1 MPNKKKLYEALKA
14 EGYDNFADESAFN
27 SYVDNPDNRK
37 KLFNALKSEGYD
49 NFADEKSFDA
59 YLGYSVPQSNNSGE
73 QESVIDV
80 PSDEMTD
87 DDTQGS
93 YQYDPKVQKHIL
105 ENKPDMFKP
114 KTVDMYGAHEKDK
127 SEFDLMNEGKLYQ
140 MKAMRAASTIGEQ
153 LNERIKANEE
163 ALNEARKK
171 QAEGNLQPSSNNR
184 GRYSSVGLGGTIKER
199 QEAYEKSYGKS
210 PSRVEQTNIDDDV
223 ANLLAEQEYLK
234 ESKKVLDAAKN
245 DAGFF
250 QGMKDAIDASY
261 LSFGLTDKLSAE
273 RIDTVQKK
281 LSSGEALS
289 DSEQSLLTSLGLQQ
303 MVNEQYNDLLGR
315 WYKAGMVTAEMAP
328 FMAEMAVNPL
338 SGLGKSA
345 MNMAVRK
352 FGEKGAKAI
361 AAKVLSRTIGD
372 VAGAAG
378 MAATTS
384 MAGVTADAM
393 ARQRGYVKTDL
404 DEKQGTIKGVGFE
417 GGEDASDAWRKAF
430 TSRTIENWSEMV
442 GEYFSPIGKAVGK
455 GFTKAFNKMGLSK
468 VNDFIDNINS
478 SEWVKLLDDFS
489 ERTQWNG
496 PLGEFA
502 EEQVGMIANAAL
514 VGDTKWSDITDLDQ
528 QLDVA
533 LGVGVFG
540 TVMSL
545 LRIGGYRTPKYRARK
560 SVEGADKEGAKL
572 YGEELWAN
580 VKETI
585 GLSSDEEL
593 GKNLAELIAA
603 TGANQEQA
611 EAAFKY
617 ANALKAQQA
626 VNTVKEKAKIDMP
639 GDMEVEAEAAYD
651 EGSELQTPW
660 EKHEAKRAV
669 DRAEAALGVG
679 SENSDEQLFAQMVMN
694 GADSPVETV
703 NAMAERG
710 YTEEQI
716 QKAKDYYTAVHRM
729 NGLTD
734 ALLDSVNSQIES
746 AYAEVDA
753 NTNKDNGSVTKVMLR
768 DGSWGYVV
776 EGAVVHGEKGIVDV
790 NNSDDTVMVRLE
802 NGEVKMMNPNK
813 DLYAVAWIDS
823 PEQVKK
829 DINVVLREHLIN
841 KAIGEIDWNPATPN
855 PKVGDSFEMGGV
867 PVTIVSHDGNGG
879 MFVVPTEEYQSAV
892 GSEQKM
898 QQLVA
903 KAQQQQPIPA
913 SEYKNWVSAQ
923 LDAQEDAQAMAQ
935 QEAETVTNSNELQP
949 VAEGVASGEEL
960 SPVEEKRPMT
970 EDEAASFIF
979 QMERNAV
986 EAPEIELTPEN
997 WIAEF
1002 GEDGLVETPIG
1013 QVKFGQSQYLKLQQ
1027 QGRNGKL
1034 GMIRP
1039 TLINPDIIIE
1049 DASKAKEGDTAERGT
1064 SYVFVKAFRGKDGK
1078 RVYYFT
1084 SITIKKDGLE
1094 VVVSNQEKRLKQIQD
1109 LMMRGKML
1117 WNRFESDSDSSGENQ
1132 AFSSATTENPNSG
1145 QPGSTAQSVV
1155 QSVSDAQI
1163 EESVPLNDSNK
1174 PTSTDNQSAWLG
1186 INSSELSTNKDSD
1199 NNVQSQENKDK
1210 PLHEREK
1217 EDVFRELGEKYGEKM
1232 PHKVEVTAKALADDL
1247 AKAQKKLDKAIEEY
1261 DNAPIGREEKAE
1273 KARDK
1278 AQEEFDAIKREAE
1291 FWTALD
1297 KEIKDAQTSPGDEV
1311 AEEILS
1317 MEEPLNG
1324 EEFAA
1329 QMLANGNIK
1338 LLQDSF
1344 ASETGFGK
1352 EEAKKYFGLF
1362 ASSDKGGMTIQQ
1374 AGERLMEADR
1384 ENGTNFF
1391 DQNDPNAGRN
1401 AIIQVLGMA
1410 KTKKDLAN
1418 ILPNNRTEQARKE
1431 KEAEFRAYESWV
1443 DENFHMSV
1451 ADFEAYES
1459 SYLPELA
1466 MSMVSEE
1473 EINDFIS
1480 TFVDETINNNQDEQG
1495 IITESEGGSEVLSG
1509 TQPLQTERIEGT
1521 EEESGQADGRIPEK
1535 NGAVPEGASGSEVE
1549 GSGAVEEAQEV
1560 LDNIKKARKEVDTNP
1575 TEAQKEAG
1583 NYKKGHIKIDGFD
1596 ITIEN
1601 PKGGV
1606 RSGTDKNGKK
1616 WSITMNNDY
1625 GYIRGTEAVDGDHID
1640 VFLSSFPTQGSV
1652 FVVDQSNEDGSF
1664 DESKVMYG
1672 FSSLE
1677 EARAAYL
1684 SNYEK
1689 GWESRIMAITEVSK
1703 EEFKKWVDSSHRK
1716 TKAFSE
1722 YKSVKVEEQKPYTI
1736 EPAQYTTKKGKVL
1749 DMHLVKFNVELRK
1762 GVTKNAYS
1770 VAKSLKG
1777 WWDKDKGGFMMRSE
1791 ADAKQLA
1798 EYVADAQ
1805 SQEPVSM
1812 ETMKD
1817 VSDGNISFSEP
1828 QGTPVNEG
1836 PVWQYVVSVDKGTGL
1851 TTLRR
1856 EDVSGVIPVGDAR
1869 FTIQATS
1876 PQEMLDIL
1884 RNPLNGLQQALEAV
1898 EVTLEN
1904 RVKTMKMD
1912 AAIKNQPLPIKEE
1925 PTNPSGNKL
1934 VSDERYAELRE
1945 RMKQKLRGQMN
1956 MGIDPEILAIGTEMA
1971 VYHIEKGARKFAE
1984 YAKAMIADLGDAIRP
1999 YLKAFYN
2006 GARDLPEMQSEGL
2019 TSEMTPYDEVS
2030 SFDVAN
2036 FDKASSDV
2044 VAVVEMIAKEQEVE
2058 VKSEVA
2064 KVRVK
2069 KEGKPKKKTK
2079 ESVSLL
2085 GDLFNQNVEEN
2096 ESNDDG
2102 RGNRQKASGTLP
2114 TDGGRKHVASTTGNQ
2129 TTDESLG
2136 SRPRK
2141 EDSQSDR
2148 GGLDTGMYGRDVSD
2162 ENGSDRI
2169 HGSSIEQ
2176 SVKKNVRNFSFGEG
2190 HIEVP
2195 SGDVAKLKANIAA
2208 IRTLKEIEAS
2218 GQPATDAQKAVLA
2231 KYVGW
2236 GGLSAALDEQKFL
2249 NSKGWMADR
2258 NWNEK
2263 YLPYYKEL
2271 RELLTKEEFNDA
2283 VQSTLTSHYTPEE
2296 IIRGMWNVVERMGF
2310 KGGRINEPA
2319 AGIGHILGLMPS
2331 SISERSIISG
2341 TELDSLSGRIA
2352 KALYPDANIKVQG
2365 YEKEF
2370 APKSKDLVIT
2380 NVPFGKTA
2388 PYDKALDKALHKK
2401 MGSAYNLHNYFIAK
2415 GLLELKEGG
2424 IGVFVT
2430 SSATMDGA
2438 NSKFR
2443 EWVAANGIDLIGAIR
2458 LPNNAFLKNAGTSV
2472 TADMLVFRKRKSGE
2486 PSNGVDFVSTT
2497 QVGEGNYVEN
2507 GKTHTKPIMINEYF
2521 AEHPEMMLGEMMT
2534 AHDAGSGGLYSG
2546 ASQTCVAEKGA
2557 DLGKELQ
2564 NAIMRLDAMDGNLSE
2579 SQNSV
2584 AIEGQAETTDLKN
2597 GTLVVKGD
2605 DVLIAINGELQPI
2618 ATKKEFTFNG
2628 KKQKT
2633 AHAVRDYIALKET
2646 LKSLI
2651 AAEQSS
2657 TENPEPIRKK
2667 LNKEYDAFVA
2677 KYGTLNR
2684 NKALDDVL
2692 AEDFEHN
2699 LPLSLENVKRVP
2711 SATGKSMVW
2720 EVTKGEG
2727 ILSKRVSFPVE
2738 EPTKAENLDDAIHI
2752 SRSYRGVID
2761 VPYVA
2766 ALLGQTEEEVTND
2779 MLQEG
2784 LAYRNPIT
2792 GNLEDK
2798 ESYLSGNV
2806 KEKLEQARA
2815 MAEEHPEYQKN
2826 VEDLAEVQPETVRFG
2841 DISYRIG
2848 TPWIPTEYVND
2859 FASEVLGVRS
2869 VDVQYIPE
2877 LNEFVVSKSARV
2889 DDFAKS
2895 GQFRTDRVGVI
2906 DLLEYALNQRKPKIF
2921 DKHVSYGPL
2930 GKVEER
2936 VPNEAETQAAAEK
2949 IMEISDKF
2957 IEYIDGR
2964 SNIHR
2969 ELERI
2974 YNDKY
2979 NNYRLKTYELPSF
2992 SKMEK
2997 DKDGKEVLATHYPN
3011 SNVAI
3016 SLREHQAKAV
3026 QRCLSEST
3034 LLAHQVG
3041 TGKTFTMIT
3050 AAMEMRRL
3058 GIAKKPMIVVQNATL
3073 EDFVK
3078 DFYKLYPGANVLAPG
3093 KDERSAENRKRL
3105 FNLIATGDFDAIVIP
3120 QSFMQFIPDD
3130 EGRKKELIQKR
3141 IEEYERALEKIE
3153 DYSLQKRM
3161 QKEIDSLRD
3170 TLEGKEKKRSV
3181 KDSAKV
3187 KESIKAKVEKTLDR
3201 RTDEVLTFEQMGIG
3215 ALFIDEAHNY
3225 KKIGFASKM
3234 SNVKGIDTSASQ
3246 RANSLL
3252 LKAQYVQ
3259 EKNGGRNVV
3268 LATGTPITNTMAE
3281 VWTMMKFVSPEIL
3294 ETYNIQGFDDF
3305 ATTFGTVEPS
3315 LEFTATGNFK
3325 IADRFKSYV
3334 NVPELVKAFR
3344 SHADVVLT
3352 SDVKEFKKSNNI
3364 PKLKD
3369 DQMTNVVIE
3378 KNEDLEDVMDIL
3390 IKKLEA
3396 YNEMS
3401 GSEKRE
3407 WSALP
3412 LVVFS
3417 RAKQAAIDLRL
3428 LNPSYED
3435 NPNSKTNHVV
3445 RNVLKLYQESTPE
3458 KGAQMIFC
3466 DSYQSPGEAPKMD
3479 LFDYDPDV
3487 PRFNLYEDIKK
3498 KLVEGGIPANE
3509 IAIVNNYDGERR
3521 KQLFEKVRNGDVRVL
3536 LGSTEKMGVG
3546 VNVQDRM
3553 FALHHIDAPIRP
3565 MDFEQRNGRIL
3576 RQGNL
3581 YATWGKP
3588 VNVVTYGV
3596 QGTLDATAYD
3606 RLRVK
3611 QDFINQMMKGDVSG
3625 RIMEEQDEEDP
3636 SGMTFNQMA
3645 ATLSGDKT
3653 AQLLFVAENDL
3664 KKLRNLKRSDFNSK
3678 SGMGMT
3684 IQSEERRLVGLND
3697 KLELWGKAKEITSKY
3712 FPEGVTQV
3720 KVNGETFTEKFGP
3733 SLDPV
3738 IENYEEA
3745 YSLNRGTAPLKISLN
3760 NGNGEVIVH
3769 FDEGKMVYELYAG
3782 KEHVVESRQFN
3793 GGKGLMSSI
3802 EHQLKATEKNYN
3814 ETKQKI
3820 AETKSKIQ
3828 GLEKAMNA
3836 PWGREE
3842 DLKKKEQEVADL
3854 KKKLEEKAL
3863 ENSKNRPV
3871 EQPKNEV
3878 TVDSDEEVL
3887 YRTVYHGS
3895 GASFD
3900 KFDHSFMGSGEGA
3913 QAYGWG
3919 TYVTEVGGIAR
3930 TYATTMASK
3939 SGVDPLSY
3947 VGEYEN
3953 YVGKDAINIAKE
3965 YMRRNSFDLKK
3976 AKEQVEHD
3984 LKLNMPALSRKGAEF
3999 LLGTTEEDWA
4009 YNPNRHL
4016 YEVEI
4021 PDDNGNNYLYWDKQ
4035 YTRTELEDIAS
4046 RSKGAVSVDELD
4058 PKGVTK
4064 DGSTIKGGKIV
4075 RAMSEARGP
4084 HMAKAKEASEKLS
4097 LCGLVGIE
4105 YPAEFRTGGREDNAK
4120 NYVIFNEKDLD
4131 IKRHTKFR
4139 RGEGALTAD
4148 EVSMANDPIG
4158 KVLGYSSRTASE
4170 RKTFAERE
4178 RVRMVQRVNSLA
4190 KKLGLKN
4197 VEIVLEGNTLK
4208 GKKAKAKGF
4217 YSRINRK
4224 ITIVIS
4230 NHTSVFDV
4238 EQTLLHEA
4246 VAHYGLRELFG
4257 PQFDVFLDN
4266 VYRHAASDVRE
4277 RINRLAEKNGW
4288 DFRTATE
4295 EYLASL
4301 AEDTNFENM
4310 DESWWG
4316 KIKEF
4321 FLDMLHQIGFTEFSG
4336 VTLTDNELR
4345 YILWRSYEN
4354 LAEPGSRRSIFGEAA
4369 DIVMQDKLKVGNY
4382 SYSKYE
4388 RERDRLLATGRTNS
4402 RVAEGDAYTYT
4413 PEDVIQEF
4421 EEVVAN
4427 HPDIY
4432 AIRTEEDI
4440 DALPTDR
4447 YTKRDIKAKFNNPR
4461 VTGTHIEGGMMI
4473 LFVDRMDEAEL
4484 RATIPHEL
4492 AHYASRNLKF
4502 EESYKMSALSY
4513 LQKHFPNSYKKVQE
4527 YPREK
4532 WGEEA
4537 VSHLFEEKVKELG
4550 FEKILNGK
4558 FDTHND
4564 IGYIFYNITNYLN
4577 HGRRN
4582 NPLRYGERPSSQRA
4596 NDGKGNGLLQEA
4608 GVFGNAGLRNRK
4620 ETEGSLLSNDGRRA
4634 DSELGAVSGS
4644 SMGDRTSSRASEKQ
4658 AVIDQEYLEAA
4669 RSGDFDKAISLFRE
4683 YVLSKAE
4690 EDGVVPID
4698 YAVGYRGHSHSSIA
4712 KKVKEENP
4720 DAISEAAY
4728 QMSKRVPKG
4737 SILIP
4742 MPSRSGKATYTIKLA
4757 EAIAKATDS
4766 EVRDVLRGE
4775 ERMSVYEAKKKG
4787 LKINSRDLGLY
4798 VTEKLPK
4805 DKNVIIIDN
4814 VIDRGITALA
4824 AVEAVDG
4831 GSVLAYAFTKG
4842 SKDRVV
4848 PLKLSDPITYDDNLR
4863 IIPLSERFNANTD
4876 DLRYR
4881 EAEDEELLYRIDD
4894 EVEGMADN
4902 TARKLY
4908 EDSVKGKGYR
4918 FQEGFQD
4925 SMLALKK
4932 LQEAIVKQHGGK
4944 LEEWEDAYT
4953 AENQMSSRDTA
4964 EIENFVFNHFK
4975 PMMKEVANV
4984 LKRGGMTYEELRTYL
4999 FAKSGLERNRD
5010 FAVRD
5015 AISQREK
5022 DGDDVSGIYEAYMQ
5036 RKQELLQDLKDG
5048 TISFREYCEEMDNEA
5063 MMIAPDLMGKDYSGL
5078 SSLFSEDNFTEDAI
5092 AEVEAVED
5100 FVDTSDLWNVIKG
5113 ATQFTLDRAKQS
5125 GVMNTDVH
5133 KKLSE
5138 MFEWYIPMRGWSETK
5153 ARDVYEYFGS
5163 QEGVF
5168 NPSVKNASGRKSLAD
5183 DPLATISNMAES
5195 AIFQGNKNQMKQKL
5209 LNLTFDKPTNL
5220 ITVMDSW
5227 IENKGTDTDP
5237 RWEYVYPPIEEDD
5250 DADVIAAKIKL
5261 FEEEME
5267 QKKDEGRAKKLRGK
5281 ADVPYIATPKEI
5293 AQHIIRVKRNG
5304 REFVMILNG
5313 NPRAAQA
5320 VNGMTNPETYN
5331 GIIEQVSRKLN
5342 RFMAAAFTTKNP
5354 TFIMRNLS
5362 RDLIFSNTAVA
5373 VKENTAYGNKFRRY
5387 QLKVLGNMRGLM
5399 KRYQSGKLDMGNELD
5414 KMFMEFIKNG
5424 GETGFAQLTS
5434 VDEYKKKI
5442 QRELNITKNG
5452 GAINK
5457 GKKVGRA
5464 VMETIEFYNRC
5475 AEDVSRFTVFMTS
5488 RQMGRSIQRSV
5499 SDAKEITVNFN
5510 KRGSGSKA
5518 GGFIGFGAQS
5528 MRSLYLFFNAAV
5540 QALVNFKRLGQ
5551 KHPVSF
5557 TSALSMYAVSGFL
5570 MPVVNEFLSSILG
5583 GDDDDYENLPE
5594 WVRRN
5599 NLVISLG
5606 KWGGDAMFFTVPL
5619 PIEMRAF
5626 YGLGE
5631 TANQMMAGNV
5641 RGKDAALQIAGQFA
5655 EMLPL
5660 NFVTDAAGPW
5670 NAFTPDAFKPIVQAY
5685 ITNKDWTGKP
5695 IYRDNGFNKEL
5706 PEWTKAYAGTSKWL
5720 VNSAELM
5727 NEFTGGDK
5735 YKSGVVDANPARLE
5749 HLFTGYLGGF
5759 GDMFLGAYKT
5769 VSMLWDEDY
5778 RNIRHTPVLKA
5789 FLNQSDER
5797 TSYAQVKKDY
5807 ASYKDEYEDTVRRL
5821 NGYEKEL
5828 NRPETAMEYAER
5840 MDFLYRSPQMKR
5852 YEIMR
5857 EYERELSKM
5866 YKMMQ
5871 EYPDSEVQ
5879 KSIMVSI
5886 NQLKANAVEM
5896 LRSIE

>member
-1 MPNKKKLYEALKA
+1 MEQSKEDRKWLHGKMQSK
-14 EGYDNFADESAFN
+14 GYDVG
-27 SYVDNPDNRK
+27 SYEE
-37 KLFNALKSEGYD
+37 F
-49 NFADEKSFDA
+49 EKSLQNKDDA
-59 YLGYSVPQSNNSGE
+59 DWYYKKASEMGLDVGSREDFEGIFIE
-73 QESVIDV
+73 QGQKQ
-80 PSDEMTD
+80 PSDSSTNEMNEDEMTE

-93 YQYDPKVQKHIL
+93 YQYKPEVQKHIL

-114 KTVDMYGAHEKDK
+114 KTVDMYGAHDKDK
-127 SEFDLMNEGKLYQ
+127 SVLDLMNEGKLYQ

-153 LNERIKANEE
+153 LNERIKANEK

-210 PSRVEQTNIDDDV
+210 PSRVEQTNMDDDV

-273 RIDTVQKK
+273 RISGVQQK
-281 LSSGEALS
+281 LDAGQALT

-345 MNMAVRK
+345 MKFAAKK

-378 MAATTS
+378 MSATTS
-384 MAGVTADAM
+384 MAGVTADALD
-393 ARQRGYVKTDL
+393 RQRGYVKTDL
-404 DEKQGTIKGVGFE
+404 DGKRGTIKGVGFE
-417 GGEDASDAWRKAF
+417 GGDDASDAWRKAF

-455 GFTKAFNKMGLSK
+455 GFTKAFDKMGLSK
-468 VNDFIDNINS
+468 INDFIDNIYS

-496 PLGEFA
+496 ALGEFA
-502 EEQVGMIANAAL
+502 EEQVGMVANAAL
-514 VGDTKWSDITDLDQ
+514 VGDTKWSDIADLDQ

-560 SVEGADKEGAKL
+560 AVEGADKEGAKL
-572 YGEELWAN
+572 YGEELWET
-580 VKETI
+580 VKFGI
-585 GLSSDEEL
+585 DNSSDDEL
-593 GKNLAELIAA
+593 GNVLATMIAA

-660 EKHEAKRAV
+660 EKHDAKRAV

-679 SENSDEQLFAQMVMN
+679 SENADEQLFAQMVMD
-694 GADSPVETV
+694 GVDFPVETV
-703 NAMAERG
+703 NAMAEQG
-710 YTEEQI
+710 YSEEQI

-734 ALLDSVNSQIES
+734 ALIDSVNSQIES
-746 AYAEVDA
+746 ANAEVDA
-753 NTNKDNGSVTKVMLR
+753 NTNKDNGSVTKVILR
-768 DGSWGYVV
+768 DGRDGYVV
-776 EGAVVHGEKGIVDV
+776 EGSVVRGEKGIVDV
-790 NNSDDTVMVRLE
+790 NNSDDTVMVRLQ
-802 NGEVKMMNPNK
+802 NGEVQMMNPNK
-813 DLYAVAWIDS
+813 DIYGVAWIDS
-823 PEQVKK
+823 PEQVKEE
-829 DINVVLREHLIN
+829 INVVLREKLIDQ
-841 KAIGEIDWNPATPN
+841 AIGEIDWNPATPN

-867 PVTIVSHDGNGG
+867 PVTIVSHDDNGG
-879 MFVVPTEEYQSAV
+879 MFVVPTEEYQLAV

-903 KAQQQQPIPA
+903 KAQQSQPIPA

-923 LDAQEDAQAMAQ
+923 LDAQEDAQAMADA
-935 QEAETVTNSNELQP
+935 EAVAKEVVAETHQTEE
-949 VAEGVASGEEL
+949 VAAQTEAA
-960 SPVEEKRPMT
+960 PVEEAKLEKPVIPT
-970 EDEAASFIF
+970 K
-979 QMERNAV
+979 
-986 EAPEIELTPEN
+986 
-997 WIAEF
+997 
-1002 GEDGLVETPIG
+1002 EDGSVDFVAYG
-1013 QVKFGQSQYLKLQQ
+1013 
-1027 QGRNGKL
+1027 
-1034 GMIRP
+1034 
-1039 TLINPDIIIE
+1039 
-1049 DASKAKEGDTAERGT
+1049 KEG
-1064 SYVFVKAFRGKDGK
+1064 SFK
-1078 RVYYFT
+1078 
-1084 SITIKKDGLE
+1084 I
-1094 VVVSNQEKRLKQIQD
+1094 
-1109 LMMRGKML
+1109 
-1117 WNRFESDSDSSGENQ
+1117 
-1132 AFSSATTENPNSG
+1132 
-1145 QPGSTAQSVV
+1145 
-1155 QSVSDAQI
+1155 
-1163 EESVPLNDSNK
+1163 
-1174 PTSTDNQSAWLG
+1174 
-1186 INSSELSTNKDSD
+1186 
-1199 NNVQSQENKDK
+1199 
-1210 PLHEREK
+1210 
-1217 EDVFRELGEKYGEKM
+1217 LGEKYGGKM

-1247 AKAQKKLDKAIEEY
+1247 AKAQTKLDKAIEAY

-1278 AQEEFDAIKREAE
+1278 AQEEFDAIQREAD
-1291 FWTALD
+1291 FWAALD
-1297 KEIKDAQTSPGDEV
+1297 KEIKDAQVKPGDEV

-1352 EEAKKYFGLF
+1352 EETKKYFGLF
-1362 ASSDKGGMTIQQ
+1362 ASAEKGGMTIQQ

-1391 DQNDPNAGRN
+1391 DQNDTNAGRN
-1401 AIIQVLGMA
+1401 AIIHVLGMA
-1410 KTKKDLAN
+1410 KTKKELAN
-1418 ILPNNRTEQARKE
+1418 IIPNNRAEQARRE
-1431 KEAEFRAYESWV
+1431 QEAEFRAYESWV
-1443 DENFHMSV
+1443 EENFHMSV
-1451 ADFEAYES
+1451 ADFEAYEEVIARD
-1459 SYLPELA
+1459 L
-1466 MSMVSEE
+1466 SERGLSE
-1473 EINDFIS
+1473 TDYQEFMS
-1480 TFVDETINNNQDEQG
+1480 TFVDETFNKAEDEQQG
-1495 IITESEGGSEVLSG
+1495 IIAESEGSSEVLPG
-1509 TQPLQTERIEGT
+1509 TQPLQTEGAGRV
-1521 EEESGQADGRIPEK
+1521 EERPEK
-1535 NGAVPEGASGSEVE
+1535 TDGGIVGENGAVPEGASNRVSVQEDDWTEKGKYGETYKRTIIIDGIHHVTQVDEANKSGDYTGSYFMLDDKRFAGIPEVLE
-1549 GSGAVEEAQEV
+1549 YIDNEGAVEEAQEV

-1606 RSGTDKNGKK
+1606 RSGTDKKGKK

-1736 EPAQYTTKKGKVL
+1736 ESAQYTTKKGKVL

-1762 GVTKNAYS
+1762 GVAKNAYS
-1770 VAKSLKG
+1770 VVKSLKG

-1828 QGTPVNEG
+1828 QETPVNEG
-1836 PVWQYVVSVDKGTGL
+1836 PVWQYVVSVDKRTGI

-1856 EDVSGVIPVGDAR
+1856 EDISGVIPVGDAR

-1904 RVKTMKMD
+1904 RVKTMEMD
-1912 AAIKNQPLPIKEE
+1912 AAIKNQPLPIKEGDFLKNNMAGADTVAVIRGINKEVVLVGFAMDLEQAEANAFMGEQAVPVNTMRGWLNNGLLTPLKESKKEINNKKE
-1925 PTNPSGNKL
+1925 PANPSGNKL

-2019 TSEMTPYDEVS
+2019 TSDMTPYDEVS

-2036 FDKASSDV
+2036 FDKASIDV
-2044 VAVVEMIAKEQEVE
+2044 EAAVETIAKEQEVE
-2058 VKSEVA
+2058 VQSEVA

-2069 KEGKPKKKTK
+2069 KQSKPKKKTK
-2079 ESVSLL
+2079 ETVSLL

-2102 RGNRQKASGTLP
+2102 RGNRQKAPGILP
-2114 TDGGRKHVASTTGNQ
+2114 TNGGRKHVTSTTGNQ

-2136 SRPRK
+2136 SQPRK

-2148 GGLDTGMYGRDVSD
+2148 RGLDTGVYGRDVSD

-2176 SVKKNVRNFSFGEG
+2176 PVKKNVRNFSFGEG

-2218 GQPATDAQKAVLA
+2218 GQPATDEQKAVLA

-2564 NAIMRLDAMDGNLSE
+2564 NAIMRLNAMDGNLSE

-2584 AIEGQAETTDLKN
+2584 ATEGQAETTDLKN
-2597 GTLVVKGD
+2597 GTLVVKGN

-2633 AHAVRDYIALKET
+2633 AHAVRDYIALKDT

-2657 TENPEPIRKK
+2657 TENPESIRKK

-2766 ALLGQTEEEVTND
+2766 ALLGQTEEDVTND

-2826 VEDLAEVQPETVRFG
+2826 VEDLSEVQPETVRFG

-2921 DKHVSYGPL
+2921 DKHVSYGPF

-2992 SKMEK
+2992 SKMGK

-3058 GIAKKPMIVVQNATL
+3058 GIANKPMIVVQNATL

-3078 DFYKLYPGANVLAPG
+3078 DFYKLYPGANVMAPG

-3181 KDSAKV
+3181 KDSAKA

-3201 RTDEVLTFEQMGIG
+3201 RTDEVLTFEQMGID

-3259 EKNGGRNVV
+3259 EKNGGRNVI

-3352 SDVKEFKKSNNI
+3352 SDVKEFKESNNI

-3378 KNEDLEDVMDIL
+3378 KNEDLDDVMDIL

-3653 AQLLFVAENDL
+3653 AQLLFVAENEL

-3814 ETKQKI
+3814 EIKQKI

-3854 KKKLEEKAL
+3854 KKQLEEKAL

-3878 TVDSDEEVL
+3878 AVESDEEVL
-3887 YRTVYHGS
+3887 YR
-3895 GASFD
+3895 
-3900 KFDHSFMGSGEGA
+3900 
-3913 QAYGWG
+3913 
-3919 TYVTEVGGIAR
+3919 
-3930 TYATTMASK
+3930 
-3939 SGVDPLSY
+3939 
-3947 VGEYEN
+3947 
-3953 YVGKDAINIAKE
+3953 
-3965 YMRRNSFDLKK
+3965 
-3976 AKEQVEHD
+3976 
-3984 LKLNMPALSRKGAEF
+3984 
-3999 LLGTTEEDWA
+3999 
-4009 YNPNRHL
+4009 PNA
-4016 YEVEI
+4016 
-4021 PDDNGNNYLYWDKQ
+4021 NF
-4035 YTRTELEDIAS
+4035 
-4046 RSKGAVSVDELD
+4046 RS
-4058 PKGVTK
+4058 
-4064 DGSTIKGGKIV
+4064 
-4075 RAMSEARGP
+4075 
-4084 HMAKAKEASEKLS
+4084 
-4097 LCGLVGIE
+4097 
-4105 YPAEFRTGGREDNAK
+4105 
-4120 NYVIFNEKDLD
+4120 
-4131 IKRHTKFR
+4131 
-4139 RGEGALTAD
+4139 GEGALTAD

-4178 RVRMVQRVNSLA
+4178 RVRMVQRVNSLV

-4197 VEIVLEGNTLK
+4197 VEIVLDGNTLK

-4217 YSRINRK
+4217 YSRTNRK

-4316 KIKEF
+4316 KIKKF

-4461 VTGTHIEGGMMI
+4461 VTGTNVEGGMMI

-4492 AHYASRNLKF
+4492 AHYASRNLKI
-4502 EESYKMSALSY
+4502 EDSYKMSALSY

-4582 NPLRYGERPSSQRA
+4582 NPLRYGERPSSQRT

-4620 ETEGSLLSNDGRRA
+4620 ETEGSVSGNDGRRA

-4644 SMGDRTSSRASEKQ
+4644 SMGDRASSRS
-4658 AVIDQEYLEAA
+4658 QEEV
-4669 RSGDFDKAISLFRE
+4669 D
-4683 YVLSKAE
+4683 
-4690 EDGVVPID
+4690 ED
-4698 YAVGYRGHSHSSIA
+4698 
-4712 KKVKEENP
+4712 
-4720 DAISEAAY
+4720 
-4728 QMSKRVPKG
+4728 
-4737 SILIP
+4737 
-4742 MPSRSGKATYTIKLA
+4742 
-4757 EAIAKATDS
+4757 
-4766 EVRDVLRGE
+4766 
-4775 ERMSVYEAKKKG
+4775 
-4787 LKINSRDLGLY
+4787 
-4798 VTEKLPK
+4798 
-4805 DKNVIIIDN
+4805 
-4814 VIDRGITALA
+4814 
-4824 AVEAVDG
+4824 
-4831 GSVLAYAFTKG
+4831 
-4842 SKDRVV
+4842 
-4848 PLKLSDPITYDDNLR
+4848 
-4863 IIPLSERFNANTD
+4863 
-4876 DLRYR
+4876 
-4881 EAEDEELLYRIDD
+4881 LLYKIDE

-4925 SMLALKK
+4925 SMLSLKK

-4953 AENQMSSRDTA
+4953 AENQMSSRDTS

-5015 AISQREK
+5015 AIAQREK

-5092 AEVEAVED
+5092 AEVESVED
-5100 FVDTSDLWNVIKG
+5100 LVDTSDLWNVIKG

-5168 NPSVKNASGRKSLAD
+5168 NPSVKNAYGRKSLAD

-5209 LNLTFDKPTNL
+5209 LNLAFDKPTNL

-5227 IENKGTDTDP
+5227 IENMGTETDP

-5281 ADVPYIATPKEI
+5281 ADVPYIVTPKEI

-5373 VKENTAYGNKFRRY
+5373 VKENTAYGKKFRRN

-5399 KRYQSGKLDMGNELD
+5399 KRYQSGKLDMSNELD

-5442 QRELNITKNG
+5442 QRELNIAKNG

-5551 KHPVSF
+5551 KHPVAF

-5606 KWGGDAMFFTVPL
+5606 KWRGDTMFFTVPL

-5631 TANQMMAGNV
+5631 TANQVLAGNV

-5735 YKSGVVDANPARLE
+5735 YKSGGVDVNPARLE

-5769 VSMLWDEDY
+5769 VSMFWDEDY
-5778 RNIRHTPVLKA
+5778 RNVRHTPVLKA

-5797 TSYAQVKKDY
+5797 TSYAQVNKDY
-5807 ASYKDEYEDTVRRL
+5807 ASYKHEYEDTVRRL
-5821 NGYEKEL
+5821 KGYEKEM

-5852 YEIMR
+5852 YDVMR
-5857 EYERELSKM
+5857 DCERELSKM

>member
-1 MPNKKKLYEALKA
+1 MEDKRKILYNQLSKDYDLGDFDSFSSKLDDENKRKAFYDAVSKDYDLGDYDSFVSKISISPKSNSVSTGGIGTQEEADSIFDANMKRFKNGEPVQTVSKQSLIDAHPELGLGGENQSFGVEDSEINRLRGIKDTAQKQIDEAGFFDRFFDADTRAAVAARNQAEEALETYEEAKH
-14 EGYDNFADESAFN
+14 ADEGWFDKNVLGVFRGIGDKIGDLSTWDFGASGAFSGYTLKN
-27 SYVDNPDNRK
+27 VSD
-37 KLFNALKSEGYD
+37 KLD
-49 NFADEKSFDA
+49 
-59 YLGYSVPQSNNSGE
+59 
-73 QESVIDV
+73 
-80 PSDEMTD
+80 
-87 DDTQGS
+87 
-93 YQYDPKVQKHIL
+93 
-105 ENKPDMFKP
+105 
-114 KTVDMYGAHEKDK
+114 
-127 SEFDLMNEGKLYQ
+127 
-140 MKAMRAASTIGEQ
+140 RGEQ
-153 LNERIKANEE
+153 LTA
-163 ALNEARKK
+163 
-171 QAEGNLQPSSNNR
+171 
-184 GRYSSVGLGGTIKER
+184 
-199 QEAYEKSYGKS
+199 
-210 PSRVEQTNIDDDV
+210 
-223 ANLLAEQEYLK
+223 AEQNM
-234 ESKKVLDAAKN
+234 LDA
-245 DAGFF
+245 
-250 QGMKDAIDASY
+250 
-261 LSFGLTDKLSAE
+261 FGLASAVQTAYQDKVGMA
-273 RIDTVQKK
+273 
-281 LSSGEALS
+281 
-289 DSEQSLLTSLGLQQ
+289 
-303 MVNEQYNDLLGR
+303 
-315 WYKAGMVTAEMAP
+315 YKAGGSLPESAAFMGSLMLNPAAGIGRKIAESAAKAAVKKFGTSMVSKLAKGA
-328 FMAEMAVNPL
+328 ARVGGDALEMAV
-338 SGLGKSA
+338 A
-345 MNMAVRK
+345 TAVP
-352 FGEKGAKAI
+352 
-361 AAKVLSRTIGD
+361 
-372 VAGAAG
+372 
-378 MAATTS
+378 
-384 MAGVTADAM
+384 
-393 ARQRGYVKTDL
+393 
-404 DEKQGTIKGVGFE
+404 GVGRIAEDYYNRVNGQSTFDVDE
-417 GGEDASDAWRKAF
+417 NGIIRYGGQVEQEEADDAIWKAF
-430 TSRTIENWSEMV
+430 GSQFIENYSESVGNYFAPMGTMLSNLTSKGLKAAHIGKLADVVNDISSSQFSRGLKRFKDATKFDGFV
-442 GEYFSPIGKAVGK
+442 GEYLEEVAGNFMNAATVGDMNFNSPEDPRSVFNPEVNMETALSCALMSGTMYAVEAPVSIYNRRVAKKNLSEADKAASELWGDRWDDMRSLMDEADPQLLAQLLT
-455 GFTKAFNKMGLSK
+455 GINNATDLSDEAK
-468 VNDFIDNINS
+468 QAANNYATRLMQMQGYNARRLQNQMES
-478 SEWVKLLDDFS
+478 
-489 ERTQWNG
+489 T
-496 PLGEFA
+496 
-502 EEQVGMIANAAL
+502 EEANA
-514 VGDTKWSDITDLDQ
+514 I
-528 QLDVA
+528 
-533 LGVGVFG
+533 
-540 TVMSL
+540 
-545 LRIGGYRTPKYRARK
+545 
-560 SVEGADKEGAKL
+560 
-572 YGEELWAN
+572 N
-580 VKETI
+580 
-585 GLSSDEEL
+585 
-593 GKNLAELIAA
+593 N
-603 TGANQEQA
+603 
-611 EAAFKY
+611 
-617 ANALKAQQA
+617 
-626 VNTVKEKAKIDMP
+626 
-639 GDMEVEAEAAYD
+639 AYD
-651 EGSELQTPW
+651 EGAELETPYD
-660 EKHEAKRAV
+660 KHNAKRAV

-679 SENSDEQLFAQMVMN
+679 SENSDEQQFAQMVMA
-694 GADSPVETV
+694 GANSPVETI
-703 NAMAERG
+703 NEMAEQG
-710 YTEEQI
+710 YSDEQI
-716 QKAKDYYTAVHRM
+716 QKAKDYYTAYHRM

-734 ALLDSVNSQIES
+734 ALLDNVNSQIES
-746 AYAEVDA
+746 ANREVDA
-753 NTNKDNGSVTKVMLR
+753 NTNKDNGSVTKVILR
-768 DGSWGYVV
+768 DGREGYVV
-776 EGAVVHGEKGIVDV
+776 EGSVVRGEKGIVDV
-790 NNSDDTVMVRLE
+790 NNSDDTVMVRLQ

-813 DLYAVAWIDS
+813 DLYGIAWIDS
-823 PEQVKK
+823 PESLKEA
-829 DINVVLREHLIN
+829 NNTVLKQSLIDN
-841 KAIGEIDWNPATPN
+841 AIGEIDWNPATPN
-855 PKVGDSFEMGGV
+855 PKVGDSFEIEGV
-867 PVTIVSHDGNGG
+867 PVTIVSHDGKGG

-892 GSEQKM
+892 GSEKKM
-898 QQLVA
+898 QELIA
-903 KAQQQQPIPA
+903 KAQQSQPIPA
-913 SEYKNWVSAQ
+913 SEYKNWASAQ
-923 LDAQEDAQAMAQ
+923 LDAQEEAAKVQ
-935 QEAETVTNSNELQP
+935 QEVASVEAVSEQVNEEVNVPVNTGTQQP
-949 VAEGVASGEEL
+949 VA
-960 SPVEEKRPMT
+960 EKRPMT

-1039 TLINPDIIIE
+1039 TLTNPDIIIE

-1064 SYVFVKAFRGKDGK
+1064 SYVFVKAFKGKEGK

-1117 WNRFESDSDSSGENQ
+1117 WNRFESDSDSSGKNQ

-1186 INSSELSTNKDSD
+1186 INSSELSTNKDSES
-1199 NNVQSQENKDK
+1199 NVQSQEKEQK

-1232 PHKVEVTAKALADDL
+1232 PHKVKVTAKALADDL
-1247 AKAQKKLDKAIEEY
+1247 KKAQEKLDKAQEAY
-1261 DNAPIGREEKAE
+1261 DNAPIGREERAE
-1273 KARDK
+1273 KVRDK
-1278 AQEEFDAIKREAE
+1278 AQQELDAIKRQADFWAE
-1291 FWTALD
+1291 MDA
-1297 KEIKDAQTSPGDEV
+1297 EIKSAQSMPGEDV
-1311 AEEILS
+1311 ADEILS
-1317 MEEPLNG
+1317 MEEPLTG

-1338 LLQDSF
+1338 LLRESF
-1344 ASETGFGK
+1344 ASETGFGN
-1352 EEAKKYFGLF
+1352 EESKKYFGLF
-1362 ASSDKGGMTIQQ
+1362 ASSEKGGMTVQQ
-1374 AGERLMEADR
+1374 AGERLMEMDR

-1401 AIIQVLGMA
+1401 AIIEVLGIA
-1410 KTKKDLAN
+1410 KTKKELAN
-1418 ILPNNRTEQARKE
+1418 IIPNNRSEQARKE
-1431 KEAEFRAYESWV
+1431 QEAEYAAYEAWV
-1443 DENFHMSV
+1443 EENFHMSIQ
-1451 ADFEAYES
+1451 DYEAYNGP
-1459 SYLPELA
+1459 YIQELA
-1466 MSMVSEE
+1466 SSIITDEE
-1473 EINDFIS
+1473 FNDFMS
-1480 TFVDETINNNQDEQG
+1480 AFVDETINNSQDEQG
-1495 IITESEGGSEVLSG
+1495 NIAKSEGSSEVLSE
-1509 TQPLQTERIEGT
+1509 TQPLQTERAEGIEG
-1521 EEESGQADGRIPEK
+1521 ESGEVDGGVFEK
-1535 NGAVPEGASGSEVE
+1535 NGALPEGASERVNVQDDDWTEEGKYGETYKRTIIIDGIHHVTQVDEANKSGNYTGSYFILDGKRFAGIPEVLE
-1549 GSGAVEEAQEV
+1549 HIDNNGAVEKTQEV
-1560 LDNIKKARKEVDTNP
+1560 LDSIKQARNEVDANP

-1583 NYKKGHIKIDGFD
+1583 NYKKGHVKIDGFD

-1640 VFLSSFPTQGSV
+1640 VFLSSFPTQGNV

-1672 FSSLE
+1672 FSSLD

-1684 SNYEK
+1684 SNYEN

-1703 EEFKKWVDSSHRK
+1703 DEFKKWIDSSHRK

-1722 YKSVKVEEQKPYTI
+1722 YKSVKAESGQGQASVEITFESVKNLIDDYYKEDSNRVSGTLLADEHREAEENMDRIESDLRGMVKSLNDDTLGKSLDYAESLLKKSRKKVLKADMDFITRIFRDEYIDRGLTAEEQKPYI
-1736 EPAQYTTKKGKVL
+1736 IQPATYTTKKGKVL
-1749 DMHLVKFNVELRK
+1749 DMFLVKP
-1762 GVTKNAYS
+1762 TKDEMSRERQSEARFW
-1770 VAKSLKG
+1770 VKEMKG
-1777 WWDKDKGGFMMRSE
+1777 WYDRKEGGWMLRSKEDADKFAEKIFGQMPSE
-1791 ADAKQLA
+1791 SYDLI
-1798 EYVADAQ
+1798 
-1805 SQEPVSM
+1805 
-1812 ETMKD
+1812 TMKNVTDGD
-1817 VSDGNISFSEP
+1817 VTFSEP
-1828 QGTPVNEG
+1828 VKEDEYSPT
-1836 PVWQYVVSVDKGTGL
+1836 WQYIVSVDKESGF

-1856 EDVSGVIPVGDAR
+1856 DDVSGIIPIGDAR
-1869 FTIQATS
+1869 FTISATS

-1884 RNPLNGLQQALEAV
+1884 RNPLNGMQEVLDAV
-1898 EVTLEN
+1898 GVTLEN
-1904 RVKTMKMD
+1904 KVKTMAMD
-1912 AAIKNQPLPIKEE
+1912 RRIEEMRTQGINGFKVGEKVLYKGEKATIHDFESDGRPVLDNGLAPVVYTIAYWSDIKKIGNKPEDKLKVE
-1925 PTNPSGNKL
+1925 PANPSGNKL

-1945 RMKQKLRGQMN
+1945 RMRKKLGGQMN
-1956 MGIDPEILAIGTEMA
+1956 IGIDPEILAIGTEMA

-2036 FDKASSDV
+2036 FDKATIDV
-2044 VAVVEMIAKEQEVE
+2044 EAAVETIAKEQEVE
-2058 VKSEVA
+2058 KQAEVA

-2069 KEGKPKKKTK
+2069 KQSKPKKKTK
-2079 ESVSLL
+2079 ENVSLL
-2085 GDLFNQNVEEN
+2085 GDLFNQNIEEN

-2114 TDGGRKHVASTTGNQ
+2114 TNGGRKHVASTTGNQ

-2136 SRPRK
+2136 SQPRK
-2141 EDSQSDR
+2141 ENSQSDR
-2148 GGLDTGMYGRDVSD
+2148 RGFDTGMHGRDVSD
-2162 ENGSDRI
+2162 ENGSDRV
-2169 HGSSIEQ
+2169 HGSTIEQ
-2176 SVKKNVRNFSFGEG
+2176 PVKKNVRNFSFGEG

-2218 GQPATDAQKAVLA
+2218 GQPATDAQKAILA

-2249 NSKGWMADR
+2249 NSKGWMANR

-2380 NVPFGKTA
+2380 NVPFGKIA
-2388 PYDKALDKALHKK
+2388 PYDKALDKALRKK

-2472 TADMLVFRKRKSGE
+2472 TADMLVFKKRKSGE

-2521 AEHPEMMLGEMMT
+2521 AEHPEMMLGKMMT

-2557 DLGKELQ
+2557 DLGKELH
-2564 NAIMRLDAMDGNLSE
+2564 NAIMRLDAIDGNLSE
-2579 SQNSV
+2579 SQNLI
-2584 AIEGQAETTDLKN
+2584 AIEEQEQTTDLKN

-2657 TENPEPIRKK
+2657 NENPEPIRKK
-2667 LNKEYDAFVA
+2667 LNKEYNAFVA

-2720 EVTKGEG
+2720 EVTKSEG

-2869 VDVQYIPE
+2869 VDVQYVPE

-2949 IMEISDKF
+2949 IIEISDKF

-2997 DKDGKEVLATHYPN
+2997 DKDGKDVLATHYPN

-3058 GIAKKPMIVVQNATL
+3058 GIANKPMIVVQNATL

-3181 KDSAKV
+3181 KDSAKS
-3187 KESIKAKVEKTLDR
+3187 KERIKAKVEKTLDR
-3201 RTDEVLTFEQMGIG
+3201 RTDEVLTFEQMGID

-3259 EKNGGRNVV
+3259 EKNGGRNVI

-3352 SDVKEFKKSNNI
+3352 SDVKEFKESNNI

-3378 KNEDLEDVMDIL
+3378 KNEDLEDVMNIL
-3390 IKKLEA
+3390 IKKLEE

-3653 AQLLFVAENDL
+3653 AQLLFVAENEL

-3878 TVDSDEEVL
+3878 DVDSDKEVL
-3887 YRTVYHGS
+3887 YR
-3895 GASFD
+3895 ANANF
-3900 KFDHSFMGSGEGA
+3900 
-3913 QAYGWG
+3913 
-3919 TYVTEVGGIAR
+3919 
-3930 TYATTMASK
+3930 
-3939 SGVDPLSY
+3939 
-3947 VGEYEN
+3947 
-3953 YVGKDAINIAKE
+3953 
-3965 YMRRNSFDLKK
+3965 
-3976 AKEQVEHD
+3976 
-3984 LKLNMPALSRKGAEF
+3984 
-3999 LLGTTEEDWA
+3999 
-4009 YNPNRHL
+4009 
-4016 YEVEI
+4016 
-4021 PDDNGNNYLYWDKQ
+4021 
-4035 YTRTELEDIAS
+4035 
-4046 RSKGAVSVDELD
+4046 RS
-4058 PKGVTK
+4058 
-4064 DGSTIKGGKIV
+4064 
-4075 RAMSEARGP
+4075 
-4084 HMAKAKEASEKLS
+4084 
-4097 LCGLVGIE
+4097 
-4105 YPAEFRTGGREDNAK
+4105 
-4120 NYVIFNEKDLD
+4120 
-4131 IKRHTKFR
+4131 
-4139 RGEGALTAD
+4139 GEGALTAD

-4158 KVLGYSSRTASE
+4158 KVLGYPTRTAGD

-4197 VEIVLEGNTLK
+4197 VEIVLDGNTLK

-4217 YSRINRK
+4217 YSRTNRK

-4402 RVAEGDAYTYT
+4402 RVAEGDAYTDT
-4413 PEDVIQEF
+4413 QEDVIQEF

-4461 VTGTHIEGGMMI
+4461 VTGTHVEGGMMI

-4596 NDGKGNGLLQEA
+4596 NDGKGNGLLQET

-4620 ETEGSLLSNDGRRA
+4620 ETEGSVSGNDGRRA
-4634 DSELGAVSGS
+4634 NSELGAVSGS
-4644 SMGDRTSSRASEKQ
+4644 SMGIGYESRAL
-4658 AVIDQEYLEAA
+4658 QE
-4669 RSGDFDKAISLFRE
+4669 
-4683 YVLSKAE
+4683 
-4690 EDGVVPID
+4690 
-4698 YAVGYRGHSHSSIA
+4698 
-4712 KKVKEENP
+4712 
-4720 DAISEAAY
+4720 
-4728 QMSKRVPKG
+4728 
-4737 SILIP
+4737 
-4742 MPSRSGKATYTIKLA
+4742 
-4757 EAIAKATDS
+4757 
-4766 EVRDVLRGE
+4766 EV
-4775 ERMSVYEAKKKG
+4775 
-4787 LKINSRDLGLY
+4787 
-4798 VTEKLPK
+4798 
-4805 DKNVIIIDN
+4805 
-4814 VIDRGITALA
+4814 
-4824 AVEAVDG
+4824 
-4831 GSVLAYAFTKG
+4831 
-4842 SKDRVV
+4842 
-4848 PLKLSDPITYDDNLR
+4848 
-4863 IIPLSERFNANTD
+4863 
-4876 DLRYR
+4876 
-4881 EAEDEELLYRIDD
+4881 EDELYRIDD

-4908 EDSVKGKGYR
+4908 EDSIKSKGYR

-4925 SMLALKK
+4925 SMLSLKK

-4953 AENQMSSRDTA
+4953 AENQMSSRNTA
-4964 EIENFVFNHFK
+4964 GIENFVFNHFK

-5015 AISQREK
+5015 AIAQREK
-5022 DGDDVSGIYEAYMQ
+5022 DGEDVSGIYEAYMQ

-5048 TISFREYCEEMDNEA
+5048 SISFREYCEEMDNEA
-5063 MMIAPDLMGKDYSGL
+5063 MMIAPDLIGKDYSGL

-5092 AEVEAVED
+5092 AEVESVED
-5100 FVDTSDLWNVIKG
+5100 LVDTSDLWNVIKG

-5168 NPSVKNASGRKSLAD
+5168 NPSVKNAYGRKSLAD

-5209 LNLTFDKPTNL
+5209 LNLAFDKPTNL

-5227 IENKGTDTDP
+5227 IENMGTETDP

-5313 NPRAAQA
+5313 NPRAAHA

-5373 VKENTAYGNKFRRY
+5373 VKENTAYGKKFRRN
-5387 QLKVLGNMRGLM
+5387 QLKVLSNMRGLM
-5399 KRYQSGKLDMGNELD
+5399 KRYQSGKLDMSNELD

-5442 QRELNITKNG
+5442 QRELDITKNG

-5488 RQMGRSIQRSV
+5488 RQMSRSIQRSV

-5551 KHPVSF
+5551 KHPVAF

-5606 KWGGDAMFFTVPL
+5606 KWGGDAMFFTIPL

-5631 TANQMMAGNV
+5631 TANQVIAGNV
-5641 RGKDAALQIAGQFA
+5641 RGKDAAWQIAGQFA

-5706 PEWTKAYAGTSKWL
+5706 PEWTKAYTGTSKWL

-5727 NEFTGGDK
+5727 NELTGGDK

-5759 GDMFLGAYKT
+5759 GDMFLGGYKT
-5769 VSMLWDEDY
+5769 ISMLWDEDY
-5778 RNIRHTPVLKA
+5778 RNVRHTPVLKA

-5807 ASYKDEYEDTVRRL
+5807 ASYKNEYEDTVRRL
-5821 NGYEKEL
+5821 NGYEKEMK
-5828 NRPETAMEYAER
+5828 RPETAMEYAER

-5857 EYERELSKM
+5857 TYERELSKM

-5871 EYPDSEVQ
+5871 ENPESEMQ

-5896 LRSIE
+5896 LRNIE

>member
-37 KLFNALKSEGYD
+37 KLFDALKSEGYD

-59 YLGYSVPQSNNSGE
+59 YLGYSEPQSNNIGE

-80 PSDEMTD
+80 PSDEMTE

-93 YQYDPKVQKHIL
+93 YQYKPEVQKHIL

-114 KTVDMYGAHEKDK
+114 KTVDMYGAHDKDK
-127 SEFDLMNEGKLYQ
+127 SVLDLMNEGKLYQ

-153 LNERIKANEE
+153 LNERIKANEK

-171 QAEGNLQPSSNNR
+171 QTEGNLQPSSNNR

-210 PSRVEQTNIDDDV
+210 PSRVEQTNMDDDV

-234 ESKKVLDAAKN
+234 ESKKVFDAAKN
-245 DAGFF
+245 DSGFF

-273 RIDTVQKK
+273 RISGVQQK
-281 LSSGEALS
+281 LESGQALT

-345 MNMAVRK
+345 MKFTVKK

-378 MAATTS
+378 MSATTS
-384 MAGVTADAM
+384 MAGVTADALD
-393 ARQRGYVKTDL
+393 RQRGYVKTDL
-404 DEKQGTIKGVGFE
+404 DEKRGTIKGGGFE

-455 GFTKAFNKMGLSK
+455 GFTKAFDKMGLSK

-496 PLGEFA
+496 ALGEFA
-502 EEQVGMIANAAL
+502 EEQVGMISNAAL

-560 SVEGADKEGAKL
+560 AVEGADKEGAKL
-572 YGEELWAN
+572 YGEELWET
-580 VKETI
+580 VKFGI
-585 GLSSDEEL
+585 DNSSDEEL
-593 GKNLAELIAA
+593 GNVLATMIAA

-669 DRAEAALGVG
+669 DRAEVALGVD
-679 SENSDEQLFAQMVMN
+679 SENADEQLFAQMVMD

-746 AYAEVDA
+746 AIAEVDA
-753 NTNKDNGSVTKVMLR
+753 NTNKDNGSVTKVRLR
-768 DGSWGYVV
+768 DGSWGYVI
-776 EGAVVHGEKGIVDV
+776 EGTVVRGEKGIVDV

-802 NGEVKMMNPNK
+802 NGEVKMINPNK
-813 DLYAVAWIDS
+813 DLYGVAWIDS
-823 PEQVKK
+823 PEQVKEE
-829 DINVVLREHLIN
+829 INVLLREKLIDQ
-841 KAIGEIDWNPATPN
+841 AIGEIDWNPATPN

-903 KAQQQQPIPA
+903 KAQQSQPIPA
-913 SEYKNWVSAQ
+913 SEYKNWASAQ
-923 LDAQEDAQAMAQ
+923 LDAQEEAAKVQ
-935 QEAETVTNSNELQP
+935 QE
-949 VAEGVASGEEL
+949 VASGEAVGEQVNAGVNA
-960 SPVEEKRPMT
+960 PVNTETQQAVAEKRPMT

-1013 QVKFGQSQYLKLQQ
+1013 QVKFGQNQYVKLQQ
-1027 QGRNGKL
+1027 MGRRGKL
-1034 GMIRP
+1034 GMIKP
-1039 TLINPDIIIE
+1039 TLTEPDVIIE
-1049 DASKAKEGDTAERGT
+1049 DKRPSKDGSEERDF
-1064 SYVFVKAFRGKDGK
+1064 SYVFIKAFTGKDGK
-1078 RVYYFT
+1078 RMYYFT
-1084 SITIKKDGLE
+1084 SVTIKKDGSE
-1094 VVVSNQEKRLKQIQD
+1094 VVISNQEKSLNKISRLLQGGNVVWTNS
-1109 LMMRGKML
+1109 L
-1117 WNRFESDSDSSGENQ
+1117 
-1132 AFSSATTENPNSG
+1132 FSSHPTTRIEK
-1145 QPGSTAQSVV
+1145 
-1155 QSVSDAQI
+1155 SVS
-1163 EESVPLNDSNK
+1163 LNDSNK

-1186 INSSELSTNKDSD
+1186 INSSELSINKDSD

-1278 AQEEFDAIKREAE
+1278 AQEEFDAIQREAD
-1291 FWTALD
+1291 FWAALD

-1401 AIIQVLGMA
+1401 AIIEVLGMA

-1418 ILPNNRTEQARKE
+1418 IIPNNRAEQARKE
-1431 KEAEFRAYESWV
+1431 QEAEFAAYESWV
-1443 DENFHMSV
+1443 EENFHMSV
-1451 ADFEAYES
+1451 AYFEDYEEVIARD
-1459 SYLPELA
+1459 L
-1466 MSMVSEE
+1466 SERGLSE
-1473 EINDFIS
+1473 TEYQEFMS
-1480 TFVDETINNNQDEQG
+1480 TFVDETFNKVEDEQQG
-1495 IITESEGGSEVLSG
+1495 IIAESEGSSEVLPG
-1509 TQPLQTERIEGT
+1509 TQPLQAEGAGRVEERP
-1521 EEESGQADGRIPEK
+1521 EETDGGIVGE
-1535 NGAVPEGASGSEVE
+1535 NGAVPEGASGNEVK
-1549 GSGAVEEAQEV
+1549 GSRAVEKAQEV
-1560 LDNIKKARKEVDTNP
+1560 LDNIKKAREEVDTHP
-1575 TEAQKEAG
+1575 TEKQKEAG

-1716 TKAFSE
+1716 TKEFSE

-1762 GVTKNAYS
+1762 GVAKNAYS

-1828 QGTPVNEG
+1828 QETPVNEG
-1836 PVWQYVVSVDKGTGL
+1836 PVWQYVVSVDKETGF

-1856 EDVSGVIPVGDAR
+1856 EDVSSVIPVGDAR

-1876 PQEMLDIL
+1876 PQEMLNIL
-1884 RNPLNGLQQALEAV
+1884 RNPLNGLQQALDAV

-1904 RVKTMKMD
+1904 RVKTMEMD
-1912 AAIKNQPLPIKEE
+1912 AAIKNQPLPIKQE

-1971 VYHIEKGARKFAE
+1971 VYHIEKGSRKFVE
-1984 YAKAMIADLGDAIRP
+1984 YAKAMIEDLGDVIRP

-2036 FDKASSDV
+2036 FDKASIDV
-2044 VAVVEMIAKEQEVE
+2044 EAAVETIAKEQEVE
-2058 VKSEVA
+2058 VQAEVA

-2069 KEGKPKKKTK
+2069 KQSKPKKKTK

-2136 SRPRK
+2136 SQPRE

-2148 GGLDTGMYGRDVSD
+2148 RGLDTGMHGRDVSD

-2176 SVKKNVRNFSFGEG
+2176 SVKKNSRNFSFGEG

-2195 SGDVAKLKANIAA
+2195 SGDVAKLKANIEA

-2271 RELLTKEEFNDA
+2271 REILTKEEFNDS

-2584 AIEGQAETTDLKN
+2584 ATESQAETTDLKN

-2720 EVTKGEG
+2720 EVTKSEG

-2921 DKHVSYGPL
+2921 DKHVSYGPM

-2997 DKDGKEVLATHYPN
+2997 DKDGKDVLATHYPN

-3058 GIAKKPMIVVQNATL
+3058 GIANKPMIVVQNATL

-3170 TLEGKEKKRSV
+3170 TLEGKDKKRSV

-3201 RTDEVLTFEQMGIG
+3201 RTDEVLTFEQMGID

-3378 KNEDLEDVMDIL
+3378 KNEELEDVMDIL

-3445 RNVLKLYQESTPE
+3445 RNVLNLYQESTPE

-3653 AQLLFVAENDL
+3653 AQLLFVAENEL

-3684 IQSEERRLVGLND
+3684 IQNEERRLVGLND

-3842 DLKKKEQEVADL
+3842 DLKKKEQKVADL
-3854 KKKLEEKAL
+3854 KKQLEEKAL

-3871 EQPKNEV
+3871 EQPNNEV
-3878 TVDSDEEVL
+3878 AVESDEEVL
-3887 YRTVYHGS
+3887 YR
-3895 GASFD
+3895 
-3900 KFDHSFMGSGEGA
+3900 
-3913 QAYGWG
+3913 
-3919 TYVTEVGGIAR
+3919 
-3930 TYATTMASK
+3930 
-3939 SGVDPLSY
+3939 P
-3947 VGEYEN
+3947 
-3953 YVGKDAINIAKE
+3953 
-3965 YMRRNSFDLKK
+3965 NSNF
-3976 AKEQVEHD
+3976 
-3984 LKLNMPALSRKGAEF
+3984 
-3999 LLGTTEEDWA
+3999 
-4009 YNPNRHL
+4009 
-4016 YEVEI
+4016 
-4021 PDDNGNNYLYWDKQ
+4021 
-4035 YTRTELEDIAS
+4035 
-4046 RSKGAVSVDELD
+4046 RS
-4058 PKGVTK
+4058 
-4064 DGSTIKGGKIV
+4064 
-4075 RAMSEARGP
+4075 
-4084 HMAKAKEASEKLS
+4084 
-4097 LCGLVGIE
+4097 
-4105 YPAEFRTGGREDNAK
+4105 
-4120 NYVIFNEKDLD
+4120 
-4131 IKRHTKFR
+4131 
-4139 RGEGALTAD
+4139 GEGALTAD

-4197 VEIVLEGNTLK
+4197 VEIVLDGNTLK

-4217 YSRINRK
+4217 YSRTNRK

-4461 VTGTHIEGGMMI
+4461 VTGTHVEGGMMI

-4532 WGEEA
+4532 WSEEA

-4620 ETEGSLLSNDGRRA
+4620 ETEGSVSGNDGRRA
-4634 DSELGAVSGS
+4634 DSELGSVSGS
-4644 SMGDRTSSRASEKQ
+4644 SMGDRASSRASQKQ

-4737 SILIP
+4737 SILVP

-4766 EVRDVLRGE
+4766 EVRDVLKGE

-4787 LKINSRDLGLY
+4787 LKIDSRDLGLY

-4881 EAEDEELLYRIDD
+4881 EAEDEELLYRIDE

-4925 SMLALKK
+4925 SMLSLKK

-4953 AENQMSSRDTA
+4953 AENQMSSRDTS

-5015 AISQREK
+5015 AIAQREK

-5100 FVDTSDLWNVIKG
+5100 LVDTSDLWNVIKG

-5168 NPSVKNASGRKSLAD
+5168 NPSVKNAYGRKSLAD
-5183 DPLATISNMAES
+5183 DPLATIANMAES

-5209 LNLTFDKPTNL
+5209 LNLAFDKPTNL

-5237 RWEYVYPPIEEDD
+5237 RWEYAYPTTIEEDD
-5250 DADVIAAKIKL
+5250 DADVIAAKIKI

-5281 ADVPYIATPKEI
+5281 ADIPYIATPKEI
-5293 AQHIIRVKRNG
+5293 EQHIIRVKRNG

-5313 NPRAAQA
+5313 NPRAAHA

-5373 VKENTAYGNKFRRY
+5373 VKENTAYGKKFRRN

-5399 KRYQSGKLDMGNELD
+5399 KRYQSGKLDMSNELD

-5452 GAINK
+5452 GVVNK

-5551 KHPVSF
+5551 KHPVAF

-5570 MPVVNEFLSSILG
+5570 MPVVNEFLSSVLG

-5599 NLVISLG
+5599 NLVIPLG
-5606 KWGGDAMFFTVPL
+5606 KWRGDAMFFTVPL

-5685 ITNKDWTGKP
+5685 IANKDWTGKP

-5735 YKSGVVDANPARLE
+5735 YKSGGVDVNPARLE

-5759 GDMFLGAYKT
+5759 GDMFLGGYKT

-5778 RNIRHTPVLKA
+5778 RNVRHIPVLKA

-5807 ASYKDEYEDTVRRL
+5807 ASYKNEYEDTVRRL

-5828 NRPETAMEYAER
+5828 NRPETAMKYAER

-5879 KSIMVSI
+5879 KSITVSI

>member
-37 KLFNALKSEGYD
+37 KLFDALKSEGYD

-59 YLGYSVPQSNNSGE
+59 YLGYSVPQSNVSGE

-114 KTVDMYGAHEKDK
+114 KTVDVYGAHDKDK

-210 PSRVEQTNIDDDV
+210 PSRVEQTNMDDDV

-560 SVEGADKEGAKL
+560 AVEGADKEGATL
-572 YGEELWAN
+572 YGEELWAS

-585 GLSSDEEL
+585 ELSSDEEL

-639 GDMEVEAEAAYD
+639 GDMAVEAEAAYD

-703 NAMAERG
+703 NAMAEQG
-710 YTEEQI
+710 YSEEQI

-746 AYAEVDA
+746 ANAEVDA
-753 NTNKDNGSVTKVMLR
+753 NTNKDNGSVTKVILR
-768 DGSWGYVV
+768 DGREGYVV
-776 EGAVVHGEKGIVDV
+776 EGSVVRGENGIVDV
-790 NNSDDTVMVRLE
+790 NNSDDTVMVRLQ
-802 NGEVKMMNPNK
+802 NGEVQMMNPNK
-813 DLYAVAWIDS
+813 DIYGVVWIES
-823 PEQVKK
+823 PEFVKEVN
-829 DINVVLREHLIN
+829 NVSLRDKLIDQ
-841 KAIGEIDWNPATPN
+841 AIGEIDWNPATPN
-855 PKVGDSFEMGGV
+855 PKVGDSFEMDGIA
-867 PVTIVSHDGNGG
+867 VTIVGHDGHGG
-879 MFVVPTEEYQSAV
+879 MFVLPSEEWQAAQ
-892 GSEQKM
+892 GSEQK
-898 QQLVA
+898 QQAAIA
-903 KAQQQQPIPA
+903 KAQQMGVVQAGMFKQWA
-913 SEYKNWVSAQ
+913 SDQ
-923 LDAQEDAQAMAQ
+923 LDAQEEVQAMAQ

-1013 QVKFGQSQYLKLQQ
+1013 QVKFGQNQYVKLQQ
-1027 QGRNGKL
+1027 MGRRGKL
-1034 GMIRP
+1034 GMIKP
-1039 TLINPDIIIE
+1039 TLTEPDVIVE
-1049 DASKAKEGDTAERGT
+1049 DKRPSKDGSEERDF
-1064 SYVFVKAFRGKDGK
+1064 SYVFIKAFTGKDGK
-1078 RVYYFT
+1078 RMYYFT
-1084 SITIKKDGLE
+1084 SVTIKKDGSE
-1094 VVVSNQEKRLKQIQD
+1094 VVISNQEKSLNKISRLLQGGNVVWTNS
-1109 LMMRGKML
+1109 L
-1117 WNRFESDSDSSGENQ
+1117 
-1132 AFSSATTENPNSG
+1132 FSSHPTTR
-1145 QPGSTAQSVV
+1145 
-1155 QSVSDAQI
+1155 I

-1199 NNVQSQENKDK
+1199 KNVQSQENKDK

-1232 PHKVEVTAKALADDL
+1232 PHKVGVTAKALADDL
-1247 AKAQKKLDKAIEEY
+1247 SKAQKKLDKAIEEY

-1291 FWTALD
+1291 FWAALD

-1391 DQNDPNAGRN
+1391 DQNDPNSGRN

-1418 ILPNNRTEQARKE
+1418 ILPNNRAEQARKE
-1431 KEAEFRAYESWV
+1431 QEAEFRAYESWV
-1443 DENFHMSV
+1443 EENFHMSV
-1451 ADFEAYES
+1451 ADFEAYEEMIARD
-1459 SYLPELA
+1459 L
-1466 MSMVSEE
+1466 SERGLSE
-1473 EINDFIS
+1473 TEYQEFIS
-1480 TFVDETINNNQDEQG
+1480 TFVDETFNKVEDEQQG
-1495 IITESEGGSEVLSG
+1495 IIAESEGSSEVLPG
-1509 TQPLQTERIEGT
+1509 TQPLQAEGAGRVEER
-1521 EEESGQADGRIPEK
+1521 PEK
-1535 NGAVPEGASGSEVE
+1535 TDGGIVGENGSVPEVASGSEVE

-1583 NYKKGHIKIDGFD
+1583 NYKKAHIKIDRFD

-1703 EEFKKWVDSSHRK
+1703 EEFKKWIDSSHRK

-1762 GVTKNAYS
+1762 GVAKNAYS

-1791 ADAKQLA
+1791 EDAKQLA

-1828 QGTPVNEG
+1828 QETSVNEG
-1836 PVWQYVVSVDKGTGL
+1836 PVWQYVVHVDKKTGR
-1851 TTLRR
+1851 TEITRD
-1856 EDVSGVIPVGDAR
+1856 DVSGPIPIGDAR

-1999 YLKAFYN
+1999 YLKSFYN

-2030 SFDVAN
+2030 SFDVSN
-2036 FDKASSDV
+2036 FDKASIDV
-2044 VAVVEMIAKEQEVE
+2044 EAAVETIAKEQEVE
-2058 VKSEVA
+2058 VQAEVA

-2069 KEGKPKKKTK
+2069 KQGKPKKKTK
-2079 ESVSLL
+2079 ETVSLL

-2136 SRPRK
+2136 SQPRK
-2141 EDSQSDR
+2141 EDSQSNGR
-2148 GGLDTGMYGRDVSD
+2148 GLDTGMYGRDVSD

-2176 SVKKNVRNFSFGEG
+2176 PVKKNVRNFSFGEG

-2195 SGDVAKLKANIAA
+2195 SGDIAKLKANIAA

-2331 SISERSIISG
+2331 SISERSVISG

-2557 DLGKELQ
+2557 DLSKELQ

-2584 AIEGQAETTDLKN
+2584 ATEGQAETTDLKN

-2657 TENPEPIRKK
+2657 TENPEHIRKK

-2720 EVTKGEG
+2720 EVTKSEG

-2877 LNEFVVSKSARV
+2877 LNEFVVSKYARV

-2895 GQFRTDRVGVI
+2895 GQFRTDRVGVV

-3058 GIAKKPMIVVQNATL
+3058 GIANKPMIVVQNATL

-3201 RTDEVLTFEQMGIG
+3201 RTDEVLTFEQMGID

-3259 EKNGGRNVV
+3259 EKNGGRNVI

-3653 AQLLFVAENDL
+3653 AQLLFVAENEL

-3745 YSLNRGTAPLKISLN
+3745 YSLNRGIAPLKISLN

-3836 PWGREE
+3836 PWGREG

-3863 ENSKNRPV
+3863 ENSKKKPV

-3878 TVDSDEEVL
+3878 AVESDEEVL
-3887 YRTVYHGS
+3887 YRTSEEIDKEYPNWLEGTTTES
-3895 GASFD
+3895 GKHSTQVEGTRKTYNKVGTWIEENLGKDVSILDASSGMGYGTADLRERGFNIEDVEPYQSEERKKNNPATYSSYGDISKKYDYIISNAVLNVIPENWRRDVLHDMAARLKNGGHLFINTRKAGEEKNIKD
-3900 KFDHSFMGSGEGA
+3900 KIELDSPTEVLVKRNGKIASYQKFFTPSELKSWVEEELGEG
-3913 QAYGWG
+3913 
-3919 TYVTEVGGIAR
+3919 
-3930 TYATTMASK
+3930 
-3939 SGVDPLSY
+3939 
-3947 VGEYEN
+3947 
-3953 YVGKDAINIAKE
+3953 
-3965 YMRRNSFDLKK
+3965 
-3976 AKEQVEHD
+3976 
-3984 LKLNMPALSRKGAEF
+3984 
-3999 LLGTTEEDWA
+3999 
-4009 YNPNRHL
+4009 YN
-4016 YEVEI
+4016 V
-4021 PDDNGNNYLYWDKQ
+4021 
-4035 YTRTELEDIAS
+4035 DIANKNNS
-4046 RSKGAVSVDELD
+4046 GTNGLAAVV
-4058 PKGVTK
+4058 VTK
-4064 DGSTIKGGKIV
+4064 ETN
-4075 RAMSEARGP
+4075 
-4084 HMAKAKEASEKLS
+4084 L
-4097 LCGLVGIE
+4097 
-4105 YPAEFRTGGREDNAK
+4105 GRS
-4120 NYVIFNEKDLD
+4120 
-4131 IKRHTKFR
+4131 
-4139 RGEGALTAD
+4139 GEGALTAD

-4178 RVRMVQRVNSLA
+4178 RVRMVQRVNSLS

-4197 VEIVLEGNTLK
+4197 VEIVLDGNTLK

-4217 YSRINRK
+4217 YSRTNRK

-4620 ETEGSLLSNDGRRA
+4620 ETKGSVSGNDGRRA
-4634 DSELGAVSGS
+4634 NSELGAVSGS
-4644 SMGDRTSSRASEKQ
+4644 SMGDRASSRASQKQ

-4737 SILIP
+4737 SILVP

-4766 EVRDVLRGE
+4766 EVRDVLKGE

-4787 LKINSRDLGLY
+4787 LKIDSRDLGLY

-4908 EDSVKGKGYR
+4908 EDSVKSKGYR

-4925 SMLALKK
+4925 SMLSLKK

-5015 AISQREK
+5015 AIAQREK
-5022 DGDDVSGIYEAYMQ
+5022 DGDDVSGIYEAYLQ

-5100 FVDTSDLWNVIKG
+5100 LVDTFDLWNAIKG

-5168 NPSVKNASGRKSLAD
+5168 NPSVKNAYGRKSLAD

-5209 LNLTFDKPTNL
+5209 LNLAFDKPTNL

-5227 IENKGTDTDP
+5227 IENMGTETDP

-5281 ADVPYIATPKEI
+5281 ADIPYIATPKEI
-5293 AQHIIRVKRNG
+5293 EQHIIRVKRNG

-5313 NPRAAQA
+5313 NPRAAHA

-5373 VKENTAYGNKFRRY
+5373 VKENTAYGKKFRRN

-5399 KRYQSGKLDMGNELD
+5399 KRYQSGNLDMSNELD

-5442 QRELNITKNG
+5442 QRELNISSG
-5452 GAINK
+5452 K
-5457 GKKVGRA
+5457 GWWIVKQGRKIGKGVDKA
-5464 VMETIEFYNRC
+5464 LLSHIEFYNRC

-5551 KHPVSF
+5551 KHPVAF

-5606 KWGGDAMFFTVPL
+5606 KWGGDAMFFTIPL

-5631 TANQMMAGNV
+5631 TANQVLAGNV
-5641 RGKDAALQIAGQFA
+5641 RGKDAAWQIAGQFA

-5670 NAFTPDAFKPIVQAY
+5670 NAFVPDAFKPIVQAY
-5685 ITNKDWTGKP
+5685 IANKDWTGKP

-5727 NEFTGGDK
+5727 NELTGGDK
-5735 YKSGVVDANPARLE
+5735 YKSGVVDVNPARLE

-5769 VSMLWDEDY
+5769 VSMIWDEDY
-5778 RNIRHTPVLKA
+5778 QNVRHVPVLKA

-5807 ASYKDEYEDTVRRL
+5807 ASYKNEYEDAVRRL

-5871 EYPDSEVQ
+5871 DYPDSEIQ

>member
-37 KLFNALKSEGYD
+37 KLFDALKSEGYD

-59 YLGYSVPQSNNSGE
+59 YLGYSEPQSNNSGE

-80 PSDEMTD
+80 PSDEMKE

-93 YQYDPKVQKHIL
+93 YQYKPEVQKHIL

-114 KTVDMYGAHEKDK
+114 KTVDMYGAHDKDK
-127 SEFDLMNEGKLYQ
+127 SVLDLMNEGKLYQ

-153 LNERIKANEE
+153 LNERIKANEK

-199 QEAYEKSYGKS
+199 QEAYEKNYGKS
-210 PSRVEQTNIDDDV
+210 PSRVEQTNMDDDV

-273 RIDTVQKK
+273 RIAGVQQK
-281 LSSGEALS
+281 LESGQALT

-345 MNMAVRK
+345 MKFTVKK

-378 MAATTS
+378 MSATTS
-384 MAGVTADAM
+384 MAGVTADALD
-393 ARQRGYVKTDL
+393 RQRGYVKTDL
-404 DEKQGTIKGVGFE
+404 DEKRGTIKGVGFE

-455 GFTKAFNKMGLSK
+455 GFTKAFDKMGLSK

-496 PLGEFA
+496 ALGEFA

-540 TVMSL
+540 TAMSL

-560 SVEGADKEGAKL
+560 AVEGADKEGAKL
-572 YGEELWAN
+572 YGEELWET
-580 VKETI
+580 VKFGI
-585 GLSSDEEL
+585 DNSSDEEL
-593 GKNLAELIAA
+593 GNVLATMIAA

-679 SENSDEQLFAQMVMN
+679 SENSDEQLFAQMVMD

-746 AYAEVDA
+746 ANAEVDA
-753 NTNKDNGSVTKVMLR
+753 NTNKDNGSVTKVILR
-768 DGSWGYVV
+768 DGREGYVV
-776 EGAVVHGEKGIVDV
+776 EGSVVRGEKGLVDV
-790 NNSDDTVMVRLE
+790 NNSDDTVMVRLQ
-802 NGEVKMMNPNK
+802 NGEVQMMNPNK
-813 DLYAVAWIDS
+813 DIYGVAWIDS
-823 PEQVKK
+823 PEQVKEE
-829 DINVVLREHLIN
+829 INVVLREKLIDQ
-841 KAIGEIDWNPATPN
+841 AIGEIDWNPATPN

-898 QQLVA
+898 QKLVA

-913 SEYKNWVSAQ
+913 SEYKNWASAQ
-923 LDAQEDAQAMAQ
+923 LDAQEDAQAMA
-935 QEAETVTNSNELQP
+935 EEEVVKENFTTE
-949 VAEGVASGEEL
+949 SGNNL
-960 SPVEEKRPMT
+960 SPVEEVVQQQAEVNP
-970 EDEAASFIF
+970 
-979 QMERNAV
+979 Q
-986 EAPEIELTPEN
+986 TPV
-997 WIAEF
+997 IPTK
-1002 GEDGLVETPIG
+1002 EDGSVDFVAYG
-1013 QVKFGQSQYLKLQQ
+1013 
-1027 QGRNGKL
+1027 
-1034 GMIRP
+1034 
-1039 TLINPDIIIE
+1039 
-1049 DASKAKEGDTAERGT
+1049 KEG
-1064 SYVFVKAFRGKDGK
+1064 SFK
-1078 RVYYFT
+1078 
-1084 SITIKKDGLE
+1084 I
-1094 VVVSNQEKRLKQIQD
+1094 
-1109 LMMRGKML
+1109 
-1117 WNRFESDSDSSGENQ
+1117 
-1132 AFSSATTENPNSG
+1132 
-1145 QPGSTAQSVV
+1145 
-1155 QSVSDAQI
+1155 
-1163 EESVPLNDSNK
+1163 
-1174 PTSTDNQSAWLG
+1174 
-1186 INSSELSTNKDSD
+1186 
-1199 NNVQSQENKDK
+1199 
-1210 PLHEREK
+1210 
-1217 EDVFRELGEKYGEKM
+1217 LGEKYGEKM
-1232 PHKVEVTAKALADDL
+1232 PRKVEVTAKALADDL

-1278 AQEEFDAIKREAE
+1278 AQEEFDAIKRQAD
-1291 FWTALD
+1291 FWAALD
-1297 KEIKDAQTSPGDEV
+1297 KEIKDAQVKPGDEV

-1384 ENGTNFF
+1384 EHGTNFF

-1401 AIIQVLGMA
+1401 AIIHVLGMA

-1418 ILPNNRTEQARKE
+1418 IIPNNRAEQARKE
-1431 KEAEFRAYESWV
+1431 QEAEFAAYESWV
-1443 DENFHMSV
+1443 EENFHMSV
-1451 ADFEAYES
+1451 TDFEAYE
-1459 SYLPELA
+1459 EVIARDLA
-1466 MSMVSEE
+1466 ERGLTESDYQEFM
-1473 EINDFIS
+1473 S
-1480 TFVDETINNNQDEQG
+1480 TFVDETINSIQDEQQG
-1495 IITESEGGSEVLSG
+1495 IIGESERSSEVLPG
-1509 TQPLQTERIEGT
+1509 TQPLQAEGT
-1521 EEESGQADGRIPEK
+1521 GRVEERPEKADGGIVGE
-1535 NGAVPEGASGSEVE
+1535 NGAIPEGASRNEIEDSR
-1549 GSGAVEEAQEV
+1549 AVEEAQEV
-1560 LDNIKKARKEVDTNP
+1560 LDSIKQARKEVDTNP

-1749 DMHLVKFNVELRK
+1749 DMFLVKP
-1762 GVTKNAYS
+1762 TKDEMSRERQSEARFW
-1770 VAKSLKG
+1770 AKDMKG
-1777 WWDKDKGGFMMRSE
+1777 WYDRKQGGWMLRSKEDADKFVEKVFGDMQSE
-1791 ADAKQLA
+1791 SYDLI
-1798 EYVADAQ
+1798 
-1805 SQEPVSM
+1805 
-1812 ETMKD
+1812 TMKAVTDGD
-1817 VSDGNISFSEP
+1817 VSFSK
-1828 QGTPVNEG
+1828 PVKEDEYS
-1836 PVWQYVVSVDKGTGL
+1836 PVWQYVVSVDKETGF

-1856 EDVSGVIPVGDAR
+1856 EDVSSVIPVGDAR

-1884 RNPLNGLQQALEAV
+1884 RNPLNGLQQALDAV

-1904 RVKTMKMD
+1904 RVKTMEMD
-1912 AAIKNQPLPIKEE
+1912 AAIKNQPLPIKEGDFLKNNMAGADTVAVIRGINKDVVLVGFAMDLEQAEANAFMGEQAVPVNTMRGWLNNGLLTPLKESKKEINNKKE
-1925 PTNPSGNKL
+1925 PANPSGNKL

-2019 TSEMTPYDEVS
+2019 TSEMTPYNEVS

-2036 FDKASSDV
+2036 FDKASSDIEA
-2044 VAVVEMIAKEQEVE
+2044 AVETIAKEQEVE
-2058 VKSEVA
+2058 VQAEVA

-2069 KEGKPKKKTK
+2069 KQGKPKKKTK
-2079 ESVSLL
+2079 ETVSLL

-2114 TDGGRKHVASTTGNQ
+2114 TNGGRKHVASTTGNQ

-2136 SRPRK
+2136 SRPRE
-2141 EDSQSDR
+2141 EDSQSDGR
-2148 GGLDTGMYGRDVSD
+2148 GLDTGMYGRDVSD

-2195 SGDVAKLKANIAA
+2195 SGDIAKLKANIAA

-2218 GQPATDAQKAVLA
+2218 GQPATDAQKAILA

-2249 NSKGWMADR
+2249 NSEGWMADR

-2564 NAIMRLDAMDGNLSE
+2564 NAIMRLDAMNGNLSE

-2584 AIEGQAETTDLKN
+2584 ATEGQAETTDLKN

-2720 EVTKGEG
+2720 EVTKSEG

-2815 MAEEHPEYQKN
+2815 MAEEYPEYQKN

-2921 DKHVSYGPL
+2921 DKHVSYGPM

-2964 SNIHR
+2964 INIHR

-2997 DKDGKEVLATHYPN
+2997 DKDGKDVLATHYPN

-3058 GIAKKPMIVVQNATL
+3058 GIANKPMIVVQNATL

-3181 KDSAKV
+3181 KDSAKA
-3187 KESIKAKVEKTLDR
+3187 KESIKVKVEKTLDR
-3201 RTDEVLTFEQMGIG
+3201 RTDEVLTFEQMGID

-3259 EKNGGRNVV
+3259 EKNGGRNVI

-3653 AQLLFVAENDL
+3653 AQLLFVAENEL

-3684 IQSEERRLVGLND
+3684 IQNEERRLVGLND

-3820 AETKSKIQ
+3820 TETKSKIQ

-3854 KKKLEEKAL
+3854 KKQLEEKAL

-3878 TVDSDEEVL
+3878 AVDSDEEVL
-3887 YRTVYHGS
+3887 YR
-3895 GASFD
+3895 
-3900 KFDHSFMGSGEGA
+3900 
-3913 QAYGWG
+3913 
-3919 TYVTEVGGIAR
+3919 
-3930 TYATTMASK
+3930 
-3939 SGVDPLSY
+3939 
-3947 VGEYEN
+3947 
-3953 YVGKDAINIAKE
+3953 
-3965 YMRRNSFDLKK
+3965 
-3976 AKEQVEHD
+3976 
-3984 LKLNMPALSRKGAEF
+3984 
-3999 LLGTTEEDWA
+3999 
-4009 YNPNRHL
+4009 PNA
-4016 YEVEI
+4016 
-4021 PDDNGNNYLYWDKQ
+4021 NF
-4035 YTRTELEDIAS
+4035 
-4046 RSKGAVSVDELD
+4046 RS
-4058 PKGVTK
+4058 
-4064 DGSTIKGGKIV
+4064 
-4075 RAMSEARGP
+4075 
-4084 HMAKAKEASEKLS
+4084 
-4097 LCGLVGIE
+4097 
-4105 YPAEFRTGGREDNAK
+4105 
-4120 NYVIFNEKDLD
+4120 
-4131 IKRHTKFR
+4131 
-4139 RGEGALTAD
+4139 GEGALTAD

-4197 VEIVLEGNTLK
+4197 VEIVLDGNTLK

-4217 YSRINRK
+4217 YSRTNRK

-4301 AEDTNFENM
+4301 AEDTNFENV
-4310 DESWWG
+4310 DEGWWG

-4402 RVAEGDAYTYT
+4402 RVEEGDAYTYT

-4447 YTKRDIKAKFNNPR
+4447 YTKRDIKEKFNNPR
-4461 VTGTHIEGGMMI
+4461 VTGTHVEGGMMI

-4492 AHYASRNLKF
+4492 AHYASRNLKI

-4620 ETEGSLLSNDGRRA
+4620 ETEGSVSGNDGRRA

-4644 SMGDRTSSRASEKQ
+4644 SMGDRTSSRASQKQ

-4669 RSGDFDKAISLFRE
+4669 RSGDFNKAISLFRE

-4737 SILIP
+4737 SILVP

-4766 EVRDVLRGE
+4766 EVRDVLKGE

-4787 LKINSRDLGLY
+4787 LKIDSRDLGLY

-4881 EAEDEELLYRIDD
+4881 EAEDEDLLYKIDD
-4894 EVEGMADN
+4894 EVAGMADN

-4925 SMLALKK
+4925 SMLSLKK

-4953 AENQMSSRDTA
+4953 AENQMSSRDTS

-5015 AISQREK
+5015 AIAQREK

-5092 AEVEAVED
+5092 AEVEAVEGL
-5100 FVDTSDLWNVIKG
+5100 VDTSDLWNVIKG

-5168 NPSVKNASGRKSLAD
+5168 NPTLKAAGGRTDLAD

-5209 LNLTFDKPTNL
+5209 LNLAFDKPTNL

-5227 IENKGTDTDP
+5227 IENKGTETDP

-5373 VKENTAYGNKFRRY
+5373 VKENTAYGKKFRRN

-5399 KRYQSGKLDMGNELD
+5399 KRYQSGNLDMSNELD

-5551 KHPVSF
+5551 KHPVAF

-5594 WVRRN
+5594 WVRKN

-5606 KWGGDAMFFTVPL
+5606 KWGGDAMFFTIPL

-5631 TANQMMAGNV
+5631 TANQMTAGNV

-5735 YKSGVVDANPARLE
+5735 YKSGGVDVNPARLE

-5769 VSMLWDEDY
+5769 LSMPFDEDY
-5778 RNIRHTPVLKA
+5778 RNVRHTPVLKA
-5789 FLNQSDER
+5789 FFNQSDER

-5807 ASYKDEYEDTVRRL
+5807 ASYKHEYEDTVRRL

>member
-59 YLGYSVPQSNNSGE
+59 YLGYSVEEQDPFEANMERMKKGEPIQTVTTQSMIDAHPELGLDGE
-73 QESVIDV
+73 KQSFSVADSEIERLKGIRDTAQKQID
-80 PSDEMTD
+80 
-87 DDTQGS
+87 
-93 YQYDPKVQKHIL
+93 
-105 ENKPDMFKP
+105 
-114 KTVDMYGAHEKDK
+114 
-127 SEFDLMNEGKLYQ
+127 
-140 MKAMRAASTIGEQ
+140 
-153 LNERIKANEE
+153 
-163 ALNEARKK
+163 
-171 QAEGNLQPSSNNR
+171 
-184 GRYSSVGLGGTIKER
+184 
-199 QEAYEKSYGKS
+199 
-210 PSRVEQTNIDDDV
+210 
-223 ANLLAEQEYLK
+223 
-234 ESKKVLDAAKN
+234 

-250 QGMKDAIDASY
+250 DRFFDADTRAAVAARNQAEEALETYEEAKHADEGWFDRNVLGVFRGIGDKIGDLSTWDFGASGVASGVALKNISDKLDRGEQLTAAEQNMLDA
-261 LSFGLTDKLSAE
+261 FGLASAVQTAYQDKVGMA
-273 RIDTVQKK
+273 
-281 LSSGEALS
+281 
-289 DSEQSLLTSLGLQQ
+289 
-303 MVNEQYNDLLGR
+303 
-315 WYKAGMVTAEMAP
+315 YKAGGSLPESAAFMGSLVLNPAAGVGRKIAQSATKAAVKKFGTSMVSKLAKGA
-328 FMAEMAVNPL
+328 ARVGGDALEMAVATAVPGAGRIAEDYYNRVNGQSTFDIDENGIIRYGGQVEQEEADDAIWKAFGSQFIENYSESVGNYFAPMGTML
-338 SGLGKSA
+338 SNLTSKGLKAAHLGKLADVVNDISSSQFSRGLKRFKDA
-345 MNMAVRK
+345 TK
-352 FGEKGAKAI
+352 F
-361 AAKVLSRTIGD
+361 D
-372 VAGAAG
+372 
-378 MAATTS
+378 
-384 MAGVTADAM
+384 
-393 ARQRGYVKTDL
+393 
-404 DEKQGTIKGVGFE
+404 GF
-417 GGEDASDAWRKAF
+417 
-430 TSRTIENWSEMV
+430 V
-442 GEYFSPIGKAVGK
+442 GEYLEEVAGNFMNAATVGDMNFNSPDDPRSVFNPEVNMETALSCALMSGTMYAVEAPVSIYNRRVAKKNLSEADKAASELWGDRWDDMRSQMDEADPQLLAQLLT
-455 GFTKAFNKMGLSK
+455 GINNATDLSDEAK
-468 VNDFIDNINS
+468 QAAKNYATRLMQMQGYNARRLQNQMES
-478 SEWVKLLDDFS
+478 
-489 ERTQWNG
+489 T
-496 PLGEFA
+496 
-502 EEQVGMIANAAL
+502 EEANA
-514 VGDTKWSDITDLDQ
+514 I
-528 QLDVA
+528 
-533 LGVGVFG
+533 
-540 TVMSL
+540 
-545 LRIGGYRTPKYRARK
+545 
-560 SVEGADKEGAKL
+560 
-572 YGEELWAN
+572 N
-580 VKETI
+580 
-585 GLSSDEEL
+585 
-593 GKNLAELIAA
+593 N
-603 TGANQEQA
+603 
-611 EAAFKY
+611 
-617 ANALKAQQA
+617 
-626 VNTVKEKAKIDMP
+626 
-639 GDMEVEAEAAYD
+639 AYD

-679 SENSDEQLFAQMVMN
+679 SENADEQLFAQMVMD

-746 AYAEVDA
+746 AIAEVDA
-753 NTNKDNGSVTKVMLR
+753 NTNKDNGSVTKVILR
-768 DGSWGYVV
+768 DGREGYVV
-776 EGAVVHGEKGIVDV
+776 EGSVVRGEKGIVDV
-790 NNSDDTVMVRLE
+790 NNSDDTVMVRLQ
-802 NGEVKMMNPNK
+802 NGEVQMMNPNK
-813 DLYAVAWIDS
+813 DIYGVAWIDS
-823 PEQVKK
+823 PEQVKEE
-829 DINVVLREHLIN
+829 INVVLREKLIDQ
-841 KAIGEIDWNPATPN
+841 AIGEIDWNPATPN

-898 QQLVA
+898 QQLIA

-913 SEYKNWVSAQ
+913 SEYKNWASAQ

-935 QEAETVTNSNELQP
+935 QEAETVTNGNGLKP

-1002 GEDGLVETPIG
+1002 GEDGMVETPIG
-1013 QVKFGQSQYLKLQQ
+1013 QVKFGKGQYLKLQQ

-1039 TLINPDIIIE
+1039 TLNNPDIIIE
-1049 DASKAKEGDTAERGT
+1049 DTSKAKEGDTAERGT
-1064 SYVFVKAFRGKDGK
+1064 SYVFIKSFKGKDGK
-1078 RVYYFT
+1078 RMYYFT
-1084 SITIKKDGLE
+1084 SITVNKDGNE
-1094 VVVSNQEKRLKQIQD
+1094 VVVSNQEKKRNRILRLLQEGNVIWRTPND
-1109 LMMRGKML
+1109 
-1117 WNRFESDSDSSGENQ
+1117 
-1132 AFSSATTENPNSG
+1132 AATSSAERQGLYYEQSNKAE
-1145 QPGSTAQSVV
+1145 TATKGSVV
-1155 QSVSDAQI
+1155 TPQ
-1163 EESVPLNDSNK
+1163 
-1174 PTSTDNQSAWLG
+1174 TT
-1186 INSSELSTNKDSD
+1186 SSENKDSD
-1199 NNVQSQENKDK
+1199 KNVQSQENKDK

-1232 PHKVEVTAKALADDL
+1232 PRKVEVTAKALADDL

-1278 AQEEFDAIKREAE
+1278 AQEEFDAIQREAD
-1291 FWTALD
+1291 FWAALD
-1297 KEIKDAQTSPGDEV
+1297 KEIKDAQVKPGDEV

-1344 ASETGFGK
+1344 ASETGFGN
-1352 EEAKKYFGLF
+1352 EETKKYFGLF
-1362 ASSDKGGMTIQQ
+1362 ASAEKGGMTIQQ

-1401 AIIQVLGMA
+1401 AIIEVLGMA
-1410 KTKKDLAN
+1410 KTKKELAN
-1418 ILPNNRTEQARKE
+1418 IIPNNRAEQARRE
-1431 KEAEFRAYESWV
+1431 QEAEFRAYESWV
-1443 DENFHMSV
+1443 EENFHMSV
-1451 ADFEAYES
+1451 ADFEAYEEVIARD
-1459 SYLPELA
+1459 L
-1466 MSMVSEE
+1466 SERGLSE
-1473 EINDFIS
+1473 TEYQEFIS
-1480 TFVDETINNNQDEQG
+1480 TFVDETFNKAEDEQQG
-1495 IITESEGGSEVLSG
+1495 IIAESEGSSEVLSG
-1509 TQPLQTERIEGT
+1509 TQPLQTERIEGI
-1521 EEESGQADGRIPEK
+1521 EEESGQADGGIVGE

-1549 GSGAVEEAQEV
+1549 GSRAVEEAQEV

-1749 DMHLVKFNVELRK
+1749 DMFLVKP
-1762 GVTKNAYS
+1762 TKDEMSRERQSEARFWS
-1770 VAKSLKG
+1770 KEMKG
-1777 WWDKDKGGFMMRSE
+1777 WYDRKQGGWMLRSKEDADKFVEKVFGDMQSE
-1791 ADAKQLA
+1791 SYDLI
-1798 EYVADAQ
+1798 
-1805 SQEPVSM
+1805 
-1812 ETMKD
+1812 TMKK
-1817 VSDGNISFSEP
+1817 VTDGEVSFSEP
-1828 QGTPVNEG
+1828 VKEDEYS
-1836 PVWQYVVSVDKGTGL
+1836 PVWQYVVHVDKKTGR
-1851 TTLRR
+1851 TEITRD
-1856 EDVSGVIPVGDAR
+1856 DVSGPIPIGDAR

-1898 EVTLEN
+1898 GVTLEN
-1904 RVKTMKMD
+1904 KVKTMEMD
-1912 AAIKNQPLPIKEE
+1912 AAIKNEPLPIKEGDFLKNNMAGADTVAVIRGINKDVVLVGFAMDLEQAEANAFMGEQAVPVNTVRGWLNNGSLTPLKESKKENKNKKE
-1925 PTNPSGNKL
+1925 PANPSGNKL

-2036 FDKASSDV
+2036 FDKASIDV
-2044 VAVVEMIAKEQEVE
+2044 EAAVETIAKEQEVE
-2058 VKSEVA
+2058 VQAEVA

-2069 KEGKPKKKTK
+2069 KQSKPKKKTK
-2079 ESVSLL
+2079 EIVSLL

-2148 GGLDTGMYGRDVSD
+2148 GGLDTGMHGRDVSD

-2176 SVKKNVRNFSFGEG
+2176 PVKKNVRNFSFGEG

-2564 NAIMRLDAMDGNLSE
+2564 NAIMRLNAMDGNLSE

-2584 AIEGQAETTDLKN
+2584 ATEGQAETTDLKN

-2720 EVTKGEG
+2720 EVTKSEG

-2921 DKHVSYGPL
+2921 DKHVSYGPF

-2997 DKDGKEVLATHYPN
+2997 DKDGKDVLATHYPN

-3058 GIAKKPMIVVQNATL
+3058 GIANKPMIVVQNATL

-3201 RTDEVLTFEQMGIG
+3201 RTDEVLTFEQMGID

-3259 EKNGGRNVV
+3259 EKNGGRNVI

-3653 AQLLFVAENDL
+3653 AQLLFVAENEL

-3684 IQSEERRLVGLND
+3684 IQNEERRLVGLND

-3854 KKKLEEKAL
+3854 KKQLEEKAL

-3878 TVDSDEEVL
+3878 AVDSDEEVL
-3887 YRTVYHGS
+3887 YRTSEEIDKEYPNWLEGTTTES
-3895 GASFD
+3895 GKHSTQVEGTRKTYNKVGTWIEENLGKDVSILDASSGMGYGTADLRERGFNIEDVEPYQSEERKKNNPATYSSYGDISKKYDYIISNAVLNVIPDNWRRDVLHDMAARLKNGGHLFINTRKAGEEKNIKD
-3900 KFDHSFMGSGEGA
+3900 KIELDSPTEVLVKRNGKIASYQKFFTPSELKSWVEEELGEG
-3913 QAYGWG
+3913 
-3919 TYVTEVGGIAR
+3919 
-3930 TYATTMASK
+3930 
-3939 SGVDPLSY
+3939 
-3947 VGEYEN
+3947 
-3953 YVGKDAINIAKE
+3953 
-3965 YMRRNSFDLKK
+3965 
-3976 AKEQVEHD
+3976 
-3984 LKLNMPALSRKGAEF
+3984 
-3999 LLGTTEEDWA
+3999 
-4009 YNPNRHL
+4009 YN
-4016 YEVEI
+4016 V
-4021 PDDNGNNYLYWDKQ
+4021 
-4035 YTRTELEDIAS
+4035 DIANKNNS
-4046 RSKGAVSVDELD
+4046 GTNGLAAVV
-4058 PKGVTK
+4058 VTK
-4064 DGSTIKGGKIV
+4064 ETN
-4075 RAMSEARGP
+4075 
-4084 HMAKAKEASEKLS
+4084 L
-4097 LCGLVGIE
+4097 
-4105 YPAEFRTGGREDNAK
+4105 GRS
-4120 NYVIFNEKDLD
+4120 
-4131 IKRHTKFR
+4131 
-4139 RGEGALTAD
+4139 GEGALTAD

-4197 VEIVLEGNTLK
+4197 VEIVLDGNTLK

-4217 YSRINRK
+4217 YSRTNRK

-4447 YTKRDIKAKFNNPR
+4447 YTKRDIKEKFNNPR
-4461 VTGTHIEGGMMI
+4461 VTGTHVEGGMMI

-4492 AHYASRNLKF
+4492 AHYASRNLKI

-4608 GVFGNAGLRNRK
+4608 GVFGNAGLRIRK
-4620 ETEGSLLSNDGRRA
+4620 ETEGSVSGNDGRRA

-4644 SMGDRTSSRASEKQ
+4644 SMGDRASSRASEKQ

-4669 RSGDFDKAISLFRE
+4669 RSGDFNKAISLFRE

-4737 SILIP
+4737 SILVP

-4766 EVRDVLRGE
+4766 EVRDVLKGE

-4787 LKINSRDLGLY
+4787 LKIDSRDLGLY

-4881 EAEDEELLYRIDD
+4881 EAEDEELLYRIDE

-4925 SMLALKK
+4925 SMLSLKK

-4953 AENQMSSRDTA
+4953 AENQMSSRDTS

-5015 AISQREK
+5015 AIAQREK

-5100 FVDTSDLWNVIKG
+5100 LVDTSDLWNVIKG

-5168 NPSVKNASGRKSLAD
+5168 NPSVKNAYGRKSLAD

-5209 LNLTFDKPTNL
+5209 LNLAFDKPTNL

-5227 IENKGTDTDP
+5227 IENMGTETDP

-5373 VKENTAYGNKFRRY
+5373 VKENTAYGKKFRRN

-5399 KRYQSGKLDMGNELD
+5399 KRYQSGNLDMSNELD

-5551 KHPVSF
+5551 KHPVAF

-5606 KWGGDAMFFTVPL
+5606 KWGGDAIFFTIPL

-5631 TANQMMAGNV
+5631 TANQVLAGNV
-5641 RGKDAALQIAGQFA
+5641 RGKDAALQVAGQFA

-5735 YKSGVVDANPARLE
+5735 YKSGGVDVNPARLE

-5769 VSMLWDEDY
+5769 LSMPFDEDY
-5778 RNIRHTPVLKA
+5778 RNVRHTPVLKA

-5807 ASYKDEYEDTVRRL
+5807 ASYKHEYEDTVRRL

-5886 NQLKANAVEM
+5886 NQLKANAVEK

>member
-1 MPNKKKLYEALKA
+1 MEQSKEDRKWLHGKMQSK
-14 EGYDNFADESAFN
+14 GYDVG
-27 SYVDNPDNRK
+27 SYEE
-37 KLFNALKSEGYD
+37 F
-49 NFADEKSFDA
+49 EKSLQNKDDA
-59 YLGYSVPQSNNSGE
+59 DWYYKKASEMGL
-73 QESVIDV
+73 DV
-80 PSDEMTD
+80 GSREDFEGIFIGQGQKQPSDSSTNEMNEDEMTE

-93 YQYDPKVQKHIL
+93 YQYKPEVQKHIL

-114 KTVDMYGAHEKDK
+114 KTVDMYGAHDKDK
-127 SEFDLMNEGKLYQ
+127 GVLDLMNEGKLYQ

-153 LNERIKANEE
+153 LNERIKANDK
-163 ALNEARKK
+163 ALK
-171 QAEGNLQPSSNNR
+171 
-184 GRYSSVGLGGTIKER
+184 
-199 QEAYEKSYGKS
+199 EAYSQREKNNQGHRFVFGAGANVAPKIN
-210 PSRVEQTNIDDDV
+210 TNKDDENIK
-223 ANLLAEQEYLK
+223 NLLAEQKYLG
-234 ESKKVLDAAKN
+234 SAKKVFDAAKD

-250 QGMKDAIDASY
+250 RGMKDAVDSSW
-261 LSFGLTDKLSAE
+261 LTFGISDLHNAE
-273 RIDTVQKK
+273 RIASVQQK
-281 LSSGEALS
+281 LDAGQALT

-345 MNMAVRK
+345 MKFTVKK
-352 FGEKGAKAI
+352 FGEKGAKTI

-378 MAATTS
+378 MSATTS
-384 MAGVTADAM
+384 MAGVTADALE
-393 ARQRGYVKTDL
+393 RQRGYVKTDL
-404 DEKQGTIKGVGFE
+404 DEKRGTIKGVGFE

-455 GFTKAFNKMGLSK
+455 GFTKAFDKMGLSK

-496 PLGEFA
+496 ALGEFA

-560 SVEGADKEGAKL
+560 AVEGADKEGAKL
-572 YGEELWAN
+572 YGEELWET
-580 VKETI
+580 VKFGI
-585 GLSSDEEL
+585 DNSSDEEL
-593 GKNLAELIAA
+593 GNVLATMIAA

-679 SENSDEQLFAQMVMN
+679 SENSDEQLFAQMVMD

-746 AYAEVDA
+746 AIAEVDA
-753 NTNKDNGSVTKVMLR
+753 NTNKDNGSVTKVRLR
-768 DGSWGYVV
+768 DGSWGYVI
-776 EGAVVHGEKGIVDV
+776 EGTVVRGEKGIVDV

-802 NGEVKMMNPNK
+802 NGEVKMINPNK
-813 DLYAVAWIDS
+813 DLYGVAWIDS
-823 PEQVKK
+823 PEQVKEE
-829 DINVVLREHLIN
+829 INVLLREKLIDQ
-841 KAIGEIDWNPATPN
+841 AIGEIDWNPATPN

-903 KAQQQQPIPA
+903 KAQQSQPIPA
-913 SEYKNWVSAQ
+913 SEYKNWASAQ
-923 LDAQEDAQAMAQ
+923 LDAQEEAAKAQ
-935 QEAETVTNSNELQP
+935 QE
-949 VAEGVASGEEL
+949 VASGEAVGEQVNAGV
-960 SPVEEKRPMT
+960 SAPVNTETQQAVAEKRPMT

-1039 TLINPDIIIE
+1039 TLTNPDIIIE

-1155 QSVSDAQI
+1155 QSVSDAQL

-1174 PTSTDNQSAWLG
+1174 PTSTDNQSAGLG

-1278 AQEEFDAIKREAE
+1278 AQEEFDAIKREAD
-1291 FWTALD
+1291 FWAALD
-1297 KEIKDAQTSPGDEV
+1297 KEIKDAQVKPGDEV

-1362 ASSDKGGMTIQQ
+1362 ASAEKGGMTIQQ

-1401 AIIQVLGMA
+1401 AIIHVLGMA
-1410 KTKKDLAN
+1410 KTKKELAN
-1418 ILPNNRTEQARKE
+1418 IIPNNRAEQARKE
-1431 KEAEFRAYESWV
+1431 QEAEFAAYESWV
-1443 DENFHMSV
+1443 EENFHMSV
-1451 ADFEAYES
+1451 ADFEAYEEVIARD
-1459 SYLPELA
+1459 L
-1466 MSMVSEE
+1466 SERGLSE
-1473 EINDFIS
+1473 TEYQEFIS
-1480 TFVDETINNNQDEQG
+1480 TFVDETFNKAEDGQQG
-1495 IITESEGGSEVLSG
+1495 IIAESEGGSEVLPG
-1509 TQPLQTERIEGT
+1509 TQPLQAEGAGRVEER
-1521 EEESGQADGRIPEK
+1521 PEK
-1535 NGAVPEGASGSEVE
+1535 TDGGIVGENGAVPEGASRNEIE
-1549 GSGAVEEAQEV
+1549 DSGAVEEAQEV
-1560 LDNIKKARKEVDTNP
+1560 LDSIKQARKEVDTNP

-1601 PKGGV
+1601 PKGSV
-1606 RSGTDKNGKK
+1606 RSGKDANGKE
-1616 WSITMNNDY
+1616 WRTTMNNDY

-1749 DMHLVKFNVELRK
+1749 DMHLVKFNMELRK
-1762 GVTKNAYS
+1762 GVAKNAYS

-1828 QGTPVNEG
+1828 QETSANEG
-1836 PVWQYVVSVDKGTGL
+1836 PVWQYVVHVDKKTGR
-1851 TTLRR
+1851 TEITR
-1856 EDVSGVIPVGDAR
+1856 EDVSDPIPIGDAR

-1925 PTNPSGNKL
+1925 PANPSGNKL

-1945 RMKQKLRGQMN
+1945 RMKQKIRGQMN

-1999 YLKAFYN
+1999 YLKSFYN
-2006 GARDLPEMQSEGL
+2006 GARDLPEMQNEGL
-2019 TSEMTPYDEVS
+2019 TSEMTTYEEVS
-2030 SFDVAN
+2030 YFDVAN

-2044 VAVVEMIAKEQEVE
+2044 VAAVEMIAKEQEAE
-2058 VKSEVA
+2058 VQAEVA

-2148 GGLDTGMYGRDVSD
+2148 GGLDTGVHGRDVSD

-2176 SVKKNVRNFSFGEG
+2176 PVKKNVRNFSFGEG

-2195 SGDVAKLKANIAA
+2195 SGDIAKLKANIAA

-2564 NAIMRLDAMDGNLSE
+2564 NAIMRLGAIDGNLSE

-2584 AIEGQAETTDLKN
+2584 ATEGQAETTDLKN

-2657 TENPEPIRKK
+2657 TENPEPLRKK

-2720 EVTKGEG
+2720 EVTKSEG

-2752 SRSYRGVID
+2752 SRSYRGFID

-2766 ALLGQTEEEVTND
+2766 SLIGQTEEEVTND

-2921 DKHVSYGPL
+2921 DKHVSYGPM

-2997 DKDGKEVLATHYPN
+2997 DKYGKEVLATHYPN

-3058 GIAKKPMIVVQNATL
+3058 GIANKPMIVVQNATL

-3201 RTDEVLTFEQMGIG
+3201 RTDEVLTFEQMGID

-3553 FALHHIDAPIRP
+3553 YALHHIDAPIRP

-3645 ATLSGDKT
+3645 ATLSGDET
-3653 AQLLFVAENDL
+3653 AQLLFVAENEL

-3854 KKKLEEKAL
+3854 KKQLEEKAL

-3878 TVDSDEEVL
+3878 AVDSDEEVL
-3887 YRTVYHGS
+3887 YRTAYHGS

-3900 KFDHSFMGSGEGA
+3900 KFDHSFMGTGEGA

-3919 TYVTEVGGIAR
+3919 TYVTEVDGIAR
-3930 TYATTMASK
+3930 VYATTMASK

-3947 VGEYEN
+3947 VGDYEN
-3953 YVGKDAINIAKE
+3953 YVGKDVVNIAKE
-3965 YMRRNSFDLKK
+3965 YMRRNSFDLNK
-3976 AKEQVEHD
+3976 AKEEVEHD

-3999 LLGTTEEDWA
+3999 LLGTTKEDWS
-4009 YNPNRHL
+4009 YNPTRHL

-4021 PDDNGNNYLYWDKQ
+4021 PDNNGKNYLYWDKQ
-4035 YTRTELEDIAS
+4035 YTRNELEDIAS
-4046 RSKGAVSVDELD
+4046 RSKGAVSVNDLD

-4084 HMAKAKEASEKLS
+4084 HMVKAKEASKKLS
-4097 LCGLVGIE
+4097 LCGFVGVE

-4120 NYVIFNEKDLD
+4120 NYVIFNEKDLE
-4131 IKRHTKFR
+4131 IKKHTKFR
-4139 RGEGALTAD
+4139 SGEGALTAD

-4197 VEIVLEGNTLK
+4197 VEIVLDGNTLK

-4217 YSRINRK
+4217 YSRTNRK

-4461 VTGTHIEGGMMI
+4461 VTGTHVEGGMMI

-4608 GVFGNAGLRNRK
+4608 SVFGNAGLRNRK
-4620 ETEGSLLSNDGRRA
+4620 ETEGSVSGNDGRRA

-4644 SMGDRTSSRASEKQ
+4644 SMGDRASSRS
-4658 AVIDQEYLEAA
+4658 QE
-4669 RSGDFDKAISLFRE
+4669 
-4683 YVLSKAE
+4683 
-4690 EDGVVPID
+4690 
-4698 YAVGYRGHSHSSIA
+4698 
-4712 KKVKEENP
+4712 
-4720 DAISEAAY
+4720 
-4728 QMSKRVPKG
+4728 
-4737 SILIP
+4737 
-4742 MPSRSGKATYTIKLA
+4742 
-4757 EAIAKATDS
+4757 
-4766 EVRDVLRGE
+4766 EV
-4775 ERMSVYEAKKKG
+4775 
-4787 LKINSRDLGLY
+4787 
-4798 VTEKLPK
+4798 
-4805 DKNVIIIDN
+4805 
-4814 VIDRGITALA
+4814 
-4824 AVEAVDG
+4824 
-4831 GSVLAYAFTKG
+4831 
-4842 SKDRVV
+4842 
-4848 PLKLSDPITYDDNLR
+4848 
-4863 IIPLSERFNANTD
+4863 
-4876 DLRYR
+4876 
-4881 EAEDEELLYRIDD
+4881 EDELYRIDE

-4908 EDSVKGKGYR
+4908 EDSIKSKGYR

-4925 SMLALKK
+4925 SMLSLKK

-4953 AENQMSSRDTA
+4953 AENQMSSRDTS

-4975 PMMKEVANV
+4975 SMMKEVANV

-5015 AISQREK
+5015 AIAQREK
-5022 DGDDVSGIYEAYMQ
+5022 DGEDVSGIYEAYMQ

-5100 FVDTSDLWNVIKG
+5100 FVDTSDLWNAIKG

-5168 NPSVKNASGRKSLAD
+5168 NPSVKNAYGRKSLAD

-5195 AIFQGNKNQMKQKL
+5195 VIFQGNKNQMKQKL
-5209 LNLTFDKPTNL
+5209 LNLAFDKPTNL

-5227 IENKGTDTDP
+5227 IENMGTETDP

-5373 VKENTAYGNKFRRY
+5373 IKENTAYGKKFRRN

-5399 KRYQSGKLDMGNELD
+5399 KRYQSGNLDMSNELD

-5551 KHPVSF
+5551 KHPVAF

-5606 KWGGDAMFFTVPL
+5606 KWRGDAMFFTVPL

-5641 RGKDAALQIAGQFA
+5641 RGKDAAWQIAGQFA

-5769 VSMLWDEDY
+5769 LSMPFDEDY
-5778 RNIRHTPVLKA
+5778 RNVRHTPVLKA

-5807 ASYKDEYEDTVRRL
+5807 ASYKHEYEDTVRRL

>member
-14 EGYDNFADESAFN
+14 EGYDNFTDESAFN

-37 KLFNALKSEGYD
+37 KLFDALKSEGYD

-59 YLGYSVPQSNNSGE
+59 YLGYSEPQSNNSGE

-80 PSDEMTD
+80 PSDEMTEG
-87 DDTQGS
+87 DTQDS
-93 YQYDPKVQKHIL
+93 YQYNPKVQRYIL
-105 ENKPDMFKP
+105 DNKPDMFKP
-114 KTVDMYGAHEKDK
+114 KTVDMYGAHDKDK
-127 SEFDLMNEGKLYQ
+127 GVLDLMNEGKLYQ

-153 LNERIKANEE
+153 LNERIKANDK
-163 ALNEARKK
+163 ALK
-171 QAEGNLQPSSNNR
+171 
-184 GRYSSVGLGGTIKER
+184 
-199 QEAYEKSYGKS
+199 EAYSQREKNNQGHRFVFGAGANVAPKIN
-210 PSRVEQTNIDDDV
+210 TNKDDENIK
-223 ANLLAEQEYLK
+223 NLLAEQEYLG
-234 ESKKVLDAAKN
+234 SAKKVFDAAKD

-250 QGMKDAIDASY
+250 RGMKDAVDSSW
-261 LSFGLTDKLSAE
+261 LTFGISDLHNAE
-273 RIDTVQKK
+273 RIAVVQQK
-281 LSSGEALS
+281 LDAGQALS

-345 MNMAVRK
+345 MKFAVKK

-384 MAGVTADAM
+384 MAGVTADALE
-393 ARQRGYVKTDL
+393 RQRGYVKTDL
-404 DEKQGTIKGVGFE
+404 DEKKGTIKGVGFE

-455 GFTKAFNKMGLSK
+455 GFAKAFDKMGLSK

-496 PLGEFA
+496 ALGEFA
-502 EEQVGMIANAAL
+502 EEQVGMVANAAL

-560 SVEGADKEGAKL
+560 AVEGADKEGAKL
-572 YGEELWAN
+572 YGEELWET
-580 VKETI
+580 VKFGI
-585 GLSSDEEL
+585 DNSSDEEL
-593 GKNLAELIAA
+593 GNVLATMIAA

-651 EGSELQTPW
+651 EGLELQTPYD
-660 EKHEAKRAV
+660 KHSAKRSV

-679 SENSDEQLFAQMVMN
+679 SENSDEQQFAQMVMA
-694 GADSPVETV
+694 GANSPVETI
-703 NAMAERG
+703 NAMAEQG
-710 YTEEQI
+710 YSDEQI
-716 QKAKDYYTAVHRM
+716 QKAKDYYTAYHRM

-734 ALLDSVNSQIES
+734 ALLDNVDSQIES
-746 AYAEVDA
+746 AIREVDA
-753 NTNKDNGSVTKVMLR
+753 NTNKDNGSVTKVVLR
-768 DGSWGYVV
+768 DGRTGYIV
-776 EGAVVHGEKGIVDV
+776 EGTVVRGEKGIVDV
-790 NNSDDTVMVRLE
+790 NNSDETVMVRLE

-813 DLYAVAWIDS
+813 DLYGVAWIDS
-823 PEQVKK
+823 PENVKEE
-829 DINVVLREHLIN
+829 INVVLREKLID

-855 PKVGDSFEMGGV
+855 PKVGDSFEMEGV
-867 PVTIVSHDGNGG
+867 PVTIVAHDGNGG

-892 GSEQKM
+892 GSEKKM
-898 QQLVA
+898 QELIA
-903 KAQQQQPIPA
+903 NAQQSQPIPA
-913 SEYKNWVSAQ
+913 SEYKNWASAQ
-923 LDAQEDAQAMAQ
+923 LDAQEEAAKVQ
-935 QEAETVTNSNELQP
+935 QE
-949 VAEGVASGEEL
+949 VASGESVGEQVNAGVNV
-960 SPVEEKRPMT
+960 PVNTETQQSVAEKRPMT

-1013 QVKFGQSQYLKLQQ
+1013 QVKFGQGQYLKLQQ

-1039 TLINPDIIIE
+1039 TLANPDVIVE

-1064 SYVFVKAFRGKDGK
+1064 SYVFIKSFKGKDGK
-1078 RVYYFT
+1078 RMYYFT
-1084 SITIKKDGLE
+1084 SITVNKDGNE
-1094 VVVSNQEKRLKQIQD
+1094 VVVSNQEKKRNRIMRLLQEGNVIWRTPND
-1109 LMMRGKML
+1109 
-1117 WNRFESDSDSSGENQ
+1117 
-1132 AFSSATTENPNSG
+1132 ATTSSAERQGLYYEQSSEAETTAKG
-1145 QPGSTAQSVV
+1145 SVV
-1155 QSVSDAQI
+1155 TPQT
-1163 EESVPLNDSNK
+1163 
-1174 PTSTDNQSAWLG
+1174 TS
-1186 INSSELSTNKDSD
+1186 STNKDSES
-1199 NNVQSQENKDK
+1199 NVQSQEKEQK

-1232 PHKVEVTAKALADDL
+1232 PHKVEVTAKAFADDVV
-1247 AKAQKKLDKAIEEY
+1247 KAQQKLDDAQRKL
-1261 DNAPIGREEKAE
+1261 DDAPIGRDSKQQA
-1273 KARDK
+1273 ARDK
-1278 AQEEFDAIKREAE
+1278 AQQELDAIKVQADFWAE
-1291 FWTALD
+1291 MDA
-1297 KEIKDAQTSPGDEV
+1297 EIKAAQSMPGEDV
-1311 AEEILS
+1311 ADEILS
-1317 MEEPLNG
+1317 MEEPLTG

-1338 LLQDSF
+1338 LLRESF
-1344 ASETGFGK
+1344 ASETGFGN
-1352 EEAKKYFGLF
+1352 EESKKYFGLF
-1362 ASSDKGGMTIQQ
+1362 ASSEKGGMTVQQ
-1374 AGERLMEADR
+1374 AGERLMEMDR

-1391 DQNDPNAGRN
+1391 DQNAPNAGRN
-1401 AIIQVLGMA
+1401 AIIEVLGVA
-1410 KTKKDLAN
+1410 KTKKELAN
-1418 ILPNNRTEQARKE
+1418 IIPNNRSEQARKE
-1431 KEAEFRAYESWV
+1431 QEAEYAAYEAWIE
-1443 DENFHMSV
+1443 ENFHMSV
-1451 ADFEAYES
+1451 QDYEAYNGP
-1459 SYLPELA
+1459 YIQELA
-1466 MSMVSEE
+1466 TSIITDEDF
-1473 EINDFIS
+1473 NDFMS
-1480 TFVDETINNNQDEQG
+1480 AFVDETIKNNQDEQG
-1495 IITESEGGSEVLSG
+1495 NIAKSKGSSEVLSG
-1509 TQPLQTERIEGT
+1509 TQPLQTERVEGI
-1521 EEESGQADGRIPEK
+1521 EEESNEVDGGVFEK
-1535 NGAVPEGASGSEVE
+1535 NGALPEGASERVNVQDDDWTEEGKYGETYKRTIIIDGIHYVTQVDEANKSGNYTGSYFILDGKRFAGIPEVLE
-1549 GSGAVEEAQEV
+1549 YIDNNGAVEKTQEV
-1560 LDNIKKARKEVDTNP
+1560 LDSIKQARNEVDANP
-1575 TEAQKEAG
+1575 TEAQKESG
-1583 NYKKGHIKIDGFD
+1583 NYKKGHVKIDGYD

-1601 PKGGV
+1601 PKDGV

-1640 VFLSSFPTQGSV
+1640 VFLSDNPTEGSV

-1672 FSSLE
+1672 FSSLD
-1677 EARAAYL
+1677 EARSAYL

-1703 EEFKKWVDSSHRK
+1703 DEFKKWIDSSHRK

-1722 YKSVKVEEQKPYTI
+1722 YKSVKANEQKPYTI
-1736 EPAQYTTKKGKVL
+1736 EPAIYTTKKGKVL
-1749 DMHLVKFNVELRK
+1749 DMFLVKPTNNEMSRE
-1762 GVTKNAYS
+1762 
-1770 VAKSLKG
+1770 
-1777 WWDKDKGGFMMRSE
+1777 RQSE
-1791 ADAKQLA
+1791 ARFWANDMRGWYDRKEGGWMLRSKEDADKFVEKVFGDMHSESYDL
-1798 EYVADAQ
+1798 V
-1805 SQEPVSM
+1805 
-1812 ETMKD
+1812 TMKSVTDGD
-1817 VSDGNISFSEP
+1817 VSFSEP
-1828 QGTPVNEG
+1828 IKADEYSPT
-1836 PVWQYVVSVDKGTGL
+1836 WQYIVSVDKESGF

-1856 EDVSGVIPVGDAR
+1856 DDVSGIIPIGDAR
-1869 FTIQATS
+1869 FTISATS
-1876 PQEMLDIL
+1876 PEEMLDIL
-1884 RNPLNGLQQALEAV
+1884 RNPLNGMQEVLDAV
-1898 EVTLEN
+1898 EVSLEN
-1904 RVKTMKMD
+1904 KVKTRAMD
-1912 AAIKNQPLPIKEE
+1912 AAIKNESKKE

-1945 RMKQKLRGQMN
+1945 RMRKKLGGQMN
-1956 MGIDPEILAIGTEMA
+1956 IGIDPEILAIGTEMA

-2006 GARDLPEMQSEGL
+2006 GARDLPEMQNEGL
-2019 TSEMTPYDEVS
+2019 TSEMTSYEEVS

-2044 VAVVEMIAKEQEVE
+2044 EAAVETIAKEQEVE
-2058 VKSEVA
+2058 KQAEVA

-2069 KEGKPKKKTK
+2069 KQSKPKKKTK

-2085 GDLFNQNVEEN
+2085 GDLFNQNIEEN

-2102 RGNRQKASGTLP
+2102 RGNRQKASGVLP
-2114 TDGGRKHVASTTGNQ
+2114 TNGGRKHVASTTGNQ

-2136 SRPRK
+2136 SQPRK

-2148 GGLDTGMYGRDVSD
+2148 RGFDTGVHGRDVSD
-2162 ENGSDRI
+2162 ENGSDRV
-2169 HGSSIEQ
+2169 HGSTIEQ
-2176 SVKKNVRNFSFGEG
+2176 PVKRNVRNFSFGEG

-2195 SGDVAKLKANIAA
+2195 SGDIAKLKANIAA

-2271 RELLTKEEFNDA
+2271 RDLLTKEEFNDA

-2319 AGIGHILGLMPS
+2319 AGIGHILGLMPL

-2388 PYDKALDKALHKK
+2388 PYDKALDKALRKK

-2486 PSNGVDFVSTT
+2486 PSNGVDFISTT

-2507 GKTHTKPIMINEYF
+2507 GKTHTKPIMVNEYF

-2546 ASQTCVAEKGA
+2546 ASQTCVAKKGA
-2557 DLGKELQ
+2557 NLGEELQ
-2564 NAIMRLDAMDGNLSE
+2564 NAILRLDSIDKNLSE
-2579 SQNSV
+2579 SQNSIGV
-2584 AIEGQAETTDLKN
+2584 EGQEQTTDLKN

-2605 DVLIAINGELQPI
+2605 EVLIAMNGELQPI
-2618 ATKKEFTFNG
+2618 ELSQKKKEFTFNG

-2651 AAEQSS
+2651 AAEQTS
-2657 TENPEPIRKK
+2657 TENPEPLRKK

-2684 NKALDDVL
+2684 NKALDDVFS
-2692 AEDFEHN
+2692 EDFEHN

-2727 ILSKRVSFPVE
+2727 ILSKRVSYPVE

-2869 VDVQYIPE
+2869 VDVQYVPE
-2877 LNEFVVSKSARV
+2877 LNEFVVSKFARV
-2889 DDFAKS
+2889 DDFAKA

-2921 DKHVSYGPL
+2921 DKHVSYGPM

-2936 VPNEAETQAAAEK
+2936 IPNEAETQAAAEK

-2997 DKDGKEVLATHYPN
+2997 DKEGKDVLATHYPN
-3011 SNVAI
+3011 SNTSI

-3058 GIAKKPMIVVQNATL
+3058 GIANKPMIVVQNATL

-3181 KDSAKV
+3181 KDSAKA

-3201 RTDEVLTFEQMGIG
+3201 RTDEVLTFEQMGID

-3259 EKNGGRNVV
+3259 EKNGGRNVI

-3352 SDVKEFKKSNNI
+3352 SDVKEFKESNNI

-3445 RNVLKLYQESTPE
+3445 RNVLKLYKESTPE

-3479 LFDYDPDV
+3479 LFDYDADI

-3498 KLVEGGIPANE
+3498 KLVEGGVPANE

-3645 ATLSGDKT
+3645 ATLSGDQT
-3653 AQLLFVAENDL
+3653 AQLLFVAENEL
-3664 KKLRNLKRSDFNSK
+3664 KKLLNLKRSDFNSK

-3684 IQSEERRLVGLND
+3684 IQSEERRLVTLND

-3712 FPEGVTQV
+3712 FPEGVTEV
-3720 KVNGETFTEKFGP
+3720 KVNGETFTEKLGP

-3745 YSLNRGTAPLKISLN
+3745 YSLNRGIAPLKISLN

-3842 DLKKKEQEVADL
+3842 ELKKKEQEVADL
-3854 KKKLEEKAL
+3854 KKQLEEKAL

-3878 TVDSDEEVL
+3878 AVDSEEEVL
-3887 YRTVYHGS
+3887 YRPNANFRS
-3895 GASFD
+3895 G
-3900 KFDHSFMGSGEGA
+3900 
-3913 QAYGWG
+3913 Q
-3919 TYVTEVGGIAR
+3919 
-3930 TYATTMASK
+3930 
-3939 SGVDPLSY
+3939 
-3947 VGEYEN
+3947 
-3953 YVGKDAINIAKE
+3953 
-3965 YMRRNSFDLKK
+3965 
-3976 AKEQVEHD
+3976 
-3984 LKLNMPALSRKGAEF
+3984 
-3999 LLGTTEEDWA
+3999 
-4009 YNPNRHL
+4009 
-4016 YEVEI
+4016 
-4021 PDDNGNNYLYWDKQ
+4021 
-4035 YTRTELEDIAS
+4035 
-4046 RSKGAVSVDELD
+4046 
-4058 PKGVTK
+4058 
-4064 DGSTIKGGKIV
+4064 
-4075 RAMSEARGP
+4075 
-4084 HMAKAKEASEKLS
+4084 
-4097 LCGLVGIE
+4097 
-4105 YPAEFRTGGREDNAK
+4105 
-4120 NYVIFNEKDLD
+4120 
-4131 IKRHTKFR
+4131 
-4139 RGEGALTAD
+4139 GALTTD
-4148 EVSMANDPIG
+4148 EISMANDPIG
-4158 KVLGYSSRTASE
+4158 KVLGYSTRTASE

-4197 VEIVLEGNTLK
+4197 VDIVLDGSTLN

-4217 YSRINRK
+4217 YSRTNRK

-4257 PQFDVFLDN
+4257 AQFDIFLDN
-4266 VYRHAASDVRE
+4266 VYNNAANDVRE

-4288 DFRTATE
+4288 DFHTATE

-4301 AEDTNFENM
+4301 AEDTNFETI
-4310 DESWWG
+4310 DESWWN
-4316 KIKEF
+4316 KIKQL
-4321 FLDMLHQIGFTEFSG
+4321 FLDMLHQIGFNEFRG

-4354 LAEPGSRRSIFGEAA
+4354 LSEPGSRRSIFGEAT
-4369 DIVMQDKLKVGNY
+4369 DIVMQNKLKVGNY
-4382 SYSKYE
+4382 SYAKFE

-4402 RVAEGDAYTYT
+4402 RVAEGDVYTYT

-4421 EEVVAN
+4421 EEIVAN

-4440 DALPTDR
+4440 DGLPTDR
-4447 YTKRDIKAKFNNPR
+4447 YTKRDIKKKFNNPR
-4461 VTGTHIEGGMMI
+4461 VTGTNVEGGMMI
-4473 LFVDRMDEAEL
+4473 LFVDRMDESEL

-4492 AHYASRNLKF
+4492 AHYASRNLKIDDF
-4502 EESYKMSALSY
+4502 YKMYALSY
-4513 LQKHFPNSYKKVQE
+4513 LRKNYSDEYQKVVDSYPK
-4527 YPREK
+4527 EK

-4537 VSHLFEEKVKELG
+4537 VSHLFEKKVEELG

-4558 FDTHND
+4558 FDSRND
-4564 IGYIFYNITNYLN
+4564 IGYIFHQITNFLN
-4577 HGRRN
+4577 YGKRRGI
-4582 NPLRYGERPSSQRA
+4582 PGYRKGLSGQSYTGAESEGQGVSQKT
-4596 NDGKGNGLLQEA
+4596 GIL
-4608 GVFGNAGLRNRK
+4608 GNAERQVQQRTG
-4620 ETEGSLLSNDGRRA
+4620 GSVSSNDGRRA

-4644 SMGDRTSSRASEKQ
+4644 SMGERTSSKASEKQ
-4658 AVIDQEYLEAA
+4658 ATIDREYLEAV
-4669 RSGDFDKAISLFRE
+4669 RSGDFDKAISLFRK

-4690 EDGVVPID
+4690 EDGVIPID

-4737 SILIP
+4737 SILVP

-4766 EVRDVLRGE
+4766 EVKDVLKGE

-4787 LKINSRDLGLY
+4787 LKIDSNDLGLY

-4805 DKNVIIIDN
+4805 EKNVVIVDN

-4824 AVEAVDG
+4824 AVKAVDG
-4831 GSVLAYAFTKG
+4831 GSVLSYAFTKG

-4881 EAEDEELLYRIDD
+4881 EMEDEELLFRIDD
-4894 EVEGMADN
+4894 EIEGMADN

-4908 EDSVKGKGYR
+4908 EDSIKGKGYR

-4925 SMLALKK
+4925 SMLSLKK

-4953 AENQMSSRDTA
+4953 AENQMSSRDTS

-4975 PMMKEVANV
+4975 PMMKEVAKV

-5015 AISQREK
+5015 AIAQREK
-5022 DGDDVSGIYEAYMQ
+5022 DGEDVSGIYEAYMQ

-5100 FVDTSDLWNVIKG
+5100 LVDTSELWDVIKG

-5125 GVMNTDVH
+5125 GIMNTDVH

-5153 ARDVYEYFGS
+5153 ARDVYEYFSG

-5168 NPSVKNASGRKSLAD
+5168 NPSVKNAYGRKSLAD

-5209 LNLTFDKPTNL
+5209 LNIAFDKPTNL

-5227 IENKGTDTDP
+5227 IENKGTETDP
-5237 RWEYVYPPIEEDD
+5237 RWEYVYPPIELDD

-5281 ADVPYIATPKEI
+5281 ADIPYIATPKEI
-5293 AQHIIRVKRNG
+5293 AEHIIRVKRNG

-5373 VKENTAYGNKFRRY
+5373 VKENTAYGKKFRGN

-5399 KRYQSGKLDMGNELD
+5399 KRYQSGNLDMSNELD

-5442 QRELNITKNG
+5442 QRELNIAKNG

-5464 VMETIEFYNRC
+5464 VMDTIEFYNRC

-5551 KHPVSF
+5551 KHPVAF

-5606 KWGGDAMFFTVPL
+5606 KWGGDAMFLTVPL

-5735 YKSGVVDANPARLE
+5735 YKSGGVDVNPARLE

-5769 VSMLWDEDY
+5769 LSMPFDEDY
-5778 RNIRHTPVLKA
+5778 RNVRHVPVLKA

-5807 ASYKDEYEDTVRRL
+5807 ASYKHEYEDTVRRL

-5886 NQLKANAVEM
+5886 NQLKANAIER
-5896 LRSIE
+5896 LRNIE

>member
-37 KLFNALKSEGYD
+37 KLFDALKSEGYD

-59 YLGYSVPQSNNSGE
+59 YLGYSEPQSNNSGE

-80 PSDEMTD
+80 PSDEMTE

-93 YQYDPKVQKHIL
+93 YQYKPEVQKHIL

-114 KTVDMYGAHEKDK
+114 KTVDMYGAHDKDK
-127 SEFDLMNEGKLYQ
+127 DVLGLMNEGKLYQ

-153 LNERIKANEE
+153 LNERIKANDK
-163 ALNEARKK
+163 ALK
-171 QAEGNLQPSSNNR
+171 
-184 GRYSSVGLGGTIKER
+184 
-199 QEAYEKSYGKS
+199 EAYSQREKNNQGHRFVFGAGANVAPKIN
-210 PSRVEQTNIDDDV
+210 TNKDDENIK
-223 ANLLAEQEYLK
+223 NLLAEQEYLG
-234 ESKKVLDAAKN
+234 SAKKVFDAAKD

-250 QGMKDAIDASY
+250 RGMKDAVDSSW
-261 LSFGLTDKLSAE
+261 LTFGISDLHNAE
-273 RIDTVQKK
+273 RIASVQQK
-281 LSSGEALS
+281 LDAGQALT

-345 MNMAVRK
+345 MKWTVKK

-378 MAATTS
+378 MSATTS
-384 MAGVTADAM
+384 MAGVTADALD
-393 ARQRGYVKTDL
+393 RQRGYVKTDL
-404 DEKQGTIKGVGFE
+404 DEKRGAIKGVGFE

-442 GEYFSPIGKAVGK
+442 GEYFSPIGKTVGK
-455 GFTKAFNKMGLSK
+455 GFTKAFDKMGLSK

-496 PLGEFA
+496 ALGEFA
-502 EEQVGMIANAAL
+502 EEQVGMVANAAL

-560 SVEGADKEGAKL
+560 AVEGADKEGAKL
-572 YGEELWAN
+572 YGEELWET
-580 VKETI
+580 VKFGI
-585 GLSSDEEL
+585 DNSSDEEL
-593 GKNLAELIAA
+593 GNVLATMIAA

-679 SENSDEQLFAQMVMN
+679 SENADEQLFAQMVMN
-694 GADSPVETV
+694 GVDSPVETV

-746 AYAEVDA
+746 ANAEVDA
-753 NTNKDNGSVTKVMLR
+753 NTNKDNGSVTKVRLR

-776 EGAVVHGEKGIVDV
+776 EGTVVRGEKGIVDV
-790 NNSDDTVMVRLE
+790 NNSDDTVMVRLQ
-802 NGEVKMMNPNK
+802 NGEVQMMNPNK
-813 DLYAVAWIDS
+813 DIYGVAWIDS
-823 PEQVKK
+823 PEQMKEEN
-829 DINVVLREHLIN
+829 NVLLREKLIDQ
-841 KAIGEIDWNPATPN
+841 AIGEIDWNPATPN

-903 KAQQQQPIPA
+903 KAQQSQPIPA
-913 SEYKNWVSAQ
+913 SEYKNWASAQ
-923 LDAQEDAQAMAQ
+923 LDAQEDAAKVQ
-935 QEAETVTNSNELQP
+935 QE
-949 VAEGVASGEEL
+949 VASGEAVGEQVNAGVNA
-960 SPVEEKRPMT
+960 PVNTETQQAVAEKRPMT

-1039 TLINPDIIIE
+1039 TLTNPDIIIE
-1049 DASKAKEGDTAERGT
+1049 VASKAKEGDTAERGT
-1064 SYVFVKAFRGKDGK
+1064 SYVFIKSFKGKDGK
-1078 RVYYFT
+1078 RMYYFT
-1084 SITIKKDGLE
+1084 SITVNKDGNE
-1094 VVVSNQEKRLKQIQD
+1094 VVVSNQEKKRNRILRLLQEGNVIWRTPND
-1109 LMMRGKML
+1109 
-1117 WNRFESDSDSSGENQ
+1117 
-1132 AFSSATTENPNSG
+1132 AATSSAERQGLYYEQSNEAE
-1145 QPGSTAQSVV
+1145 TATKGSVV
-1155 QSVSDAQI
+1155 TPQ
-1163 EESVPLNDSNK
+1163 
-1174 PTSTDNQSAWLG
+1174 TT
-1186 INSSELSTNKDSD
+1186 SSENKDSD
-1199 NNVQSQENKDK
+1199 KNVQSQENKDK

-1232 PHKVEVTAKALADDL
+1232 PRKVEVTAKALADDL

-1278 AQEEFDAIKREAE
+1278 AQEEFDAIKREAD
-1291 FWTALD
+1291 FWAALD
-1297 KEIKDAQTSPGDEV
+1297 KEIKDAQVKPGDEV

-1362 ASSDKGGMTIQQ
+1362 ASAEKGGMTIQQ

-1401 AIIQVLGMA
+1401 AIIHVLGMA
-1410 KTKKDLAN
+1410 NTKKELAN
-1418 ILPNNRTEQARKE
+1418 IIPNNRAEQARRE
-1431 KEAEFRAYESWV
+1431 QEAEFRAYESWV
-1443 DENFHMSV
+1443 EENFHMSV
-1451 ADFEAYES
+1451 AEFESYEEVIARD
-1459 SYLPELA
+1459 L
-1466 MSMVSEE
+1466 SERGLSE
-1473 EINDFIS
+1473 TEYQEFMS
-1480 TFVDETINNNQDEQG
+1480 TFVDETFNKAEDGQQG
-1495 IITESEGGSEVLSG
+1495 IIAESEGSSEVLPG
-1509 TQPLQTERIEGT
+1509 TQPLQAEGAGRVEER
-1521 EEESGQADGRIPEK
+1521 PEK
-1535 NGAVPEGASGSEVE
+1535 TDGGIVGENGAVPEGASRSEVE

-1749 DMHLVKFNVELRK
+1749 DMHLVKFNVDLRK
-1762 GVTKNAYS
+1762 GVAKNAYS

-1791 ADAKQLA
+1791 EDAKQLA

-1812 ETMKD
+1812 EAMKD

-1828 QGTPVNEG
+1828 QETPVNEG
-1836 PVWQYVVSVDKGTGL
+1836 PVWQYVVSVDKGTGR
-1851 TTLRR
+1851 TEITRD
-1856 EDVSGVIPVGDAR
+1856 DVSGPIPIGDAR

-1876 PQEMLDIL
+1876 PQEMLNIL

-1898 EVTLEN
+1898 GVTLEN

-1925 PTNPSGNKL
+1925 PANPSGNKL

-2036 FDKASSDV
+2036 FDKASIDV
-2044 VAVVEMIAKEQEVE
+2044 EAAVETIAKEQEVE
-2058 VKSEVA
+2058 VQAEVA

-2079 ESVSLL
+2079 ENVSLL

-2102 RGNRQKASGTLP
+2102 RGNRQKAPGILP
-2114 TDGGRKHVASTTGNQ
+2114 TNGGRKHVASTTGNQ

-2176 SVKKNVRNFSFGEG
+2176 PVKKNVRNFSFGEG
-2190 HIEVP
+2190 PIEVP

-2584 AIEGQAETTDLKN
+2584 ATEGQAETTDLKN

-2720 EVTKGEG
+2720 EVTKSEG

-2766 ALLGQTEEEVTND
+2766 ALLGQAEEEVTND

-2997 DKDGKEVLATHYPN
+2997 DKDGKDVLATHYPN

-3058 GIAKKPMIVVQNATL
+3058 GIANKPMIVVQNATL

-3187 KESIKAKVEKTLDR
+3187 KESIKVKVEKTLDR
-3201 RTDEVLTFEQMGIG
+3201 RTDEVLTFEQMGID

-3259 EKNGGRNVV
+3259 EKNGGRNVI

-3352 SDVKEFKKSNNI
+3352 SDVKEFKTSNNI

-3396 YNEMS
+3396 YNNMS
-3401 GSEKRE
+3401 GKEKRA

-3653 AQLLFVAENDL
+3653 AQLLFVAENEL

-3836 PWGREE
+3836 TWGREE
-3842 DLKKKEQEVADL
+3842 ELKKKEQEVADL
-3854 KKKLEEKAL
+3854 KKQLEEKAL

-3878 TVDSDEEVL
+3878 AVDSDEEVL
-3887 YRTVYHGS
+3887 YRTSEEIDKEYPNWLEGTTTES
-3895 GASFD
+3895 GKHSTQVEGTRKTYNKVGTWIEENLGKDVSILDASSGMGYGTADLRERGFNIEDVEPYQSEERKKNNPATYSSYGDISKKYDYIISNAVLNVIPDNWRRDVLHDMAARLKNGGHLFINTRKAGEEKNIKD
-3900 KFDHSFMGSGEGA
+3900 KIELDSPTEVLVKRNGKIASYQKFFTPSELKSWVEEELGEG
-3913 QAYGWG
+3913 
-3919 TYVTEVGGIAR
+3919 
-3930 TYATTMASK
+3930 
-3939 SGVDPLSY
+3939 
-3947 VGEYEN
+3947 
-3953 YVGKDAINIAKE
+3953 
-3965 YMRRNSFDLKK
+3965 
-3976 AKEQVEHD
+3976 
-3984 LKLNMPALSRKGAEF
+3984 
-3999 LLGTTEEDWA
+3999 
-4009 YNPNRHL
+4009 YN
-4016 YEVEI
+4016 V
-4021 PDDNGNNYLYWDKQ
+4021 
-4035 YTRTELEDIAS
+4035 DIANKNNS
-4046 RSKGAVSVDELD
+4046 GTNGLAAVV
-4058 PKGVTK
+4058 VTK
-4064 DGSTIKGGKIV
+4064 ETNLG
-4075 RAMSEARGP
+4075 R
-4084 HMAKAKEASEKLS
+4084 
-4097 LCGLVGIE
+4097 
-4105 YPAEFRTGGREDNAK
+4105 GGRGS
-4120 NYVIFNEKDLD
+4120 YTL
-4131 IKRHTKFR
+4131 
-4139 RGEGALTAD
+4139 D

-4197 VEIVLEGNTLK
+4197 VEIVLDGNTLK

-4217 YSRINRK
+4217 YSRTNRK

-4402 RVAEGDAYTYT
+4402 RVAEGDVYTYT

-4608 GVFGNAGLRNRK
+4608 GVFGNAGLRIRK
-4620 ETEGSLLSNDGRRA
+4620 ETEGSVSGNDGRRA

-4669 RSGDFDKAISLFRE
+4669 RSGDFNKAISLFRE

-4737 SILIP
+4737 SILVP

-4766 EVRDVLRGE
+4766 EVRDVLKGE

-4787 LKINSRDLGLY
+4787 LKIDSRDLGLY

-4881 EAEDEELLYRIDD
+4881 EAEDEELLYRIDE

-4908 EDSVKGKGYR
+4908 EDSIKSKGYR

-5015 AISQREK
+5015 AIAQREK

-5092 AEVEAVED
+5092 AEVESVED
-5100 FVDTSDLWNVIKG
+5100 LVDTSDLWNVIKG

-5168 NPSVKNASGRKSLAD
+5168 NPSVKNAYGRKSLAD

-5209 LNLTFDKPTNL
+5209 LNLAFDKPTNL

-5227 IENKGTDTDP
+5227 IENMGTETDP

-5373 VKENTAYGNKFRRY
+5373 VKENTAYGKKFRRN

-5551 KHPVSF
+5551 RHPVAF

-5606 KWGGDAMFFTVPL
+5606 KWGGDAMFFTIPL

-5641 RGKDAALQIAGQFA
+5641 RGKDAALQVAGQFA

-5769 VSMLWDEDY
+5769 LSMPFDEDY
-5778 RNIRHTPVLKA
+5778 RNVRHTPVLKA

-5807 ASYKDEYEDTVRRL
+5807 ASYKHEYEDTVRRL

>member
-37 KLFNALKSEGYD
+37 KLFDALKSEGYD

-114 KTVDMYGAHEKDK
+114 KTVDVYGAHDKDK

-153 LNERIKANEE
+153 LNERIKANEK

-210 PSRVEQTNIDDDV
+210 PSRVEQTNMDDDV
-223 ANLLAEQEYLK
+223 ANLLAEHEYLK

-345 MNMAVRK
+345 MKWTVKK

-378 MAATTS
+378 MAATTG

-393 ARQRGYVKTDL
+393 ARRRGYVKTDL

-455 GFTKAFNKMGLSK
+455 GFTKAFDKMGLSK

-502 EEQVGMIANAAL
+502 EEQVGMVANAAL
-514 VGDTKWSDITDLDQ
+514 VGDTKWSDIADLDQ

-560 SVEGADKEGAKL
+560 AVEGADKEGAKL

-679 SENSDEQLFAQMVMN
+679 SENADEQLFAQMVMD

-746 AYAEVDA
+746 ANAEVDA
-753 NTNKDNGSVTKVMLR
+753 NTNKDNGSVTKVILR
-768 DGSWGYVV
+768 DGREGYVV
-776 EGAVVHGEKGIVDV
+776 EGSVVRGEKGIVDV
-790 NNSDDTVMVRLE
+790 NNSDDTVMVRLQ
-802 NGEVKMMNPNK
+802 NGEVQMMNPNK
-813 DLYAVAWIDS
+813 DIYGVAWIDS
-823 PEQVKK
+823 PEQVKEE
-829 DINVVLREHLIN
+829 INVVLREKLIDQ
-841 KAIGEIDWNPATPN
+841 AIGEIDWNPATPN

-1002 GEDGLVETPIG
+1002 GEDGFVETPIG

-1217 EDVFRELGEKYGEKM
+1217 EDVFRELGEKYGEKI

-1278 AQEEFDAIKREAE
+1278 AQEEFDAIKRQAD
-1291 FWTALD
+1291 FWAALD
-1297 KEIKDAQTSPGDEV
+1297 KEIKDAQVKPGDEV

-1317 MEEPLNG
+1317 MEEPFNG

-1352 EEAKKYFGLF
+1352 EETKKYFGLF
-1362 ASSDKGGMTIQQ
+1362 ASAEKGGMTIQQ

-1410 KTKKDLAN
+1410 NTKKDLAN
-1418 ILPNNRTEQARKE
+1418 IIPNNRAEQARKE
-1431 KEAEFRAYESWV
+1431 QEAEFEAYEAWV
-1443 DENFHMSV
+1443 VENFHMSV
-1451 ADFEAYES
+1451 AEFEAYEEVIARD
-1459 SYLPELA
+1459 L
-1466 MSMVSEE
+1466 SERGLSE
-1473 EINDFIS
+1473 TEYQEFMS
-1480 TFVDETINNNQDEQG
+1480 TFVDETFNTVEDEQQG
-1495 IITESEGGSEVLSG
+1495 IIAESEGSSEVLPG
-1509 TQPLQTERIEGT
+1509 TQPLQAEGAGRVEERSEKT
-1521 EEESGQADGRIPEK
+1521 DGGIVGE
-1535 NGAVPEGASGSEVE
+1535 NGAVPEGTSRNEIE
-1549 GSGAVEEAQEV
+1549 GSRAVEEAQEV
-1560 LDNIKKARKEVDTNP
+1560 LDNIKQARKEVDTNP

-1703 EEFKKWVDSSHRK
+1703 EEFKKWIDSSHRK

-1722 YKSVKVEEQKPYTI
+1722 YKSVKFEEQKPYTI

-1749 DMHLVKFNVELRK
+1749 DMFLVKPIKDEMSRERQSEARFW
-1762 GVTKNAYS
+1762 
-1770 VAKSLKG
+1770 AKEMKG
-1777 WWDKDKGGFMMRSE
+1777 WYDRKQGGWMLRSKE
-1791 ADAKQLA
+1791 DANKFVEKVFGEMPSESYGLI
-1798 EYVADAQ
+1798 
-1805 SQEPVSM
+1805 
-1812 ETMKD
+1812 TMKK
-1817 VSDGNISFSEP
+1817 VTDGEVSFSEP
-1828 QGTPVNEG
+1828 VKEDEYS
-1836 PVWQYVVSVDKGTGL
+1836 PVWQYVVHVDKETGR
-1851 TTLRR
+1851 TEITRD
-1856 EDVSGVIPVGDAR
+1856 DVSGVYPIGDAR

-1876 PQEMLDIL
+1876 PQEMLNIL

-1898 EVTLEN
+1898 EVILEN

-1999 YLKAFYN
+1999 YLKSFYN

-2044 VAVVEMIAKEQEVE
+2044 VAAVETIAKEQEAE
-2058 VKSEVA
+2058 AQAEVA

-2069 KEGKPKKKTK
+2069 KQSKPKKKTK

-2190 HIEVP
+2190 PIEVP

-2579 SQNSV
+2579 SQNSI
-2584 AIEGQAETTDLKN
+2584 ATEEQAETTDLKN

-2657 TENPEPIRKK
+2657 NENPEPLRKK

-2684 NKALDDVL
+2684 NKALDDVF

-2720 EVTKGEG
+2720 EVTKGAG
-2727 ILSKRVSFPVE
+2727 ILSKRVSYPVE

-2761 VPYVA
+2761 IPYVA
-2766 ALLGQTEEEVTND
+2766 SLIGQTEEEVTND

-2997 DKDGKEVLATHYPN
+2997 DKDGKEVLVTHYPN

-3058 GIAKKPMIVVQNATL
+3058 GIANKPMIVVQNATL

-3187 KESIKAKVEKTLDR
+3187 KESIKANVEKTLDR
-3201 RTDEVLTFEQMGIG
+3201 RTDEVLTFEQMGID

-3653 AQLLFVAENDL
+3653 AQLLFVAENEL

-3745 YSLNRGTAPLKISLN
+3745 YSLNRGTAPFKISLN

-3769 FDEGKMVYELYAG
+3769 FYEGKMVYELYAG

-3836 PWGREE
+3836 TWGREE
-3842 DLKKKEQEVADL
+3842 ELKKKEQEVADL
-3854 KKKLEEKAL
+3854 KKQLEEKAL

-3878 TVDSDEEVL
+3878 TVESDEEVL

-3930 TYATTMASK
+3930 AYATTMASK

-3976 AKEQVEHD
+3976 AKEEVEHD
-3984 LKLNMPALSRKGAEF
+3984 LKLTMPALSRKGAEF

-4021 PDDNGNNYLYWDKQ
+4021 PDDNGKNYLYWDKQ

-4064 DGSTIKGGKIV
+4064 DGSSIKGGKIV

-4097 LCGLVGIE
+4097 LCGFVGIE

-4197 VEIVLEGNTLK
+4197 VEIVLDGNTLK

-4217 YSRINRK
+4217 YSRTNRK

-4388 RERDRLLATGRTNS
+4388 RERDRLLATGLTNS
-4402 RVAEGDAYTYT
+4402 RVAEGDAYTHT

-4432 AIRTEEDI
+4432 SIRTEEDI

-4447 YTKRDIKAKFNNPR
+4447 YTKRDIKSKFNNPR

-4492 AHYASRNLKF
+4492 AHYASRNLNI

-4532 WGEEA
+4532 WSEEA

-4596 NDGKGNGLLQEA
+4596 NDGKGNGLLQET
-4608 GVFGNAGLRNRK
+4608 GVFGNAGLRIRK

-4644 SMGDRTSSRASEKQ
+4644 SMGDRTSIRS
-4658 AVIDQEYLEAA
+4658 QE
-4669 RSGDFDKAISLFRE
+4669 
-4683 YVLSKAE
+4683 
-4690 EDGVVPID
+4690 
-4698 YAVGYRGHSHSSIA
+4698 
-4712 KKVKEENP
+4712 
-4720 DAISEAAY
+4720 
-4728 QMSKRVPKG
+4728 
-4737 SILIP
+4737 
-4742 MPSRSGKATYTIKLA
+4742 
-4757 EAIAKATDS
+4757 
-4766 EVRDVLRGE
+4766 EV
-4775 ERMSVYEAKKKG
+4775 
-4787 LKINSRDLGLY
+4787 
-4798 VTEKLPK
+4798 
-4805 DKNVIIIDN
+4805 
-4814 VIDRGITALA
+4814 
-4824 AVEAVDG
+4824 
-4831 GSVLAYAFTKG
+4831 
-4842 SKDRVV
+4842 
-4848 PLKLSDPITYDDNLR
+4848 
-4863 IIPLSERFNANTD
+4863 
-4876 DLRYR
+4876 
-4881 EAEDEELLYRIDD
+4881 EELLYRIDD

-5015 AISQREK
+5015 AIAQLEK
-5022 DGDDVSGIYEAYMQ
+5022 DGNDVSGIYEAYMQ
-5036 RKQELLQDLKDG
+5036 RKQDLLKDLKDG
-5048 TISFREYCEEMDNEA
+5048 IITFREYCEEMDNEA
-5063 MMIAPDLMGKDYSGL
+5063 MMIAPDLIGKDYSGL
-5078 SSLFSEDNFTEDAI
+5078 SSLFSGDNFTEDAI
-5092 AEVEAVED
+5092 AEVESVENL
-5100 FVDTSDLWNVIKG
+5100 VDTSDLWNIIKG

-5168 NPSVKNASGRKSLAD
+5168 NPSVKNAYGRKSLAD

-5209 LNLTFDKPTNL
+5209 LNLAFDKPTNL

-5227 IENKGTDTDP
+5227 IENMGTETDP

-5373 VKENTAYGNKFRRY
+5373 VKENTAYGKKFRRN
-5387 QLKVLGNMRGLM
+5387 QFKVVGNILGLM
-5399 KRYQSGKLDMGNELD
+5399 SRYQSGNLDMSNELD

-5457 GKKVGRA
+5457 GKKVGRV
-5464 VMETIEFYNRC
+5464 VMGLIEFLNRC
-5475 AEDVSRFTVFMTS
+5475 AEDVSRFTVYMTS

-5551 KHPVSF
+5551 KHQVAF
-5557 TSALSMYAVSGFL
+5557 TSALSMYAVVGFL
-5570 MPVVNEFLSSILG
+5570 MPVLNRFAQAFLG

-5599 NLVISLG
+5599 NLVIPLG

-5631 TANQMMAGNV
+5631 TANQVLAGNV
-5641 RGKDAALQIAGQFA
+5641 RGKDAAWQIAGQFA

-5685 ITNKDWTGKP
+5685 IANKDWTGKP

-5807 ASYKDEYEDTVRRL
+5807 ASYKHEYEDTVRRL

-5896 LRSIE
+5896 LRNIE

>member
-1 MPNKKKLYEALKA
+1 MNNNTEDRKWLHGKMQSK
-14 EGYDNFADESAFN
+14 GYDVGSYDEF
-27 SYVDNPDNRK
+27 
-37 KLFNALKSEGYD
+37 
-49 NFADEKSFDA
+49 EKSLQNKDDADWYYSKATDMGLDVGTREDFDKIFVGLTMA
-59 YLGYSVPQSNNSGE
+59 EQMRE
-73 QESVIDV
+73 QETEPYTHEYDSQENLVGGTAYEDI
-80 PSDEMTD
+80 
-87 DDTQGS
+87 TQGS

-114 KTVDMYGAHEKDK
+114 KTVDVYGAHDKDK

-163 ALNEARKK
+163 ALKK
-171 QAEGNLQPSSNNR
+171 
-184 GRYSSVGLGGTIKER
+184 
-199 QEAYEKSYGKS
+199 AY
-210 PSRVEQTNIDDDV
+210 
-223 ANLLAEQEYLK
+223 ANK
-234 ESKKVLDAAKN
+234 ESKKKSFAEILESPFEAQKNYTMDIPEKLNLSAFQKDEEIANLVAERDYLSEAKKVFDAAKN

-250 QGMKDAIDASY
+250 QGMKDAVDI
-261 LSFGLTDKLSAE
+261 SFLTFGFSDLKNAKQVSVIQQKL
-273 RIDTVQKK
+273 
-281 LSSGEALS
+281 EAGQPLS

-303 MVNEQYNDLLGR
+303 IVDQQYNDLLGR
-315 WYKAGMVTAEMAP
+315 WYKAGKTTAEMAP
-328 FMAEMAVNPL
+328 FMAEMAINPL
-338 SGLGKSA
+338 SGLVKAA
-345 MNMAVRK
+345 MKASVKK
-352 FGEKGAKAI
+352 FGEKGAKAV
-361 AAKVLSRTIGD
+361 AAKMLSRTIGD
-372 VAGAAG
+372 VVGAAG
-378 MAATTS
+378 MAATS
-384 MAGVTADAM
+384 GMPSVAADALR
-393 ARQRGYVKTDL
+393 RQQGYVSTGLGKG
-404 DEKQGTIKGVGFE
+404 GTIEGEGFV
-417 GGEDASDAWRKAF
+417 GGEDVSDAWRKAY

-442 GEYFSPIGKAVGK
+442 GEYFSPVGKAIGK
-455 GFTKAFNKMGLSK
+455 GFTKAFDKMGLSK
-468 VNDFIDNINS
+468 VNEFIDNINS
-478 SEWVKLLDDFS
+478 SNLAKILDDFT
-489 ERTQWNG
+489 EQTQWNG

-502 EEQVGMIANAAL
+502 EEQVGMIADALL
-514 VGDTKWSDITDLDQ
+514 VGDTKWSDITDIDK

-540 TVMSL
+540 TFMSI
-545 LRIGGYRTPKYRARK
+545 LRIGGYRTPKYRARMAVDK
-560 SVEGADKEGAKL
+560 ADKDAASL
-572 YGEELWAN
+572 FGEEWSS
-580 VKETI
+580 VKELIDSSLDEDLATN
-585 GLSSDEEL
+585 LSALNASP
-593 GKNLAELIAA
+593 
-603 TGANQEQA
+603 EQMK
-611 EAAFKY
+611 AAFMY
-617 ANALKAQQA
+617 SNALKAHQA
-626 VNTVKEKAKIDMP
+626 VNTYKEKEKIDNP
-639 GDMEVEAEAAYD
+639 DDLEVVVESAYD
-651 EGSELQTPW
+651 EGSELQTPY

-679 SENSDEQLFAQMVMN
+679 SENADEQMFAQMVIAGVDN
-694 GADSPVETV
+694 PVGTV

-710 YTEEQI
+710 YTEDQI

-729 NGLTD
+729 SGLTD

-746 AYAEVDA
+746 ANNEVDL
-753 NTNKDNGSVTKVMLR
+753 NTNRDNGSITKVVLR
-768 DGSWGYVV
+768 DGRMGYVV
-776 EGAVVHGEKGIVDV
+776 EGTVVRSENGIDV
-790 NNSDDTVMVRLE
+790 NNSDDVVVLRLE
-802 NGEVKMMNPNK
+802 DGMMKFANPNK
-813 DLYAVAWIDS
+813 DLYDMVWIES
-823 PEQVKK
+823 PEFVKK
-829 DINVVLREHLIN
+829 LNNVALREKLIN
-841 KAIGEIDWNPATPN
+841 KAIGEIDWNPGTPN
-855 PKVGDSFEMGGV
+855 PKVGDSFEMNGV

-892 GSEQKM
+892 GNEQKM

-903 KAQQQQPIPA
+903 KAQQSQPIPA
-913 SEYKNWVSAQ
+913 SEYKNWASAQ
-923 LDAQEDAQAMAQ
+923 LDAQEDAQAMADA
-935 QEAETVTNSNELQP
+935 EAVAEEVVAETQP
-949 VAEGVASGEEL
+949 TEEVAAQIGVA
-960 SPVEEKRPMT
+960 PVEEAKLEKPVIPT
-970 EDEAASFIF
+970 K
-979 QMERNAV
+979 
-986 EAPEIELTPEN
+986 
-997 WIAEF
+997 
-1002 GEDGLVETPIG
+1002 EDGSVDFVAYG
-1013 QVKFGQSQYLKLQQ
+1013 
-1027 QGRNGKL
+1027 
-1034 GMIRP
+1034 
-1039 TLINPDIIIE
+1039 
-1049 DASKAKEGDTAERGT
+1049 KEG
-1064 SYVFVKAFRGKDGK
+1064 SFK
-1078 RVYYFT
+1078 
-1084 SITIKKDGLE
+1084 I
-1094 VVVSNQEKRLKQIQD
+1094 
-1109 LMMRGKML
+1109 
-1117 WNRFESDSDSSGENQ
+1117 
-1132 AFSSATTENPNSG
+1132 
-1145 QPGSTAQSVV
+1145 
-1155 QSVSDAQI
+1155 
-1163 EESVPLNDSNK
+1163 
-1174 PTSTDNQSAWLG
+1174 
-1186 INSSELSTNKDSD
+1186 
-1199 NNVQSQENKDK
+1199 
-1210 PLHEREK
+1210 
-1217 EDVFRELGEKYGEKM
+1217 LGEKYGKKM
-1232 PHKVEVTAKALADDL
+1232 PRKVEVTAKALSDDL

-1278 AQEEFDAIKREAE
+1278 AQEEFDAIKREAD
-1291 FWTALD
+1291 FWASLYS
-1297 KEIKDAQTSPGDEV
+1297 EIKEAQVMPGEEA

-1317 MEEPLNG
+1317 LDEPLNG

-1329 QMLANGNIK
+1329 LQLANGNIK
-1338 LLQDSF
+1338 LLRSSF
-1344 ASETGFGK
+1344 IDETGFGNK
-1352 EEAKKYFGLF
+1352 EANKYIGLF
-1362 ASSDKGGMTIQQ
+1362 ASAEKGGVSIER
-1374 AGERLMEADR
+1374 AGELLMQYDR
-1384 ENGTNFF
+1384 EEGTNFY
-1391 DQNDPNAGRN
+1391 DQSDPNAGRN
-1401 AIIQVLGMA
+1401 AIIEVLSLA
-1410 KTKKDLAN
+1410 QTKKELAN
-1418 ILPNNRTEQARKE
+1418 LVKNNRIEQARRE
-1431 KEAEFRAYESWV
+1431 QEAEFAAYEAWV
-1443 DENFHMSV
+1443 EENFHMSV
-1451 ADFEAYES
+1451 NEYQTYE
-1459 SYLPELA
+1459 EVIARDLA
-1466 MSMVSEE
+1466 ERGLTESDYQEFM
-1473 EINDFIS
+1473 S
-1480 TFVDETINNNQDEQG
+1480 TFVDETINSIQDEQQG
-1495 IITESEGGSEVLSG
+1495 IIGESERSSEVLPG
-1509 TQPLQTERIEGT
+1509 TQPLQTEGT
-1521 EEESGQADGRIPEK
+1521 GRVEERPEEADGGIVGK
-1535 NGAVPEGASGSEVE
+1535 NGAVQEGASESEVISQIE
-1549 GSGAVEEAQEV
+1549 QAREEVEQ
-1560 LDNIKKARKEVDTNP
+1560 NP
-1575 TEAQKEAG
+1575 SKAQKEAG

-1606 RSGTDKNGKK
+1606 RSGTDKNGKE

-1640 VFLSSFPTQGSV
+1640 VFLSDNPTEGSV

-1672 FSSLE
+1672 FNSLE

-1689 GWESRIMAITEVSK
+1689 GWESRIMAITGVSK
-1703 EEFKKWVDSSHRK
+1703 EEFKKWIDSSHRK
-1716 TKAFSE
+1716 TKPFVE
-1722 YKSVKVEEQKPYTI
+1722 YKSIKTTEGQSEEVSDKPYTI
-1736 EPAQYTTKKGKVL
+1736 EPPQYTTKKGKVL
-1749 DMHLVKFNVELRK
+1749 DMHLVKFNVELRN
-1762 GVTKNAYS
+1762 GVAKNAYS

-1805 SQEPVSM
+1805 SQEPVLM

-1828 QGTPVNEG
+1828 QETPVNEG
-1836 PVWQYVVSVDKGTGL
+1836 PVWQYVVHVDKETGR
-1851 TTLRR
+1851 TEITRD
-1856 EDVSGVIPVGDAR
+1856 DVSGVYPIGDAR

-1876 PQEMLDIL
+1876 PQEMLNIL
-1884 RNPLNGLQQALEAV
+1884 RNPLNGLQQALDAV

-1904 RVKTMKMD
+1904 KVKTLAMD
-1912 AAIKNQPLPIKEE
+1912 KKVKKSVNLPKEGELYKNNMAGGNAVAKIRGVGKDGFLVGFASDQEDAEANFFMGDSVVPSSEMEKWIADGVLTKIESGQKEE
-1925 PTNPSGNKL
+1925 KPKSKW
-1934 VSDERYAELRE
+1934 VDDEDVERFEELRK
-1945 RMKQKLRGQMN
+1945 RLKVKLGGQLN
-1956 MGIDPEILAIGTEMA
+1956 IGLDPEAYTLGVEMT
-1971 VYHIEKGARKFAE
+1971 YLMLKHGARKFAE
-1984 YAKAMIADLGDAIRP
+1984 YSTNMIEALGEYVRP
-1999 YLKAFYN
+1999 YLKSYYN
-2006 GARDLPEMQSEGL
+2006 GARDLPEMAQYA
-2019 TSEMTPYDEVS
+2019 TDMTPYDEVS
-2030 SFDVAN
+2030 AFDVAN
-2036 FDKASSDV
+2036 FDKDSSDV
-2044 VAVVEMIAKEQEVE
+2044 VAAVETIAKEQEVE
-2058 VKSEVA
+2058 KQANVA
-2064 KVRVK
+2064 KNRVK
-2069 KEGKPKKKTK
+2069 KQSKPKKKTK
-2079 ESVSLL
+2079 ENVSLL

-2096 ESNDDG
+2096 ETGTDEQ
-2102 RGNRQKASGTLP
+2102 RGNSSSKGNSGSNEHLGRETREEGVGTLVR
-2114 TDGGRKHVASTTGNQ
+2114 GEAG
-2129 TTDESLG
+2129 SLPG
-2136 SRPRK
+2136 HH
-2141 EDSQSDR
+2141 
-2148 GGLDTGMYGRDVSD
+2148 VSD
-2162 ENGSDRI
+2162 ENGSRRV
-2169 HGSSIEQ
+2169 HGVSGQ
-2176 SVKKNVRNFSFGEG
+2176 PSVKNNSRNFSFGEG

-2195 SGDVAKLKANIAA
+2195 SGDVAKLKANIEA

-2271 RELLTKEEFNDA
+2271 RELLTNEEFNDA
-2283 VQSTLTSHYTPEE
+2283 IQSTNTSHYTPEE
-2296 IIRGMWNVVERMGF
+2296 VIRGMWNVVEKMGF

-2319 AGIGHILGLMPS
+2319 AGVGHILGLMPQ
-2331 SISERSIISG
+2331 SISERSTISG

-2352 KALYPDANIKVQG
+2352 KVLYPDANIKVQG
-2365 YEKEF
+2365 YENEF

-2388 PYDKALDKALHKK
+2388 PYDKALDKALRKK

-2443 EWVAANGIDLIGAIR
+2443 EWVAANGIDLVGAIR
-2458 LPNNAFLKNAGTSV
+2458 LPNDAFLKNAGTSV
-2472 TADMLVFRKRKSGE
+2472 TADMLVFRKRKAGE
-2486 PSNGVDFVSTT
+2486 SSNGVNFVSTT
-2497 QVGEGNYVEN
+2497 QIGEGTYKEN
-2507 GKTHTKPIMINEYF
+2507 GDTRTKPIMVNEYF

-2546 ASQTCVAEKGA
+2546 SSQTCVAQKGA
-2557 DLGKELQ
+2557 NLAEDLN
-2564 NAIMRLDAMDGNLSE
+2564 NAIMRLGAVDVALSE
-2579 SQNSV
+2579 SSAQEIV
-2584 AIEGQAETTDLKN
+2584 GKATDLKN
-2597 GTLVVKGD
+2597 GTLVVEGD
-2605 DVLIAINGELQPI
+2605 NVMVAVNGELQPI
-2618 ATKKEFTFNG
+2618 ESAQKKKEFTFNG
-2628 KKQKT
+2628 KKQKV
-2633 AHAVRDYIALKET
+2633 AAAVKDYNSLKET

-2651 AAEQSS
+2651 AAEQSEN
-2657 TENPEPIRKK
+2657 ENPEPLRKK

-2684 NKALDDVL
+2684 NKALEDVL

-2727 ILSKRVSFPVE
+2727 ILTKRVSFPVE
-2738 EPTKAENLDDAIHI
+2738 EPTKAESITDAINI
-2752 SRSYRGVID
+2752 SRSYRGFID
-2761 VPYVA
+2761 VPYVSS
-2766 ALLGQTEEEVTND
+2766 LLGLSELDVITE

-2784 LAYRNPIT
+2784 YAYRDPIT
-2792 GNLEDK
+2792 GDLVDK
-2798 ESYLSGNV
+2798 DTYLSGNV

-2815 MAEEHPEYQKN
+2815 MAEEYPEEYLRN
-2826 VEDLAEVQPETVRFG
+2826 VDDLAAVQPETVRFG

-2869 VDVQYIPE
+2869 VDVQYVPE
-2877 LNEFVVSKSARV
+2877 LNEFVVSKYARV

-2895 GQFRTDRVGVI
+2895 GQFRTDRVGVVE
-2906 DLLEYALNQRKPKIF
+2906 LLEYALNQRKPKIF
-2921 DKHVSYGPL
+2921 DKHVSYGPM

-2979 NNYRLKTYELPSF
+2979 NNYRLKAYELPSF

-2997 DKDGKEVLATHYPN
+2997 DKDGKDVIATHYPN
-3011 SNVAI
+3011 SNRTI

-3141 IEEYERALEKIE
+3141 IDEYERAIEGIE

-3170 TLEGKEKKRSV
+3170 ALEGKEKKRSV
-3181 KDSAKV
+3181 KDKAKAADR
-3187 KESIKAKVEKTLDR
+3187 IKAKMERQLDR
-3201 RTDEVLTFEQMGIG
+3201 RTDDVMTFEQMGID
-3215 ALFIDEAHNY
+3215 ALFIDEAHNF

-3259 EKNGGRNVV
+3259 EKNGGRNVI

-3294 ETYNIQGFDDF
+3294 ETYNIQSFDDF

-3352 SDVKEFKKSNNI
+3352 TDVKEFKQSNNI

-3378 KNEDLEDVMDIL
+3378 KNEDLEDVMDVL
-3390 IKKLEA
+3390 IKKLEE

-3401 GSEKRE
+3401 GSEKRK

-3445 RNVLKLYQESTPE
+3445 RNVLKLYKESTPE

-3553 FALHHIDAPIRP
+3553 YALHHIDAPIRP

-3664 KKLRNLKRSDFNSK
+3664 KKLRNLKRSDINSK
-3678 SGMGMT
+3678 SGMGDT
-3684 IQSEERRLVGLND
+3684 IKSEERRLVALND
-3697 KLELWGKAKEITSKY
+3697 KLELWGRAKETTNKY
-3712 FPEGVTQV
+3712 FPEGVTEV
-3720 KVNGETFTEKFGP
+3720 KVNGQTITEKFGP
-3733 SLDPV
+3733 ALDPV
-3738 IENYEEA
+3738 VENYEEA
-3745 YSLNRGTAPLKISLN
+3745 YSLNRGTAPLKLSLN
-3760 NGNGEVIVH
+3760 NGNAEVVVH

-3820 AETKSKIQ
+3820 AETKNKIQ
-3828 GLEKAMNA
+3828 GLEKAINA

-3842 DLKKKEQEVADL
+3842 ELKKKEQEVADL
-3854 KKKLEEKAL
+3854 KRQLEEKAA
-3863 ENSKNRPV
+3863 EN
-3871 EQPKNEV
+3871 
-3878 TVDSDEEVL
+3878 T
-3887 YRTVYHGS
+3887 
-3895 GASFD
+3895 
-3900 KFDHSFMGSGEGA
+3900 
-3913 QAYGWG
+3913 
-3919 TYVTEVGGIAR
+3919 
-3930 TYATTMASK
+3930 
-3939 SGVDPLSY
+3939 
-3947 VGEYEN
+3947 
-3953 YVGKDAINIAKE
+3953 
-3965 YMRRNSFDLKK
+3965 KK
-3976 AKEQVEHD
+3976 AANIH
-3984 LKLNMPALSRKGAEF
+3984 
-3999 LLGTTEEDWA
+3999 EDV
-4009 YNPNRHL
+4009 L
-4016 YEVEI
+4016 
-4021 PDDNGNNYLYWDKQ
+4021 Q
-4035 YTRTELEDIAS
+4035 RT
-4046 RSKGAVSVDELD
+4046 
-4058 PKGVTK
+4058 
-4064 DGSTIKGGKIV
+4064 
-4075 RAMSEARGP
+4075 
-4084 HMAKAKEASEKLS
+4084 
-4097 LCGLVGIE
+4097 
-4105 YPAEFRTGGREDNAK
+4105 
-4120 NYVIFNEKDLD
+4120 
-4131 IKRHTKFR
+4131 
-4139 RGEGALTAD
+4139 GEGALTAD
-4148 EVSMANDPIG
+4148 EVSMANDPVG
-4158 KVLGYSSRTASE
+4158 KMLGASSRTAAQ

-4178 RVRMVQRVNSLA
+4178 RQRMMDRVTSLA

-4197 VEIVLEGNTLK
+4197 VEIVTDASTLEG
-4208 GKKAKAKGF
+4208 AQRKAKGF
-4217 YSRINRK
+4217 YSKSKRK
-4224 ITIVIS
+4224 ITIVIP
-4230 NHTSVFDV
+4230 NHRSVFDA

-4246 VAHYGLRELFG
+4246 VAHFGLRELFG
-4257 PQFDVFLDN
+4257 AQFDVFLDN
-4266 VYRHAASDVRE
+4266 VYNNAAPEVRE
-4277 RINRLAEKNGW
+4277 RINRLAMKNGW
-4288 DFRTATE
+4288 DFKKATE

-4301 AEDTNFENM
+4301 AEDTNFEDMN
-4310 DESWWG
+4310 ESWWS
-4316 KIKEF
+4316 KIKSL
-4321 FLDMLHQIGFTEFSG
+4321 FLHMLHQIGFAGFNG

-4354 LAEPGSRRSIFGEAA
+4354 LTEPGKYRSILGEAA
-4369 DIVMQDKLKVGNY
+4369 DIAKQDKLNVGNY
-4382 SYSKYE
+4382 AETENVSM
-4388 RERDRLLATGRTNS
+4388 N
-4402 RVAEGDAYTYT
+4402 VAEPDGYTYT
-4413 PEDVIQEF
+4413 PENVIAEF
-4421 EEVVAN
+4421 EEIVAN

-4432 AIRTEEDI
+4432 AVRTEEDI

-4447 YTKRDIKAKFNNPR
+4447 WTKNGIKVKLNNPR
-4461 VTGTHIEGGMMI
+4461 VTGTNVEGGMMI

-4484 RATIPHEL
+4484 RNTISHEL
-4492 AHYASRNLKF
+4492 AHYASRNLQLDG
-4502 EESYKMSALSY
+4502 YKMSAYSY
-4513 LQKHFPNSYKKVQE
+4513 LMKHYPDSFEKVQE

-4537 VSHLFEEKVKELG
+4537 VAYLFEEIVKKLG
-4550 FEKILNGK
+4550 FEKVLNGK

-4582 NPLRYGERPSSQRA
+4582 NPIRHGERPSSQRA
-4596 NDGKGNGLLQEA
+4596 NDGEGTGLFQEKGVL
-4608 GVFGNAGLRNRK
+4608 GNVERRVQRETKESVSGNDRPRNDR
-4620 ETEGSLLSNDGRRA
+4620 
-4634 DSELGAVSGS
+4634 ELGSVSGS
-4644 SMGDRTSSRASEKQ
+4644 SMGMGYEGRG
-4658 AVIDQEYLEAA
+4658 QE
-4669 RSGDFDKAISLFRE
+4669 
-4683 YVLSKAE
+4683 
-4690 EDGVVPID
+4690 
-4698 YAVGYRGHSHSSIA
+4698 
-4712 KKVKEENP
+4712 
-4720 DAISEAAY
+4720 
-4728 QMSKRVPKG
+4728 
-4737 SILIP
+4737 
-4742 MPSRSGKATYTIKLA
+4742 
-4757 EAIAKATDS
+4757 
-4766 EVRDVLRGE
+4766 EV
-4775 ERMSVYEAKKKG
+4775 
-4787 LKINSRDLGLY
+4787 
-4798 VTEKLPK
+4798 
-4805 DKNVIIIDN
+4805 
-4814 VIDRGITALA
+4814 
-4824 AVEAVDG
+4824 
-4831 GSVLAYAFTKG
+4831 
-4842 SKDRVV
+4842 
-4848 PLKLSDPITYDDNLR
+4848 
-4863 IIPLSERFNANTD
+4863 
-4876 DLRYR
+4876 
-4881 EAEDEELLYRIDD
+4881 EDELYRIDD

-4908 EDSVKGKGYR
+4908 EDSIKSKGYR

-4925 SMLALKK
+4925 SMLALKR

-4944 LEEWEDAYT
+4944 FEEWEDAYT
-4953 AENQMSSRDTA
+4953 AENQMSSRDTS

-4984 LKRGGMTYEELRTYL
+4984 LKRGNMTYEELRTYL

-5015 AISQREK
+5015 AIDQLEK
-5022 DGDDVSGIYEAYMQ
+5022 DGNDVSGIYEAYMQ
-5036 RKQELLQDLKDG
+5036 RKQDLLKDLKDG
-5048 TISFREYCEEMDNEA
+5048 IITFREYCEEMDNEA
-5063 MMIAPDLMGKDYSGL
+5063 MMIAPDLIGKDYSGL

-5092 AEVEAVED
+5092 AEVEAVENL
-5100 FVDTSDLWNVIKG
+5100 VYTSDLWNVIKG

-5168 NPSVKNASGRKSLAD
+5168 NPSVKNAYGRKSLAD

-5209 LNLTFDKPTNL
+5209 LNLAFDKPTNL

-5331 GIIEQVSRKLN
+5331 GIIEQVSGKLN

-5373 VKENTAYGNKFRRY
+5373 VKENTAYGKKFRRN

-5475 AEDVSRFTVFMTS
+5475 AEDVSRFTVYMTS

-5551 KHPVSF
+5551 KHPVAF

-5599 NLVISLG
+5599 NFVLSLG

-5631 TANQMMAGNV
+5631 TANQVLAGNV
-5641 RGKDAALQIAGQFA
+5641 RGKDAAWQIAGQFA

-5670 NAFTPDAFKPIVQAY
+5670 NAFVPDAFKPIVQAY
-5685 ITNKDWTGKP
+5685 IANKDWTGKP

-5727 NEFTGGDK
+5727 NELTGGDK

-5759 GDMFLGAYKT
+5759 GDMFLGTYKT
-5769 VSMLWDEDY
+5769 VSMIWDKDY
-5778 RNIRHTPVLKA
+5778 RNVRHTPVLKA

-5807 ASYKDEYEDTVRRL
+5807 DSYKNEYDDTVRRL

-5840 MDFLYRSPQMKR
+5840 MNFLYRSPQMKR

-5871 EYPDSEVQ
+5871 EYPDSEIQ
-5879 KSIMVSI
+5879 KSITVSI
-5886 NQLKANAVEM
+5886 NQLKANAVER
-5896 LRSIE
+5896 LRVIE

>member
-37 KLFNALKSEGYD
+37 KLFDALKSEGYD

-59 YLGYSVPQSNNSGE
+59 YLGYSEPQSNNSGE

-80 PSDEMTD
+80 PSAEITE

-93 YQYDPKVQKHIL
+93 YQYKPEVQKHIL

-114 KTVDMYGAHEKDK
+114 KTVDMYGAHDKDK
-127 SEFDLMNEGKLYQ
+127 SVLDLMNEGKLYQ

-171 QAEGNLQPSSNNR
+171 QAEGNLQPSSNNK

-210 PSRVEQTNIDDDV
+210 PSRVEQTNMDDDV

-234 ESKKVLDAAKN
+234 ESKKVFDAAKN

-378 MAATTS
+378 MSATTS
-384 MAGVTADAM
+384 MAGVTADALE
-393 ARQRGYVKTDL
+393 RQRGYVKTDL
-404 DEKQGTIKGVGFE
+404 DGERGTIKGVGFE

-455 GFTKAFNKMGLSK
+455 GFTKAFDKMGLSK

-502 EEQVGMIANAAL
+502 EEQVGMVANAAL

-560 SVEGADKEGAKL
+560 VVEGADKEGAKL
-572 YGEELWAN
+572 YGEELWET
-580 VKETI
+580 VKFGI
-585 GLSSDEEL
+585 DNSSDEEL
-593 GKNLAELIAA
+593 GNVLATMIAA

-679 SENSDEQLFAQMVMN
+679 SENADEQLFAQMVMD
-694 GADSPVETV
+694 GVDSPVETV
-703 NAMAERG
+703 NAMAEQG
-710 YTEEQI
+710 YSEEQI

-746 AYAEVDA
+746 ANAEVDA
-753 NTNKDNGSVTKVMLR
+753 NTNKDNGSVTKVILR
-768 DGSWGYVV
+768 DGREGYVV
-776 EGAVVHGEKGIVDV
+776 EGSVVRGEKGLVDV
-790 NNSDDTVMVRLE
+790 NNSDDTVMVRLH
-802 NGEVKMMNPNK
+802 NGEVQMMNPNK
-813 DLYAVAWIDS
+813 DIYGVAWIDS
-823 PEQVKK
+823 PEQVKEE
-829 DINVVLREHLIN
+829 INVVLREKLIDQ
-841 KAIGEIDWNPATPN
+841 AVGEIDWNPATPN

-879 MFVVPTEEYQSAV
+879 MFVVPTEEYQSAL

-898 QQLVA
+898 QKLVA

-913 SEYKNWVSAQ
+913 SEYKNWASAQ
-923 LDAQEDAQAMAQ
+923 LDAQEDAQSMADA
-935 QEAETVTNSNELQP
+935 EVVAEEVVAETQP
-949 VAEGVASGEEL
+949 TEEVAAQTGAA
-960 SPVEEKRPMT
+960 PVEEANLEKPVIPT
-970 EDEAASFIF
+970 K
-979 QMERNAV
+979 
-986 EAPEIELTPEN
+986 
-997 WIAEF
+997 
-1002 GEDGLVETPIG
+1002 EDGSVDFVAYG
-1013 QVKFGQSQYLKLQQ
+1013 
-1027 QGRNGKL
+1027 
-1034 GMIRP
+1034 
-1039 TLINPDIIIE
+1039 
-1049 DASKAKEGDTAERGT
+1049 KEG
-1064 SYVFVKAFRGKDGK
+1064 SFK
-1078 RVYYFT
+1078 
-1084 SITIKKDGLE
+1084 I
-1094 VVVSNQEKRLKQIQD
+1094 
-1109 LMMRGKML
+1109 
-1117 WNRFESDSDSSGENQ
+1117 
-1132 AFSSATTENPNSG
+1132 
-1145 QPGSTAQSVV
+1145 
-1155 QSVSDAQI
+1155 
-1163 EESVPLNDSNK
+1163 
-1174 PTSTDNQSAWLG
+1174 
-1186 INSSELSTNKDSD
+1186 
-1199 NNVQSQENKDK
+1199 
-1210 PLHEREK
+1210 
-1217 EDVFRELGEKYGEKM
+1217 LGEKYGEKM

-1278 AQEEFDAIKREAE
+1278 AQEEFDAIKREAD
-1291 FWTALD
+1291 FWAALD
-1297 KEIKDAQTSPGDEV
+1297 KEIKDAQVKPGDEV

-1352 EEAKKYFGLF
+1352 EETKKYFGLF
-1362 ASSDKGGMTIQQ
+1362 ASAEKGGMTIQQ

-1401 AIIQVLGMA
+1401 AIIHVLGMA
-1410 KTKKDLAN
+1410 NTKKELAN
-1418 ILPNNRTEQARKE
+1418 IIPNNRAEQARKE
-1431 KEAEFRAYESWV
+1431 QEAEFRAYEEWV
-1443 DENFHMSV
+1443 EENFYMSV
-1451 ADFEAYES
+1451 EDFEAYEEVIARD
-1459 SYLPELA
+1459 L
-1466 MSMVSEE
+1466 SERGLSE
-1473 EINDFIS
+1473 TEYQEFMS
-1480 TFVDETINNNQDEQG
+1480 TFVDETFNKAEDEQQG
-1495 IITESEGGSEVLSG
+1495 IIAESEGSSEILPG
-1509 TQPLQTERIEGT
+1509 TQPLQTEGAGRVEERPETTDGGIVGENGT
-1521 EEESGQADGRIPEK
+1521 
-1535 NGAVPEGASGSEVE
+1535 VHEGASERVSVQEDDWTEKGKYGETYKRTIIIDGIHHVTQVDEANKSGDYTGSYFMLDDKRFAGISEVLE
-1549 GSGAVEEAQEV
+1549 YIDNEGAVEKAQEV
-1560 LDNIKKARKEVDTNP
+1560 LDSIKQARKEVDTNP

-1762 GVTKNAYS
+1762 GVAKNAYS

-1817 VSDGNISFSEP
+1817 VSDGNIYFSEP
-1828 QGTPVNEG
+1828 QETPVTEG
-1836 PVWQYVVSVDKGTGL
+1836 PVWQYVVHVDKQTGR
-1851 TTLRR
+1851 TEITRD
-1856 EDVSGVIPVGDAR
+1856 DVSGPIPIGDAR
-1869 FTIQATS
+1869 FTIQASS
-1876 PQEMLDIL
+1876 PQEMLNIL

-1904 RVKTMKMD
+1904 RVKTMEMDKRKKSVNLPKEGELYKNKMAGGNAVAKIRGVGKDGFLVGFASDQEEAEANFFMGDSVVPSSEMEKWIADGVLTKIESSQKKGKPKSKWVDDED
-1912 AAIKNQPLPIKEE
+1912 A
-1925 PTNPSGNKL
+1925 
-1934 VSDERYAELRE
+1934 ERFEELRK
-1945 RMKQKLRGQMN
+1945 RLKVKLGGQLN
-1956 MGIDPEILAIGTEMA
+1956 IGLDPEAYTLGVEMT
-1971 VYHIEKGARKFAE
+1971 YLMLKHGARKFAE
-1984 YAKAMIADLGDAIRP
+1984 YSTNMIEALGEYVRP
-1999 YLKAFYN
+1999 YLKSYYN
-2006 GARDLPEMQSEGL
+2006 GARDLPEMAQYA
-2019 TSEMTPYDEVS
+2019 TEMTPYDEVS
-2030 SFDVAN
+2030 SFDVSN
-2036 FDKASSDV
+2036 FDKASIDV
-2044 VAVVEMIAKEQEVE
+2044 EAAVETIAKEQEAE
-2058 VKSEVA
+2058 VQAEVA

-2069 KEGKPKKKTK
+2069 KQGKPKKKTK
-2079 ESVSLL
+2079 ETVSLL

-2096 ESNDDG
+2096 ETGTDEQ
-2102 RGNRQKASGTLP
+2102 RGNSSSKGNSGSNEHLGRETREEGVGTLVR
-2114 TDGGRKHVASTTGNQ
+2114 GEAG
-2129 TTDESLG
+2129 SLPG
-2136 SRPRK
+2136 HH
-2141 EDSQSDR
+2141 
-2148 GGLDTGMYGRDVSD
+2148 VSD
-2162 ENGSDRI
+2162 ENGSRRV
-2169 HGSSIEQ
+2169 HGVSGQ
-2176 SVKKNVRNFSFGEG
+2176 PSVKNNVRNFSFGEG

-2195 SGDVAKLKANIAA
+2195 SGDIAKLKANIAA

-2218 GQPATDAQKAVLA
+2218 GQPATDAQKAILA

-2579 SQNSV
+2579 SQNYV
-2584 AIEGQAETTDLKN
+2584 ATEGQAETTDLKN

-2605 DVLIAINGELQPI
+2605 DILIAINGELQPI
-2618 ATKKEFTFNG
+2618 ASKKEFTFNG

-2720 EVTKGEG
+2720 EVTKSEG

-2889 DDFAKS
+2889 DDFANS

-2921 DKHVSYGPL
+2921 DKHVSYGPF

-3058 GIAKKPMIVVQNATL
+3058 GIANKPMIVVQNATL

-3201 RTDEVLTFEQMGIG
+3201 RTDEVLTFEQMGID

-3259 EKNGGRNVV
+3259 EKNGSRNVI

-3352 SDVKEFKKSNNI
+3352 SDVKEFKESNNI

-3378 KNEDLEDVMDIL
+3378 KNEDLEDVMDVL
-3390 IKKLEA
+3390 IKKLEE
-3396 YNEMS
+3396 YNEMT
-3401 GSEKRE
+3401 GSEKRK

-3445 RNVLKLYQESTPE
+3445 HNVLKLYKESTPE

-3479 LFDYDPDV
+3479 LFDYDPDI

-3553 FALHHIDAPIRP
+3553 YALHHIDAPIRP

-3653 AQLLFVAENDL
+3653 AQLLFVAENEL

-3854 KKKLEEKAL
+3854 KKQLEEKAL

-3878 TVDSDEEVL
+3878 AVDSDEEVL
-3887 YRTVYHGS
+3887 YR
-3895 GASFD
+3895 
-3900 KFDHSFMGSGEGA
+3900 
-3913 QAYGWG
+3913 
-3919 TYVTEVGGIAR
+3919 
-3930 TYATTMASK
+3930 
-3939 SGVDPLSY
+3939 
-3947 VGEYEN
+3947 
-3953 YVGKDAINIAKE
+3953 
-3965 YMRRNSFDLKK
+3965 
-3976 AKEQVEHD
+3976 
-3984 LKLNMPALSRKGAEF
+3984 
-3999 LLGTTEEDWA
+3999 
-4009 YNPNRHL
+4009 PNA
-4016 YEVEI
+4016 
-4021 PDDNGNNYLYWDKQ
+4021 NF
-4035 YTRTELEDIAS
+4035 
-4046 RSKGAVSVDELD
+4046 RS
-4058 PKGVTK
+4058 
-4064 DGSTIKGGKIV
+4064 
-4075 RAMSEARGP
+4075 
-4084 HMAKAKEASEKLS
+4084 
-4097 LCGLVGIE
+4097 
-4105 YPAEFRTGGREDNAK
+4105 
-4120 NYVIFNEKDLD
+4120 
-4131 IKRHTKFR
+4131 
-4139 RGEGALTAD
+4139 GEGALTAD

-4197 VEIVLEGNTLK
+4197 VEIVLDGNTLK

-4217 YSRINRK
+4217 YSRTNRK

-4301 AEDTNFENM
+4301 AEDTNFENI

-4461 VTGTHIEGGMMI
+4461 VTGTHVEGGMMI

-4492 AHYASRNLKF
+4492 AHYASRNLKI

-4596 NDGKGNGLLQEA
+4596 NDGKGNGFLQEA

-4620 ETEGSLLSNDGRRA
+4620 ETEGSVSGNDGKRA

-4644 SMGDRTSSRASEKQ
+4644 SMGDRASSRASQKQ

-4712 KKVKEENP
+4712 KKVKEEYP

-4737 SILIP
+4737 SILVP

-4766 EVRDVLRGE
+4766 EVRDVLKGE

-4787 LKINSRDLGLY
+4787 LKIDSRDLGLY

-4881 EAEDEELLYRIDD
+4881 EAEDEDLLYKIDE

-4908 EDSVKGKGYR
+4908 EDSVKSKGYR

-4925 SMLALKK
+4925 SMLSLKK

-5015 AISQREK
+5015 AIAQREK

-5048 TISFREYCEEMDNEA
+5048 TMSFREYCEEMDNEA

-5078 SSLFSEDNFTEDAI
+5078 SSLFSKDNFTEDAI
-5092 AEVEAVED
+5092 AEVESVED
-5100 FVDTSDLWNVIKG
+5100 LVDTSDLWNVIKG

-5168 NPSVKNASGRKSLAD
+5168 NPSVKNAYGRKSLAD

-5209 LNLTFDKPTNL
+5209 LNLAFDKPTNL

-5227 IENKGTDTDP
+5227 IENMGTETDP
-5237 RWEYVYPPIEEDD
+5237 RWEYVYPTTIEEDD
-5250 DADVIAAKIKL
+5250 DADVIAAKIKI

-5267 QKKDEGRAKKLRGK
+5267 QKKNEGRAKKLRGK
-5281 ADVPYIATPKEI
+5281 ADIPYIATPKEI
-5293 AQHIIRVKRNG
+5293 EQHIIRVKRNG

-5313 NPRAAQA
+5313 NPRAAHA

-5373 VKENTAYGNKFRRY
+5373 VKENTAYGKKFRRN
-5387 QLKVLGNMRGLM
+5387 QFKVVGNILGLIS
-5399 KRYQSGKLDMGNELD
+5399 RYQSGNLDMSNDLD

-5442 QRELNITKNG
+5442 QRELNIAKNG

-5464 VMETIEFYNRC
+5464 VMGLIEFLNRC
-5475 AEDVSRFTVFMTS
+5475 AEDVSRFTVYMTS

-5551 KHPVSF
+5551 KHPVAF
-5557 TSALSMYAVSGFL
+5557 TSALSMYAVVGFL
-5570 MPVVNEFLSSILG
+5570 MPVLNRFAQAFLG

-5599 NLVISLG
+5599 NLVIPLG
-5606 KWGGDAMFFTVPL
+5606 KWRGDAMFFTVPL

-5631 TANQMMAGNV
+5631 TANQVLAGNV

-5769 VSMLWDEDY
+5769 LSMPFDEDY
-5778 RNIRHTPVLKA
+5778 RNVRHVPVLKA
-5789 FLNQSDER
+5789 FFNQSDER

-5807 ASYKDEYEDTVRRL
+5807 ASYKHEYEDTVRRL

>member
-37 KLFNALKSEGYD
+37 KLFDALKSEGYD

-59 YLGYSVPQSNNSGE
+59 YLGYSVPQSNVSGE

-114 KTVDMYGAHEKDK
+114 KTVDVYGAHDKDK
-127 SEFDLMNEGKLYQ
+127 SEFDLMNEGALYQ

-153 LNERIKANEE
+153 LNERIKANDK
-163 ALNEARKK
+163 ALK
-171 QAEGNLQPSSNNR
+171 
-184 GRYSSVGLGGTIKER
+184 
-199 QEAYEKSYGKS
+199 EAYSQREKNNQGHRFVFGAGANVAPKIN
-210 PSRVEQTNIDDDV
+210 TNNDDENIK
-223 ANLLAEQEYLK
+223 NLLAEQEYLG
-234 ESKKVLDAAKN
+234 SAKKVFDAAKD

-250 QGMKDAIDASY
+250 RGIKDAVDSSW
-261 LSFGLTDKLSAE
+261 LTFGISDLHNAE
-273 RIDTVQKK
+273 RIASVQQK
-281 LSSGEALS
+281 LDAGQALT
-289 DSEQSLLTSLGLQQ
+289 DSEQSLLTSLGLHQ

-384 MAGVTADAM
+384 MAGVTADALD
-393 ARQRGYVKTDL
+393 RQRGYVKTDL

-502 EEQVGMIANAAL
+502 EEQVGMVANAAL

-560 SVEGADKEGAKL
+560 AVEGADKEGAKL

-679 SENSDEQLFAQMVMN
+679 SENADEQLFAQMVMD

-746 AYAEVDA
+746 ANAEVDA

-776 EGAVVHGEKGIVDV
+776 EGTVVHGEKVLVDV

-898 QQLVA
+898 QQIVA

-1232 PHKVEVTAKALADDL
+1232 THKVEVTAKALADDL

-1273 KARDK
+1273 KARNK
-1278 AQEEFDAIKREAE
+1278 AQEEFDAIQREAD
-1291 FWTALD
+1291 FWAALD

-1352 EEAKKYFGLF
+1352 EETKKYFGLF
-1362 ASSDKGGMTIQQ
+1362 ASAEKGGMTIQQ

-1410 KTKKDLAN
+1410 NTKKDLAN
-1418 ILPNNRTEQARKE
+1418 IIPNNRAEQARKE
-1431 KEAEFRAYESWV
+1431 QEAEFEAYEAWV
-1443 DENFHMSV
+1443 VENFHMSV
-1451 ADFEAYES
+1451 ADFEAYEEVIARD
-1459 SYLPELA
+1459 L
-1466 MSMVSEE
+1466 SERGLSE
-1473 EINDFIS
+1473 TEYQEFMS
-1480 TFVDETINNNQDEQG
+1480 TFVDETFNKAEDEQQG
-1495 IITESEGGSEVLSG
+1495 IIAESEGSSEVLPG
-1509 TQPLQTERIEGT
+1509 TQPLQTEGAGRV
-1521 EEESGQADGRIPEK
+1521 EERPEKADGGIVGE
-1535 NGAVPEGASGSEVE
+1535 NGAIPEGASERVSVQDDDWTEKGKYGETYKRTIVIDGIYHVTQVDEANKSGDYTGSYFMLDGKRFAGIPEVLE
-1549 GSGAVEEAQEV
+1549 YIDNEGAVEEAQEV
-1560 LDNIKKARKEVDTNP
+1560 LNNIKQARKEVDTHP

-1601 PKGGV
+1601 PKGGM

-1722 YKSVKVEEQKPYTI
+1722 YKSVKAEEQKPYTI

-1749 DMHLVKFNVELRK
+1749 DMHLVKLNMELRK
-1762 GVTKNAYS
+1762 GVAKNAYS

-1828 QGTPVNEG
+1828 QETPVNEG
-1836 PVWQYVVSVDKGTGL
+1836 PVWQYVVHVDKKTGR
-1851 TTLRR
+1851 TEITRD
-1856 EDVSGVIPVGDAR
+1856 DVSGPIPIGDAR
-1869 FTIQATS
+1869 FVIHATS
-1876 PQEMLDIL
+1876 PQEMLNIL

-1904 RVKTMKMD
+1904 RVKTMEMD
-1912 AAIKNQPLPIKEE
+1912 KAIKEVATTNQ
-1925 PTNPSGNKL
+1925 SGNKL
-1934 VSDERYAELRE
+1934 VTDERYAELRE
-1945 RMKQKLRGQMN
+1945 RMRKKLGGQMN

-2030 SFDVAN
+2030 SFDVSN
-2036 FDKASSDV
+2036 FDKASIDV
-2044 VAVVEMIAKEQEVE
+2044 EAAVETIAKEQEAE
-2058 VKSEVA
+2058 VQAEVA

-2069 KEGKPKKKTK
+2069 KQSKPKKKTK

-2176 SVKKNVRNFSFGEG
+2176 PVKKNVRNFSFGEG

-2195 SGDVAKLKANIAA
+2195 SGDIAKLKANIAA

-2218 GQPATDAQKAVLA
+2218 GQPATDEQKAVLS

-2443 EWVAANGIDLIGAIR
+2443 EWVASNGIDLIGAIR

-2564 NAIMRLDAMDGNLSE
+2564 NVIMRLDAIDGNLSE
-2579 SQNSV
+2579 SQNSI
-2584 AIEGQAETTDLKN
+2584 ATEEQAETTDLKN

-2657 TENPEPIRKK
+2657 NENPEPLRKK

-2677 KYGTLNR
+2677 KYGNLNR
-2684 NKALDDVL
+2684 NKALDDVF

-2720 EVTKGEG
+2720 EVTKGAG
-2727 ILSKRVSFPVE
+2727 ILSKRVSYPVE

-2761 VPYVA
+2761 IPYVA
-2766 ALLGQTEEEVTND
+2766 SLIGQTEEEVTND

-2869 VDVQYIPE
+2869 VDVQYIPT

-2921 DKHVSYGPL
+2921 DKHVSYGPF

-3050 AAMEMRRL
+3050 TAMEMRRL
-3058 GIAKKPMIVVQNATL
+3058 GIANKPMIVVQNATL

-3161 QKEIDSLRD
+3161 QKEIESLRD

-3201 RTDEVLTFEQMGIG
+3201 RTDEVLTFEQMGID

-3259 EKNGGRNVV
+3259 EKNGGRNVI

-3369 DQMTNVVIE
+3369 GQMTNVVIE

-3653 AQLLFVAENDL
+3653 AQLLFVAENEL

-3684 IQSEERRLVGLND
+3684 IQSEERRLVTLNE

-3712 FPEGVTQV
+3712 FPEGVTQM

-3854 KKKLEEKAL
+3854 KKQLEEKAL

-3871 EQPKNEV
+3871 DQPKNEV
-3878 TVDSDEEVL
+3878 AVDSDEEVL
-3887 YRTVYHGS
+3887 YRPNANFRS
-3895 GASFD
+3895 GD
-3900 KFDHSFMGSGEGA
+3900 
-3913 QAYGWG
+3913 G
-3919 TYVTEVGGIAR
+3919 T
-3930 TYATTMASK
+3930 
-3939 SGVDPLSY
+3939 
-3947 VGEYEN
+3947 
-3953 YVGKDAINIAKE
+3953 
-3965 YMRRNSFDLKK
+3965 
-3976 AKEQVEHD
+3976 
-3984 LKLNMPALSRKGAEF
+3984 
-3999 LLGTTEEDWA
+3999 
-4009 YNPNRHL
+4009 
-4016 YEVEI
+4016 
-4021 PDDNGNNYLYWDKQ
+4021 
-4035 YTRTELEDIAS
+4035 
-4046 RSKGAVSVDELD
+4046 
-4058 PKGVTK
+4058 
-4064 DGSTIKGGKIV
+4064 
-4075 RAMSEARGP
+4075 
-4084 HMAKAKEASEKLS
+4084 
-4097 LCGLVGIE
+4097 
-4105 YPAEFRTGGREDNAK
+4105 
-4120 NYVIFNEKDLD
+4120 
-4131 IKRHTKFR
+4131 
-4139 RGEGALTAD
+4139 LTAD

-4197 VEIVLEGNTLK
+4197 VEIVLDGNTLN

-4217 YSRINRK
+4217 YSRTNRK

-4310 DESWWG
+4310 DESWWN
-4316 KIKEF
+4316 KIKQF

-4388 RERDRLLATGRTNS
+4388 RERDRLLATRRTNS
-4402 RVAEGDAYTYT
+4402 RVSEGDAYTYT
-4413 PEDVIQEF
+4413 PDDVIQEF

-4620 ETEGSLLSNDGRRA
+4620 ETEGSVSGNDGRRA

-4644 SMGDRTSSRASEKQ
+4644 SMGDRASSRASEK
-4658 AVIDQEYLEAA
+4658 
-4669 RSGDFDKAISLFRE
+4669 
-4683 YVLSKAE
+4683 
-4690 EDGVVPID
+4690 
-4698 YAVGYRGHSHSSIA
+4698 
-4712 KKVKEENP
+4712 
-4720 DAISEAAY
+4720 
-4728 QMSKRVPKG
+4728 
-4737 SILIP
+4737 
-4742 MPSRSGKATYTIKLA
+4742 
-4757 EAIAKATDS
+4757 
-4766 EVRDVLRGE
+4766 EV
-4775 ERMSVYEAKKKG
+4775 
-4787 LKINSRDLGLY
+4787 
-4798 VTEKLPK
+4798 
-4805 DKNVIIIDN
+4805 
-4814 VIDRGITALA
+4814 
-4824 AVEAVDG
+4824 
-4831 GSVLAYAFTKG
+4831 
-4842 SKDRVV
+4842 
-4848 PLKLSDPITYDDNLR
+4848 
-4863 IIPLSERFNANTD
+4863 
-4876 DLRYR
+4876 
-4881 EAEDEELLYRIDD
+4881 EELLYRIDE

-4925 SMLALKK
+4925 SMLSLKK

-4953 AENQMSSRDTA
+4953 AENQMSSRDTS

-5015 AISQREK
+5015 AIAQREK

-5036 RKQELLQDLKDG
+5036 RKQELLQDLKDS

-5063 MMIAPDLMGKDYSGL
+5063 MMIAPDLIGKDYSGL

-5100 FVDTSDLWNVIKG
+5100 LVDTSDLWNVIKG

-5168 NPSVKNASGRKSLAD
+5168 NPSVKNAYGRKSLAD

-5209 LNLTFDKPTNL
+5209 LNLAFDKPTNL

-5237 RWEYVYPPIEEDD
+5237 RWEYAYPTTIEEDD

-5267 QKKDEGRAKKLRGK
+5267 QKKNEGRAKKLRGK

-5293 AQHIIRVKRNG
+5293 EQHIIRVKRNG

-5313 NPRAAQA
+5313 NPRAAHA

-5373 VKENTAYGNKFRRY
+5373 VKENTAYGKKFRRN

-5399 KRYQSGKLDMGNELD
+5399 KRYQSGNLDMSNELD

-5452 GAINK
+5452 GAINR

-5551 KHPVSF
+5551 KHPVAF

-5606 KWGGDAMFFTVPL
+5606 KWGGDAMFFTIPL

-5631 TANQMMAGNV
+5631 TANQVLAGNV

-5727 NEFTGGDK
+5727 NELTGGDK

-5807 ASYKDEYEDTVRRL
+5807 ASYKHEYEDTVRRL
-5821 NGYEKEL
+5821 KGYDKEMK
-5828 NRPETAMEYAER
+5828 RPETAMEYAER
-5840 MDFLYRSPQMKR
+5840 MDFLYHSPQMKR
-5852 YEIMR
+5852 YDVMR
-5857 EYERELSKM
+5857 DCERELSKM

-5886 NQLKANAVEM
+5886 NQLKANAVER

>member
-37 KLFNALKSEGYD
+37 KLFDALKSEGYD

-59 YLGYSVPQSNNSGE
+59 YLGYSGPQSNNSGE

-80 PSDEMTD
+80 PSDEMTE

-93 YQYDPKVQKHIL
+93 YQYKPEVQKHIL

-114 KTVDMYGAHEKDK
+114 KTVDMYGAHDKDK
-127 SEFDLMNEGKLYQ
+127 NVLDLMNEGKLYQ

-153 LNERIKANEE
+153 LNERIKANDK
-163 ALNEARKK
+163 ALK
-171 QAEGNLQPSSNNR
+171 
-184 GRYSSVGLGGTIKER
+184 
-199 QEAYEKSYGKS
+199 EAYSQREKNNQGHRFVFGAGANVAPKIN
-210 PSRVEQTNIDDDV
+210 TNKDDENIK
-223 ANLLAEQEYLK
+223 NLLAEQEYLGS
-234 ESKKVLDAAKN
+234 SKKVFDAAN
-245 DAGFF
+245 DDGGFF
-250 QGMKDAIDASY
+250 RGMKDAVDSSW
-261 LSFGLTDKLSAE
+261 LTFGISDLHNAE
-273 RIDTVQKK
+273 RIAGVQQK
-281 LSSGEALS
+281 LESGQALT

-345 MNMAVRK
+345 MKFTVKK

-361 AAKVLSRTIGD
+361 AAKVLSRAIGD

-430 TSRTIENWSEMV
+430 ASRTIENWSEMV

-455 GFTKAFNKMGLSK
+455 GFTKAFDKMGLSK

-502 EEQVGMIANAAL
+502 EEQVGMVANAAL
-514 VGDTKWSDITDLDQ
+514 VGDTKWSDIADLDQ

-560 SVEGADKEGAKL
+560 AVEGADKEGAKL

-679 SENSDEQLFAQMVMN
+679 SENSDEQLFAHMVMN

-734 ALLDSVNSQIES
+734 VLLDNVNSQIES

-829 DINVVLREHLIN
+829 GINVVLREHLIN
-841 KAIGEIDWNPATPN
+841 KAIGEIDWNPTTPN

-898 QQLVA
+898 QQLIA
-903 KAQQQQPIPA
+903 KAQQSQPIPA
-913 SEYKNWVSAQ
+913 SEYKNWASAQ
-923 LDAQEDAQAMAQ
+923 LDAQEDAQAMADA
-935 QEAETVTNSNELQP
+935 EAVAEEVVAETQP
-949 VAEGVASGEEL
+949 TEEVAVQTEAA
-960 SPVEEKRPMT
+960 PVEEEKLEKPVIPT
-970 EDEAASFIF
+970 K
-979 QMERNAV
+979 
-986 EAPEIELTPEN
+986 
-997 WIAEF
+997 
-1002 GEDGLVETPIG
+1002 EDGSVDFVAYG
-1013 QVKFGQSQYLKLQQ
+1013 
-1027 QGRNGKL
+1027 
-1034 GMIRP
+1034 
-1039 TLINPDIIIE
+1039 
-1049 DASKAKEGDTAERGT
+1049 KEG
-1064 SYVFVKAFRGKDGK
+1064 SFK
-1078 RVYYFT
+1078 
-1084 SITIKKDGLE
+1084 I
-1094 VVVSNQEKRLKQIQD
+1094 
-1109 LMMRGKML
+1109 
-1117 WNRFESDSDSSGENQ
+1117 
-1132 AFSSATTENPNSG
+1132 
-1145 QPGSTAQSVV
+1145 
-1155 QSVSDAQI
+1155 
-1163 EESVPLNDSNK
+1163 
-1174 PTSTDNQSAWLG
+1174 
-1186 INSSELSTNKDSD
+1186 
-1199 NNVQSQENKDK
+1199 
-1210 PLHEREK
+1210 
-1217 EDVFRELGEKYGEKM
+1217 LGEKYGEKM
-1232 PHKVEVTAKALADDL
+1232 PRKVEVTANALADDL

-1278 AQEEFDAIKREAE
+1278 AQEEFDAIQREAD
-1291 FWTALD
+1291 FWAALD

-1362 ASSDKGGMTIQQ
+1362 ASAEKGGMTIQQ

-1401 AIIQVLGMA
+1401 AIIEVLGMA

-1418 ILPNNRTEQARKE
+1418 ILPNNRAEQSRKE
-1431 KEAEFRAYESWV
+1431 QEAEFRAYEAWV
-1443 DENFHMSV
+1443 EENFHMSV
-1451 ADFEAYES
+1451 ADFEAYEEVIARDLS
-1459 SYLPELA
+1459 ERGL
-1466 MSMVSEE
+1466 SEE
-1473 EINDFIS
+1473 DYQEFMS
-1480 TFVDETINNNQDEQG
+1480 TFVDETINSIQDEQQG
-1495 IITESEGGSEVLSG
+1495 IIGESERSSKVLPG
-1509 TQPLQTERIEGT
+1509 TQPLQAEGTGRIE
-1521 EEESGQADGRIPEK
+1521 ERPEKADGGVVGE
-1535 NGAVPEGASGSEVE
+1535 NGAIPEGASGSEVISQIE
-1549 GSGAVEEAQEV
+1549 Q
-1560 LDNIKKARKEVDTNP
+1560 ARKEVDTHP

-1606 RSGTDKNGKK
+1606 RSGTDKNGKE

-1640 VFLSSFPTQGSV
+1640 VFLSDNPTEGSV

-1749 DMHLVKFNVELRK
+1749 DMFLVKP
-1762 GVTKNAYS
+1762 TKDEMSRERQSEARFW
-1770 VAKSLKG
+1770 AKEMKG
-1777 WWDKDKGGFMMRSE
+1777 WYDRKQGGWMLRSKEDADKFVEKVFGDMQSE
-1791 ADAKQLA
+1791 SYDLI
-1798 EYVADAQ
+1798 
-1805 SQEPVSM
+1805 
-1812 ETMKD
+1812 TMKK
-1817 VSDGNISFSEP
+1817 VTDGEVSFSEP
-1828 QGTPVNEG
+1828 VKEDEYS
-1836 PVWQYVVSVDKGTGL
+1836 PVWQYVVHVDKETGR
-1851 TTLRR
+1851 TEITRD
-1856 EDVSGVIPVGDAR
+1856 DVSVPIPIGDAR

-1884 RNPLNGLQQALEAV
+1884 RNPLNGLQHAFEAV
-1898 EVTLEN
+1898 GVTLEN

-1925 PTNPSGNKL
+1925 STNPSGNKL

-2036 FDKASSDV
+2036 FDKASIDIEA
-2044 VAVVEMIAKEQEVE
+2044 AVETIAMEQEVE
-2058 VKSEVA
+2058 VQAEVA

-2069 KEGKPKKKTK
+2069 KQSKPKKKTK
-2079 ESVSLL
+2079 ETVSLL

-2136 SRPRK
+2136 SQPRK
-2141 EDSQSDR
+2141 EDSQSDGR
-2148 GGLDTGMYGRDVSD
+2148 GLDTGMYGRDVSD

-2176 SVKKNVRNFSFGEG
+2176 PVKNNVRNFSFGEG

-2195 SGDVAKLKANIAA
+2195 SGDIAKLKANIAA
-2208 IRTLKEIEAS
+2208 IRILKEIEAS
-2218 GQPATDAQKAVLA
+2218 GQPATDAQKAILA

-2472 TADMLVFRKRKSGE
+2472 TSDMLVFRKRKSGE

-2521 AEHPEMMLGEMMT
+2521 AEHSEMMLGEMMT

-2564 NAIMRLDAMDGNLSE
+2564 NAIMRLDAIDGNLSE

-2584 AIEGQAETTDLKN
+2584 ATEGQAETADLKN
-2597 GTLVVKGD
+2597 GTLAVKGN

-2699 LPLSLENVKRVP
+2699 LPLSIENVKRVP

-2720 EVTKGEG
+2720 EVTKSEG

-2761 VPYVA
+2761 VSYVA

-2921 DKHVSYGPL
+2921 DKHVSYGPM

-3058 GIAKKPMIVVQNATL
+3058 GIANKPMIVVQNATL

-3201 RTDEVLTFEQMGIG
+3201 RTDEVLTFEQMGID

-3259 EKNGGRNVV
+3259 EKNGGRNVI

-3352 SDVKEFKKSNNI
+3352 SDVKEFKESNNI

-3396 YNEMS
+3396 YNNMS
-3401 GSEKRE
+3401 GKEKRE

-3553 FALHHIDAPIRP
+3553 YALHHIDAPIRP

-3653 AQLLFVAENDL
+3653 AQLLFVAENEL

-3697 KLELWGKAKEITSKY
+3697 NLELWGKAKEITSKY

-3720 KVNGETFTEKFGP
+3720 IVNGETFSEKFGP

-3769 FDEGKMVYELYAG
+3769 FDEGKMVYELYAD

-3820 AETKSKIQ
+3820 AETNSKIQ

-3854 KKKLEEKAL
+3854 KKQLEEKAL
-3863 ENSKNRPV
+3863 ENSKKKPA

-3878 TVDSDEEVL
+3878 DVDSDEEVL
-3887 YRTVYHGS
+3887 YR
-3895 GASFD
+3895 
-3900 KFDHSFMGSGEGA
+3900 
-3913 QAYGWG
+3913 
-3919 TYVTEVGGIAR
+3919 
-3930 TYATTMASK
+3930 
-3939 SGVDPLSY
+3939 P
-3947 VGEYEN
+3947 
-3953 YVGKDAINIAKE
+3953 
-3965 YMRRNSFDLKK
+3965 NSNF
-3976 AKEQVEHD
+3976 
-3984 LKLNMPALSRKGAEF
+3984 
-3999 LLGTTEEDWA
+3999 
-4009 YNPNRHL
+4009 
-4016 YEVEI
+4016 
-4021 PDDNGNNYLYWDKQ
+4021 
-4035 YTRTELEDIAS
+4035 
-4046 RSKGAVSVDELD
+4046 RS
-4058 PKGVTK
+4058 
-4064 DGSTIKGGKIV
+4064 
-4075 RAMSEARGP
+4075 
-4084 HMAKAKEASEKLS
+4084 
-4097 LCGLVGIE
+4097 
-4105 YPAEFRTGGREDNAK
+4105 
-4120 NYVIFNEKDLD
+4120 
-4131 IKRHTKFR
+4131 
-4139 RGEGALTAD
+4139 GEGALTAD

-4158 KVLGYSSRTASE
+4158 KVLGYSSRTESE

-4197 VEIVLEGNTLK
+4197 VEIVLDGNTLN
-4208 GKKAKAKGF
+4208 GKKSKAKGF
-4217 YSRINRK
+4217 YSRTNRK

-4620 ETEGSLLSNDGRRA
+4620 ETEGSVSGNDGRRA
-4634 DSELGAVSGS
+4634 DSELGSVSGS
-4644 SMGDRTSSRASEKQ
+4644 SMGDRASSRASEKE
-4658 AVIDQEYLEAA
+4658 V
-4669 RSGDFDKAISLFRE
+4669 
-4683 YVLSKAE
+4683 
-4690 EDGVVPID
+4690 ED
-4698 YAVGYRGHSHSSIA
+4698 
-4712 KKVKEENP
+4712 
-4720 DAISEAAY
+4720 
-4728 QMSKRVPKG
+4728 
-4737 SILIP
+4737 
-4742 MPSRSGKATYTIKLA
+4742 
-4757 EAIAKATDS
+4757 
-4766 EVRDVLRGE
+4766 
-4775 ERMSVYEAKKKG
+4775 
-4787 LKINSRDLGLY
+4787 
-4798 VTEKLPK
+4798 
-4805 DKNVIIIDN
+4805 
-4814 VIDRGITALA
+4814 
-4824 AVEAVDG
+4824 
-4831 GSVLAYAFTKG
+4831 
-4842 SKDRVV
+4842 
-4848 PLKLSDPITYDDNLR
+4848 
-4863 IIPLSERFNANTD
+4863 
-4876 DLRYR
+4876 
-4881 EAEDEELLYRIDD
+4881 LLYKIDD

-4953 AENQMSSRDTA
+4953 AENQMSSRDTS

-4984 LKRGGMTYEELRTYL
+4984 LKRGEMTYEELRTYL

-5015 AISQREK
+5015 AIAQREK
-5022 DGDDVSGIYEAYMQ
+5022 DGEDVSGIYEAYMQ

-5092 AEVEAVED
+5092 AEVESVED
-5100 FVDTSDLWNVIKG
+5100 FVDTSDLWNVING

-5168 NPSVKNASGRKSLAD
+5168 NPSVKNAYGRKSLAD

-5209 LNLTFDKPTNL
+5209 LNLAFDKPTNL

-5227 IENKGTDTDP
+5227 IENMGTETDP

-5373 VKENTAYGNKFRRY
+5373 IKENTAYGKKFRRN

-5457 GKKVGRA
+5457 GKKVGNA

-5475 AEDVSRFTVFMTS
+5475 AEDVSRFTVYMTS

-5551 KHPVSF
+5551 KHPVAF

-5599 NLVISLG
+5599 NLVIPLG

-5631 TANQMMAGNV
+5631 TANQVLAGNV

-5685 ITNKDWTGKP
+5685 IANKDWTGKP

-5727 NEFTGGDK
+5727 NELTGGDK
-5735 YKSGVVDANPARLE
+5735 YKTGWMDANPARLE
-5749 HLFTGYLGGF
+5749 HFFTGYLGGF
-5759 GDMFLGAYKT
+5759 GDMFLGGYKT
-5769 VSMLWDEDY
+5769 VSMIWDEDY
-5778 RNIRHTPVLKA
+5778 RNVRHTPVLKA

-5807 ASYKDEYEDTVRRL
+5807 ASYKNEYEDTVRRL

>member
-1 MPNKKKLYEALKA
+1 MEDKRKILYNQLSKDYDLGDFDSFSAKLDDENKRKAFYDAVSKDYDLGDYDSFVSKISAYPQLNNVSSGGVGTQEEA
-14 EGYDNFADESAFN
+14 N
-27 SYVDNPDNRK
+27 SV
-37 KLFNALKSEGYD
+37 
-49 NFADEKSFDA
+49 FDA
-59 YLGYSVPQSNNSGE
+59 NMQRFRNGQPTQKVTTQ
-73 QESVIDV
+73 SVIDANNQPFSV
-80 PSDEMTD
+80 DDSEINRLRGIKDAAQKQIDEAGFFD
-87 DDTQGS
+87 RFFDADT
-93 YQYDPKVQKHIL
+93 
-105 ENKPDMFKP
+105 
-114 KTVDMYGAHEKDK
+114 
-127 SEFDLMNEGKLYQ
+127 
-140 MKAMRAASTIGEQ
+140 RAAVAARNQAEEALETYEEAKHADEGWFDRNVLGVFRGIGDKIGDLSTWDFGASGAFSGYALKNVSDKLDRGEQ
-153 LNERIKANEE
+153 LTAAEQNMLDAFGLASAVQTAYQDKVGMAYKAGSSLPESAAFMGSLALNPAAGVGRKIAESAAKAAVKKFGTSMVSKLAKGAARVGGDALEMAVATAVPGAGRIAEDYYNRVNGQSTFDIDENGIIRYGGQVEQEE
-163 ALNEARKK
+163 ADDAIWKAFGSQFIEN
-171 QAEGNLQPSSNNR
+171 
-184 GRYSSVGLGGTIKER
+184 YSESVGNYFAPMGTMLSNLTSKGLKAAHIGKLADVVNDISSSQFSRGLKRFKDATKFDGFVGEYLEEVAGNFMNAATVGDMNFNSPEDPRSVFNPEVNMETALSCALMSGTIYAV
-199 QEAYEKSYGKS
+199 EAPVSIYNR
-210 PSRVEQTNIDDDV
+210 RVAKKNLSEADKAASELWGDRWDDMRSQMDE
-223 ANLLAEQEYLK
+223 ADPQLLAQLLTGINNATDLSDEAKQ
-234 ESKKVLDAAKN
+234 AAKN
-245 DAGFF
+245 YATRLMQM
-250 QGMKDAIDASY
+250 QGYNA
-261 LSFGLTDKLSAE
+261 
-273 RIDTVQKK
+273 RR
-281 LSSGEALS
+281 
-289 DSEQSLLTSLGLQQ
+289 LQNQ
-303 MVNEQYNDLLGR
+303 MES
-315 WYKAGMVTAEMAP
+315 T
-328 FMAEMAVNPL
+328 
-338 SGLGKSA
+338 
-345 MNMAVRK
+345 
-352 FGEKGAKAI
+352 
-361 AAKVLSRTIGD
+361 
-372 VAGAAG
+372 
-378 MAATTS
+378 
-384 MAGVTADAM
+384 
-393 ARQRGYVKTDL
+393 
-404 DEKQGTIKGVGFE
+404 
-417 GGEDASDAWRKAF
+417 
-430 TSRTIENWSEMV
+430 
-442 GEYFSPIGKAVGK
+442 
-455 GFTKAFNKMGLSK
+455 
-468 VNDFIDNINS
+468 
-478 SEWVKLLDDFS
+478 
-489 ERTQWNG
+489 
-496 PLGEFA
+496 
-502 EEQVGMIANAAL
+502 EEANA
-514 VGDTKWSDITDLDQ
+514 I
-528 QLDVA
+528 
-533 LGVGVFG
+533 
-540 TVMSL
+540 
-545 LRIGGYRTPKYRARK
+545 
-560 SVEGADKEGAKL
+560 
-572 YGEELWAN
+572 N
-580 VKETI
+580 
-585 GLSSDEEL
+585 
-593 GKNLAELIAA
+593 N
-603 TGANQEQA
+603 
-611 EAAFKY
+611 
-617 ANALKAQQA
+617 
-626 VNTVKEKAKIDMP
+626 
-639 GDMEVEAEAAYD
+639 AYD
-651 EGSELQTPW
+651 EGAELATPYD
-660 EKHEAKRAV
+660 KHNAKRAV
-669 DRAEAALGVG
+669 DRAESALGVG
-679 SENSDEQLFAQMVMN
+679 SENSDEQQFAQMVMD
-694 GADSPVETV
+694 GANSPVETI
-703 NAMAERG
+703 NAMAEQG
-710 YTEEQI
+710 YSDEQI
-716 QKAKDYYTAVHRM
+716 QKAKDYYTAYHRM

-734 ALLDSVNSQIES
+734 ALLDNVNSQIES
-746 AYAEVDA
+746 ANAEVDA
-753 NTNKDNGSVTKVMLR
+753 NTNKDNGSVTKVILR
-768 DGSWGYVV
+768 DGREGYVV
-776 EGAVVHGEKGIVDV
+776 EGSVVRGEKGIVDV
-790 NNSDDTVMVRLE
+790 NNSDETVMVRLE

-813 DLYAVAWIDS
+813 DLYGVAWIDS
-823 PEQVKK
+823 PESLKEA
-829 DINVVLREHLIN
+829 NNTVLKQSLIDN
-841 KAIGEIDWNPATPN
+841 AIGEIDWNPATPN
-855 PKVGDSFEMGGV
+855 PKVGDSFEMNGV

-892 GSEQKM
+892 GSEKKM
-898 QQLVA
+898 QELIA
-903 KAQQQQPIPA
+903 KAQQNQPIPA
-913 SEYKNWVSAQ
+913 SEYKNWASAQ
-923 LDAQEDAQAMAQ
+923 LDAQEDAQAMVP
-935 QEAETVTNSNELQP
+935 QEAETATNSKGLQP

-986 EAPEIELTPEN
+986 EAPEIELTPDN
-997 WIAEF
+997 RIAEF

-1013 QVKFGQSQYLKLQQ
+1013 QVKFGKGQYLKLQQ

-1039 TLINPDIIIE
+1039 TLTNPDIIIE
-1049 DASKAKEGDTAERGT
+1049 VASKAKEGDTAERGT
-1064 SYVFVKAFRGKDGK
+1064 SYVFIKSFKGKDGK
-1078 RVYYFT
+1078 RMYYFT
-1084 SITIKKDGLE
+1084 SITVNKDGNE
-1094 VVVSNQEKRLKQIQD
+1094 VVVSNQEKKRNRILRLLQEGNVIWRTPND
-1109 LMMRGKML
+1109 
-1117 WNRFESDSDSSGENQ
+1117 
-1132 AFSSATTENPNSG
+1132 AATSSAERQGLYYEQPNEAETATKGSVLTPQTT
-1145 QPGSTAQSVV
+1145 
-1155 QSVSDAQI
+1155 
-1163 EESVPLNDSNK
+1163 
-1174 PTSTDNQSAWLG
+1174 
-1186 INSSELSTNKDSD
+1186 SSENKDSEK
-1199 NNVQSQENKDK
+1199 NVQMQENRAK

-1247 AKAQKKLDKAIEEY
+1247 AKAQRKLEKVIEEY

-1278 AQEEFDAIKREAE
+1278 AQQELDAIKRQADFWAE
-1291 FWTALD
+1291 MDA
-1297 KEIKDAQTSPGDEV
+1297 EIKSAQSIPGEDV
-1311 AEEILS
+1311 ADEILS
-1317 MEEPLNG
+1317 IEEPLTG

-1338 LLQDSF
+1338 LLRESF
-1344 ASETGFGK
+1344 TSETGFGN
-1352 EEAKKYFGLF
+1352 EEATKYFGLF
-1362 ASSDKGGMTIQQ
+1362 ASAEKGGMTIQQ

-1401 AIIQVLGMA
+1401 AIIEVLGIA
-1410 KTKKDLAN
+1410 KTKKELAN
-1418 ILPNNRTEQARKE
+1418 IIPNNRSEQARKE
-1431 KEAEFRAYESWV
+1431 QEAEYAAYEAWIE
-1443 DENFHMSV
+1443 ENFHMSV
-1451 ADFEAYES
+1451 QDYEAYNGP
-1459 SYLPELA
+1459 YTQELA
-1466 MSMVSEE
+1466 TSVITDEDF
-1473 EINDFIS
+1473 NDFMS
-1480 TFVDETINNNQDEQG
+1480 AFVDETINNNQDEQE
-1495 IITESEGGSEVLSG
+1495 IIAKSEGSSEILPG
-1509 TQPLQTERIEGT
+1509 TQPLQARGNTGIA
-1521 EEESGQADGRIPEK
+1521 EESTEA
-1535 NGAVPEGASGSEVE
+1535 NGGVVGENGNVSESASGSEVISE
-1549 GSGAVEEAQEV
+1549 LE
-1560 LDNIKKARKEVDTNP
+1560 KAREEVDQNP

-1583 NYKKGHIKIDGFD
+1583 NYKKGHIKIDGYD

-1606 RSGTDKNGKK
+1606 RSGTDKSGKE

-1640 VFLSSFPTQGSV
+1640 VFLSDNPTEGNV
-1652 FVVDQSNEDGSF
+1652 FVVDQSNEDENF

-1672 FSSLE
+1672 FNSLE

-1703 EEFKKWVDSSHRK
+1703 DEFKKWIDSSHRK
-1716 TKAFSE
+1716 TKAFAE
-1722 YKSVKVEEQKPYTI
+1722 YKSVKANEQKPYTI
-1736 EPAQYTTKKGKVL
+1736 EPATYTTKKGKVL
-1749 DMHLVKFNVELRK
+1749 DMFLVKPTNNEMSRERQSEARFWVKEM
-1762 GVTKNAYS
+1762 
-1770 VAKSLKG
+1770 KG
-1777 WWDKDKGGFMMRSE
+1777 WYDRKQGGWMLRSKEDADKFVEKVFGDMQSE
-1791 ADAKQLA
+1791 SYDLI
-1798 EYVADAQ
+1798 
-1805 SQEPVSM
+1805 
-1812 ETMKD
+1812 TMKK
-1817 VSDGNISFSEP
+1817 VTDGEVSFSEP
-1828 QGTPVNEG
+1828 VKEDEYS
-1836 PVWQYVVSVDKGTGL
+1836 PVWQYVVHVDKKTGR
-1851 TTLRR
+1851 TEITRD
-1856 EDVSGVIPVGDAR
+1856 DVSGPIPIGDAR

-1898 EVTLEN
+1898 EVILEN
-1904 RVKTMKMD
+1904 KVKTRAMD
-1912 AAIKNQPLPIKEE
+1912 AAIKNEPKKE

-1945 RMKQKLRGQMN
+1945 RMRKKLGGQMN
-1956 MGIDPEILAIGTEMA
+1956 IGIDPEILAIGTEMA

-2036 FDKASSDV
+2036 FDKVSSDV
-2044 VAVVEMIAKEQEVE
+2044 VAAVETIAKEQEVE
-2058 VKSEVA
+2058 VQAGVA

-2114 TDGGRKHVASTTGNQ
+2114 TNGGRKHVASTTGNQ

-2136 SRPRK
+2136 SQPRK

-2148 GGLDTGMYGRDVSD
+2148 RRFDTGMHGRDVSD
-2162 ENGSDRI
+2162 ENGSDRV
-2169 HGSSIEQ
+2169 HGSTIEQ
-2176 SVKKNVRNFSFGEG
+2176 PVKKNTRNFSFGEG

-2218 GQPATDAQKAVLA
+2218 GQPATDAQEAVLA

-2319 AGIGHILGLMPS
+2319 VGIGHILGLMPS

-2401 MGSAYNLHNYFIAK
+2401 MGSSYNLHNYFIAK

-2424 IGVFVT
+2424 VGVFVT

-2507 GKTHTKPIMINEYF
+2507 GKTHTKPIMINKYF
-2521 AEHPEMMLGEMMT
+2521 AKHPEMMLGEMMT

-2546 ASQTCVAEKGA
+2546 ASQTCVAKKGS
-2557 DLGKELQ
+2557 DLSKELQ
-2564 NAIMRLDAMDGNLSE
+2564 NAILRLDSIDENLSG
-2579 SQNSV
+2579 SQNS
-2584 AIEGQAETTDLKN
+2584 IETEGQAQTTDLKN
-2597 GTLVVKGD
+2597 GTFVVKGD
-2605 DVLIAINGELQPI
+2605 EVLIAMNGELQPI
-2618 ATKKEFTFNG
+2618 ELSQKKKEFTFNG
-2628 KKQKT
+2628 KKQKI
-2633 AHAVRDYIALKET
+2633 AHAVRDYIELKET

-2657 TENPEPIRKK
+2657 TENPEHLRKK

-2684 NKALDDVL
+2684 NKALDDVFS
-2692 AEDFEHN
+2692 EDFEHN

-2727 ILSKRVSFPVE
+2727 ILSKRVSYPVE
-2738 EPTKAENLDDAIHI
+2738 EPIKAENLDDAIHI

-2766 ALLGQTEEEVTND
+2766 SLIGQTEEEVTND

-2806 KEKLEQARA
+2806 KEKLEQARS

-2826 VEDLAEVQPETVRFG
+2826 VEDLAEVQPEMVRFG

-2859 FASEVLGVRS
+2859 FASEVLGVLS
-2869 VDVQYIPE
+2869 VDVQYVPE
-2877 LNEFVVSKSARV
+2877 LNEFVVSKYARV
-2889 DDFAKS
+2889 DDFAKD

-2921 DKHVSYGPL
+2921 DKHVSYGPM

-2997 DKDGKEVLATHYPN
+2997 DKDGKDVLATHYPN

-3034 LLAHQVG
+3034 ILAHQVG

-3058 GIAKKPMIVVQNATL
+3058 GIANKPMIVVQNATL

-3161 QKEIDSLRD
+3161 QKEIENLLD

-3201 RTDEVLTFEQMGIG
+3201 RTDEVLTFEQMGID

-3259 EKNGGRNVV
+3259 EKNGGRNVI

-3352 SDVKEFKKSNNI
+3352 SDVKEFKESNNI

-3378 KNEDLEDVMDIL
+3378 KNEDLDDVMDIL

-3479 LFDYDPDV
+3479 LFDYDADV

-3553 FALHHIDAPIRP
+3553 YALHHIDAPIRP

-3625 RIMEEQDEEDP
+3625 RTMEEQDEEDP

-3653 AQLLFVAENDL
+3653 AQLLFVAENEL

-3684 IQSEERRLVGLND
+3684 IQNEERRLVGLND
-3697 KLELWGKAKEITSKY
+3697 KLELWGKAKKITSKY
-3712 FPEGVTQV
+3712 FPEGVTEV
-3720 KVNGETFTEKFGP
+3720 KVNGETFTEKLGP

-3738 IENYEEA
+3738 IEKYEEA

-3854 KKKLEEKAL
+3854 KKQLEEKAL
-3863 ENSKNRPV
+3863 ENSKKKPA
-3871 EQPKNEV
+3871 EQPNNEV
-3878 TVDSDEEVL
+3878 AVDSEEEVL
-3887 YRTVYHGS
+3887 YRPN
-3895 GASFD
+3895 A
-3900 KFDHSFMGSGEGA
+3900 KFRSGEG
-3913 QAYGWG
+3913 
-3919 TYVTEVGGIAR
+3919 V
-3930 TYATTMASK
+3930 
-3939 SGVDPLSY
+3939 
-3947 VGEYEN
+3947 
-3953 YVGKDAINIAKE
+3953 
-3965 YMRRNSFDLKK
+3965 
-3976 AKEQVEHD
+3976 
-3984 LKLNMPALSRKGAEF
+3984 
-3999 LLGTTEEDWA
+3999 
-4009 YNPNRHL
+4009 
-4016 YEVEI
+4016 
-4021 PDDNGNNYLYWDKQ
+4021 
-4035 YTRTELEDIAS
+4035 
-4046 RSKGAVSVDELD
+4046 
-4058 PKGVTK
+4058 
-4064 DGSTIKGGKIV
+4064 
-4075 RAMSEARGP
+4075 
-4084 HMAKAKEASEKLS
+4084 
-4097 LCGLVGIE
+4097 
-4105 YPAEFRTGGREDNAK
+4105 
-4120 NYVIFNEKDLD
+4120 
-4131 IKRHTKFR
+4131 
-4139 RGEGALTAD
+4139 LTAD

-4170 RKTFAERE
+4170 RKNFAERE

-4197 VEIVLEGNTLK
+4197 VEIVLDGNTLK

-4217 YSRINRK
+4217 YSRTNRK

-4301 AEDTNFENM
+4301 AEDTNFENI
-4310 DESWWG
+4310 DESWWN
-4316 KIKEF
+4316 KIKQL
-4321 FLDMLHQIGFTEFSG
+4321 FLDMLHQIGFNEFRG

-4369 DIVMQDKLKVGNY
+4369 DIAMQDKLKVGNY
-4382 SYSKYE
+4382 SYAKFE
-4388 RERDRLLATGRTNS
+4388 RERNRLLATGRTNI
-4402 RVAEGDAYTYT
+4402 RVSEGDAYTYT

-4461 VTGTHIEGGMMI
+4461 VTGTHVEGGMMI

-4577 HGRRN
+4577 HERRN

-4596 NDGKGNGLLQEA
+4596 NDGKGNGLLQET
-4608 GVFGNAGLRNRK
+4608 GVFGNAGLRIRK
-4620 ETEGSLLSNDGRRA
+4620 ETEGSVSGNDGRRA

-4644 SMGDRTSSRASEKQ
+4644 SMGDRTSSRS
-4658 AVIDQEYLEAA
+4658 QE
-4669 RSGDFDKAISLFRE
+4669 
-4683 YVLSKAE
+4683 
-4690 EDGVVPID
+4690 
-4698 YAVGYRGHSHSSIA
+4698 
-4712 KKVKEENP
+4712 
-4720 DAISEAAY
+4720 
-4728 QMSKRVPKG
+4728 
-4737 SILIP
+4737 
-4742 MPSRSGKATYTIKLA
+4742 
-4757 EAIAKATDS
+4757 
-4766 EVRDVLRGE
+4766 EV
-4775 ERMSVYEAKKKG
+4775 
-4787 LKINSRDLGLY
+4787 
-4798 VTEKLPK
+4798 
-4805 DKNVIIIDN
+4805 
-4814 VIDRGITALA
+4814 
-4824 AVEAVDG
+4824 
-4831 GSVLAYAFTKG
+4831 
-4842 SKDRVV
+4842 
-4848 PLKLSDPITYDDNLR
+4848 
-4863 IIPLSERFNANTD
+4863 
-4876 DLRYR
+4876 
-4881 EAEDEELLYRIDD
+4881 EDELYRIDD

-4908 EDSVKGKGYR
+4908 EDSIKGKSYR

-4925 SMLALKK
+4925 SMLSLKK

-4953 AENQMSSRDTA
+4953 AENQMSSRDTS

-4975 PMMKEVANV
+4975 PMMKEVAKV

-5015 AISQREK
+5015 AIAQREK
-5022 DGDDVSGIYEAYMQ
+5022 DGEDVSGIYEAYMQ

-5048 TISFREYCEEMDNEA
+5048 TISFREYCEKMDNEA
-5063 MMIAPDLMGKDYSGL
+5063 MMIVPDLMGKDYSGL

-5092 AEVEAVED
+5092 SEVEAVED
-5100 FVDTSDLWNVIKG
+5100 LVNTSELWNVIKG

-5153 ARDVYEYFGS
+5153 ARDVYEYFGG

-5168 NPSVKNASGRKSLAD
+5168 NPSVKNAYGRKSLAD

-5209 LNLTFDKPTNL
+5209 LNLAFDKPTNL

-5227 IENKGTDTDP
+5227 IENKGTENDP
-5237 RWEYVYPPIEEDD
+5237 RWEYIYPPIELDD

-5281 ADVPYIATPKEI
+5281 ADIPYIATPKEI
-5293 AQHIIRVKRNG
+5293 AEHIIRVKRNG

-5320 VNGMTNPETYN
+5320 INGMTNPETYN

-5373 VKENTAYGNKFRRY
+5373 VKENTTYGKKFRGN

-5399 KRYQSGKLDMGNELD
+5399 KRYQSGNLDMSNELD

-5442 QRELNITKNG
+5442 QRELNIAKNG

-5457 GKKVGRA
+5457 GQKVGRA
-5464 VMETIEFYNRC
+5464 VMDTIEFYNRC

-5551 KHPVSF
+5551 KHPVAF

-5631 TANQMMAGNV
+5631 TANQVLAGNV
-5641 RGKDAALQIAGQFA
+5641 RGKDAAWQIAGQFA

-5706 PEWTKAYAGTSKWL
+5706 PGWTKAYTGTSKWL

-5727 NEFTGGDK
+5727 NELTGGDK
-5735 YKSGVVDANPARLE
+5735 YKSGLVDANPARLE

-5759 GDMFLGAYKT
+5759 GDMFLGGYKT

-5807 ASYKDEYEDTVRRL
+5807 ASYKNEYEDTVRRL
-5821 NGYEKEL
+5821 NGYKKEL

-5840 MDFLYRSPQMKR
+5840 MDFLYSSPQMKR
-5852 YEIMR
+5852 YEFMR

-5866 YKMMQ
+5866 YKMMK
-5871 EYPDSEVQ
+5871 EYPDPDIQ
-5879 KSIMVSI
+5879 NSIMVSI
-5886 NQLKANAVEM
+5886 NQLKANAVER
-5896 LRSIE
+5896 LRNIK